1 MPSTTVKKHKQ
12 RSQRFALR
20 PLAVSLLG
28 ILTSASVWADGIVA
42 DPNAPRGQ
50 QPTVLQS
57 NNGLPVVN
65 IQTPTRAGV
74 SVNQYRQF
82 DVGEKGA
89 VLNNSHRNVQTQLG
103 GWIQGNPW
111 LARGEARVIVNQ
123 VNSADPSRLNG
134 YVEIGGR
141 RADLVIANSA
151 GINVNGGGFINAN
164 QVTLGVGNAA
174 IQDGQYAGIVGGS
187 GSLNIAA
194 GGLDASRSDYTNLI
208 ANAVNVN
215 GGIWANRLSV
225 QAGGSSADTA
235 AQPNTFAIDTG
246 ALGGMYAGTIHL
258 MVNGAEQNSIRNAGQ
273 IFARAGEVRLDAA
286 GNVVNSGSMVATG
299 EAGSANLSAVRIQSQ
314 HLDNSGSIAANQ
326 LALNQT
332 RITNS
337 GHLLSAG
344 EAQIQTGALHNSGQ
358 ISGARLAVDTPFLH
372 NSGTLQQTGLQGL
385 ALHSAQLTNSGK
397 IGYPEPE
404 SSDATG
410 NSGGQN
416 GNAQISPAPS
426 TAQGGG
432 SVATHATTPI
442 ALAEGKINVQRLDN
456 TGNIT
461 ANGGI
466 DLSNT
471 AQLSNQGQL
480 HLKQLTATGET
491 LNNAGGKISAQNAAV
506 SVAQFHNRQ
515 GQLAAEQIRVDSQ
528 RLDNTHGSLDAQALQ
543 LSAHTLDNSNGAI
556 RSDKNTQLALS
567 GSLKNQQGQISSAG
581 AVSIQGQATAS
592 PTLNNDQGSI
602 LAGEQ
607 LSIQAQSLTG
617 KGEIASGKDAEIAVR
632 NDFTTENNLTA
643 GRKLTLRTEGNLTNR
658 HQLHADEAV
667 VVAARQIDNQASGVI
682 QSGQSTQLSADNITN
697 RGLINS
703 NGLTHLSSLNTLTNT
718 GTGRIY
724 GDHVALSAQDVVNR
738 EETVNGETKAGVIA
752 ARQRLDIGAKTVT
765 NQEDALLFSDGG
777 LFVGRQLNERH
788 QAEGTAERVH
798 NGSATIESIGDM
810 VIDAKNLAN
819 RNNHFSI
826 RHVPINDPTA
836 DIQPFQVGAVE
847 KHHEIAAKGDP
858 QRLPFSRFK
867 VVGFS
872 RATKL
877 VDKAANEYSDADYEL
892 GRTPIPDSK
901 MDYSPNSKLWRYF
914 GIEPPKGEPKIPSV
928 EKAEKP
934 AALPEGTCDS
944 AHASYNAAAC
954 QSYQQAWQKYETD
967 KAEIEAY
974 TQWEE
979 QNAALFNALNDK
991 VAAYNSQFHREIKDY
1006 TDFVFE
1012 RRRYRD
1018 QIASSKP
1025 GNIRVG
1031 GNAQFTGAMTN
1042 DQSNILIGKQLFGGL
1057 ERIHNVS
1064 MPAFEYVKDNGTR
1077 QYTYT
1082 RWRGGFKRYHTREW
1096 GNKDPYNPPAERH
1109 QINLNVSDVQENVS
1123 VTPNKPT
1130 DLYGSGGGQVS
1141 PINVPNARSDQNQ
1154 NRIQLPNSSLYSTQ
1168 PNHPDYLIETDP
1180 AFTNYRRWL
1189 GSDYLLAAFDPV
1201 NKHKRLGDGY
1211 YEQKLVNEQIAR
1223 LTGYRRLDGYD
1234 NDEAQLKALMDA
1246 GITFARSQQ
1255 LVPGVALSAA
1265 QVAQLTSDIVW
1276 LENQTVTLKDGSQQT
1291 VLVPK
1296 VYVVARKGDLN
1307 STGSLISANV
1317 LQLNADEIR
1326 NGGTI
1331 AGRKV
1336 VDLRAQN
1343 IEHSGQIRGEKVWVE
1358 AQNQINLQGGDIAAG
1373 KLLSLTADQIN
1384 ASSTTAT
1391 SGDKQNGNTVV
1402 DRVARL
1408 SVGEDGSEGGILSIQ
1423 SKHDT
1428 HLNGAVVRNTSQG
1441 GKTQIVSEHGNVD
1454 LGTVAT
1460 ERHESYGRL
1469 SDKNHRHVH
1478 QTAEVG
1484 TDIQSQGDLLVKAGN
1499 DIKIRQGN
1507 LDSEKGL
1514 TALQAG
1520 HNIQISEGRSTL
1532 DFDESVYTQSKG
1544 VLSKRSSLDTYQRQ
1558 HDEAQGSSVT
1568 GKTVYMNGDNIRAVG
1583 SSIVS
1588 DELTVLDARKDI
1600 DVQAA
1605 TSRYHDIETSERKKS
1620 GFAVSVSHA
1629 KLNVGYN
1636 KSRSNVGHDADLQV
1650 AEAAQIGSLKGHT
1663 VLTAGN
1669 HVQVTGSNL
1678 LAGKDIDIQAKTV
1691 DIDAASLLQQ
1701 ENLTQSSKSSGFNV
1715 GINLKPGEVR
1725 QFSRYWDGI
1734 KATRKRQGTVRDK
1747 AHTWEKN
1754 HLAGALEPLTPS
1766 SGLSITR
1773 NTSSHSINETRTEAT
1788 GSKVQAGG
1796 VVRINAT
1803 DGDINIKGSN
1813 VFGKGGLQLQA
1824 ANGEI
1829 HNLAAQEKSD
1839 VESSGFNR
1847 TSGLMGGGSIASRFI
1862 GSKTETTHE
1871 HNRSIQEVASTIGDG
1886 SPLGSV
1892 FEAQGYTQIGS
1903 NLLSG
1908 GHVDIY
1914 AKNIQIKAGEA
1925 TQSNN
1930 RHYNFTQ
1937 KGITVGVNAP
1947 ITQAIDSAQSA
1958 VRSLEQAE
1966 QSGKQ
1971 RTQAMAVA
1979 NAGMQAYQAS
1989 QAINKIGS
1997 GSKGGGK
2004 GGSNGVSISVT
2015 YGEQRNQSHSEIQDQ
2030 QANAS
2035 RILAEGQV
2043 RLHATGS
2050 GKDSNIKIEG
2060 SDVLGKQGTFL
2071 FADNQIDLLAAEQHH
2086 SEHHRNK
2093 NEGWNAGVAVSA
2105 DKGASLGFTAG
2116 GNLGKGHADGEQT
2129 TYRHSHVGSAGSP
2142 TVIVSGGDTNIKG
2155 AQVTGKGIT
2164 VRAANLNIESLQDT
2178 ADYRSR
2184 QQNISAQVTVGY
2196 GASASGDY
2204 SQSKINAEH
2213 RSVSEQSGLFAGED
2227 GFDVQVGGHTQLTG
2241 GIITSAQSAEAQG
2254 KNRFQSGSISQT
2266 DLHNIS
2272 KYDGSSIGFG
2282 ASVALSGET
2291 LGQGAQNNSKLTT
2304 VADKNSQGF
2313 NGVGYG
2319 RDSDHQE
2326 STTKS
2331 GIGTRNIILT
2341 DEAGQI
2347 AKTGYGTDKA
2357 IQLAYTD
2364 IRTEDARTQSGSL
2377 KNRFDASEV
2386 QNELDLQRDVS
2397 QKFAPVAAQT
2407 VAWTADKL
2415 GNIQNYERVQ
2425 IAKANLQE
2433 QLKDAQN
2440 PEQIAQLQQQLA
2452 LADQYL
2458 SDHQTEYNTWK
2469 EGGLGRAALHAGVGA
2484 LLTGDAQG
2492 AVGAGTSSLAA
2503 PYLNQVGDKFG
2514 GAGKLLT
2521 DTLGGA
2527 AIGVLTGGSTGAA
2540 VAGANADW
2548 FNRQLHPDERN
2559 WIRSHAAEFAGLL
2572 GITPEE
2578 AEKRLSQQAARQTD
2592 LLWMLTLEKVIDE
2605 PAQQFLAQ
2613 AKNQSFVNENNK
2625 KQTFFTTQGKQFLR
2639 PEYFADKA
2647 DGDIGFYRKNLIS
2660 RNNSD
2665 VTTGA
2670 KQLARKFG
2678 QKVIEDAKSEYD
2690 KFNQGRMRYLKN
2702 AASASLNTAKSV
2714 GASAVKSTW
2723 NCVAN
2728 FNNCT
2733 KNAEKQVREHFVET
2747 GEALGTGAGSM
2758 AVNDLK
2764 SIYGQDVRGAQA
2776 GLWALNAVDGLA
2788 SATGAAK
2795 ALNLL
2800 KTGKLSATQLAAK
2813 IKKQA
2818 PIVPNGK
2825 AFDFT
2830 SGTLIPH
2837 QTVKLTQAQKLSNGT
2852 TLPAGT
2858 IARLTDKGVEATL
2871 PNGKNVS
2878 YAGVTE
2884 QRALPKPNSS
2894 APKIR
2899 PNGTVELFTD
2909 SKGVQIPGAVGVSP
2923 SDPMAVARDARF
2935 MPNIPTGSQAR
2946 VIANNPYIPKPE
2958 GKFTIMDYLPEA
2970 ARITKKG
2977 GEIVINGTSNN
2988 KYLRGIP
2995 NETELARMGLRL
3007 KYNGPLKE
3015 EFKRLEFHKST
3026 GANLDS
3032 KNLKTIVFEKVK

>member
-1 MPSTTVKKHKQ
+1 MPSTTIKKHKNHT
-12 RSQRFALR
+12 RRFVLR

-28 ILTSASVWADGIVA
+28 FLSSASVWSDGIVA

-74 SVNQYRQF
+74 SVNQYQQF
-82 DVGEKGA
+82 NVGENGT
-89 VLNNSHRNVQTQLG
+89 VLNNSRQNVQTQLG

-123 VNSADPSRLNG
+123 VNGSHPSQLNG
-134 YVEIGGR
+134 YLEIGGR
-141 RADLVIANSA
+141 RADLVIANPA

-164 QVTLGVGNAA
+164 QVTLGAGNAV
-174 IQDGQYAGIVGGS
+174 IQDGQYAGITAGS

-194 GGLDASRSDYTNLI
+194 GGLDTSRNDYTNLI

-235 AQPNTFAIDTG
+235 TQPNTFAIDTG

-258 MVNGAEQNSIRNAGQ
+258 MVNGAEQNGIRNAGQ
-273 IFARAGEVRLDAA
+273 IFARAGEVRIDAA

-299 EAGSANLSAVRIQSQ
+299 EATTSAVVRIQSQ
-314 HLDNSGSIAANQ
+314 GLDNSGSIAANQ

-337 GHLLSAG
+337 GLLSAG

-385 ALHSAQLTNSGK
+385 ALHSAQLNNSGK

-442 ALAEGKINVQRLDN
+442 ALAEGKINALRLDN

-491 LNNAGGKISAQNAAV
+491 LNNTGGKISAQNADIAV
-506 SVAQFHNRQ
+506 RQFNNQQ
-515 GQLAAEQIRVDSQ
+515 GQVAAEEMRVDSQ
-528 RLDNTHGSLDAQALQ
+528 RLDNTHGSLDARALQ

-592 PTLNNDQGSI
+592 PTLDNDQGSI

-617 KGEIASGKDAEIAVR
+617 KGEIASGKDADIALQD
-632 NDFTTENNLTA
+632 DFITENNFTA

-667 VVAARQIDNQASGVI
+667 VIAARQIDNQAGGVI
-682 QSGQSTQLSADNITN
+682 QSGQSTQLTADNITN

-703 NGLTHLSSLNTLTNT
+703 NGLTHVGSLNTLTNT

-724 GDHVALSAQDVVNR
+724 GDHVALSAQDVVNK

-777 LFVGRQLNERH
+777 LFIGRQLNERH
-788 QAEGTAERVH
+788 QAEGTADGVH

-810 VIDAKNLAN
+810 VIDSKNLAN

-836 DIQPFQVGAVE
+836 DIQSFQVGTVE

-867 VVGFS
+867 EVKFGRKGIKGKV
-872 RATKL
+872 TKL

-901 MDYSPNSKLWRYF
+901 MDYSPNSELWRYF
-914 GIEPPKGEPKIPSV
+914 GIEPPKGGPKIPSV

-974 TQWEE
+974 TQWED
-979 QNAALFNALNDK
+979 QNAALFNALNEK
-991 VAAYNSQFHREIKDY
+991 VAAYNNQFHREIKDY

-1031 GNAQFTGAMTN
+1031 GNAQFTGEITN
-1042 DQSNILIGKQLFGGL
+1042 DQSNIFIGKQLLGGL

-1082 RWRGGFKRYHTREW
+1082 RWRGSIRGHKRYW
-1096 GNKDPYNPPAERH
+1096 DDKAPYNPPAERH
-1109 QINLNVSDVQENVS
+1109 QINLNISDVQENIA
-1123 VTPNKPT
+1123 VTPNKPSE
-1130 DLYGSGGGQVS
+1130 LHGSVGGQVS
-1141 PINVPNARSDQNQ
+1141 PLNVPNARSDQNQ
-1154 NRIQLPNSSLYSTQ
+1154 NHIQLPINSLYSTQ
-1168 PNHPDYLIETDP
+1168 PNNPNYLIETDP
-1180 AFTNYRRWL
+1180 AFTNYRQWL
-1189 GSDYLLAAFDPV
+1189 GSDYLLNALGLR
-1201 NKHKRLGDGY
+1201 NMHKRLGDGY

-1234 NDEAQLKALMDA
+1234 NDEDQLKALMDA

-1276 LENQTVTLKDGSQQT
+1276 LENQTITLKDGSQQT

-1343 IEHSGQIRGEKVWVE
+1343 IEHSGQIRGEKVWLD

-1373 KLLSLTADQIN
+1373 KLLSLSADQIN
-1384 ASSTTAT
+1384 VSSTTAT

-1441 GKTQIVSEHGNVD
+1441 GQTQIISEHGNVD

-1460 ERHESYGRL
+1460 ERHESYGNL

-1484 TDIQSQGDLLVKAGN
+1484 TDIQSQGDLLIKAGN

-1520 HNIQISEGRSTL
+1520 HDIQISEGRSTL

-1544 VLSKRSSLDTYQRQ
+1544 FLSKRSQLDTYQRQ

-1568 GKTVYMNGDNIRAVG
+1568 GKLVYMDAGHDLNVVG
-1583 SSIVS
+1583 SDIVS
-1588 DELTVLDARKDI
+1588 EQKAQLHAGHNAQLTTAQSYYNDRESH
-1600 DVQAA
+1600 Q
-1605 TSRYHDIETSERKKS
+1605 TKK
-1620 GFAVSVSHA
+1620 
-1629 KLNVGYN
+1629 
-1636 KSRSNVGHDADLQV
+1636 
-1650 AEAAQIGSLKGHT
+1650 
-1663 VLTAGN
+1663 
-1669 HVQVTGSNL
+1669 
-1678 LAGKDIDIQAKTV
+1678 
-1691 DIDAASLLQQ
+1691 
-1701 ENLTQSSKSSGFNV
+1701 
-1715 GINLKPGEVR
+1715 
-1725 QFSRYWDGI
+1725 
-1734 KATRKRQGTVRDK
+1734 
-1747 AHTWEKN
+1747 
-1754 HLAGALEPLTPS
+1754 
-1766 SGLSITR
+1766 
-1773 NTSSHSINETRTEAT
+1773 
-1788 GSKVQAGG
+1788 
-1796 VVRINAT
+1796 
-1803 DGDINIKGSN
+1803 
-1813 VFGKGGLQLQA
+1813 
-1824 ANGEI
+1824 
-1829 HNLAAQEKSD
+1829 
-1839 VESSGFNR
+1839 
-1847 TSGLMGGGSIASRFI
+1847 SGLMGTGGIGFTV
-1862 GSKTETTHE
+1862 GSKQDQFTQT
-1871 HNRSIQEVASTIGDG
+1871 SQVVQQVGSTAGSLNGDALITAG
-1886 SPLGSV
+1886 NQYS
-1892 FEAQGYTQIGS
+1892 QIGS
-1903 NLLSG
+1903 TVSTPKGRITIDAAKINIA
-1908 GHVDIY
+1908 D
-1914 AKNIQIKAGEA
+1914 AKNIQIGESEYVH
-1925 TQSNN
+1925 Q
-1930 RHYNFTQ
+1930 Q
-1937 KGITVGVNAP
+1937 KGLTIALSTP
-1947 ITQAIDSAQSA
+1947 ITDLAQQAIDTAKNAKQVGQSKNA
-1958 VRSLEQAE
+1958 RVN
-1966 QSGKQ
+1966 
-1971 RTQAMAVA
+1971 AMAAA
-1979 NAGMQAYQAS
+1979 NTAMQAYQTG
-1989 QAINKIGS
+1989 QAINKIQS
-1997 GSKGGGK
+1997 GKTSAT
-2004 GGSNGVSISVT
+2004 SVGVSIT
-2015 YGEQRNQSHSEIQDQ
+2015 YGEQKNRQTSSSYHTES
-2030 QANAS
+2030 QASQLLSGAGPVV
-2035 RILAEGQV
+2035 LM
-2043 RLHATGS
+2043 ATGQ
-2050 GKDSNIKIEG
+2050 GKDSQINITG
-2060 SDVLGKQGTFL
+2060 SDVIGKGGTHL
-2071 FADNQIDLLAAEQHH
+2071 YADGGINIQAAKNTH
-2086 SEHHRNK
+2086 SEHSRNSNK
-2093 NEGWNAGVAVSA
+2093 GWNAGVSLNF
-2105 DKGASLGFTAG
+2105 GSGISLGITAG
-2116 GNLGKGHADGEQT
+2116 GNKGKGYTDAEQT
-2129 TYRHSHVGSAGSP
+2129 TYRHSHVGSKEGP
-2142 TVIVSGGDTNIKG
+2142 TVVMSGGDTNIKG
-2155 AQVTGKGIT
+2155 AQVTGKGIA

-2178 ADYRSR
+2178 ADYHSR
-2184 QQNISAQVTVGY
+2184 QQNIKGQVTVGY

-2204 SQSKINAEH
+2204 SKSKINAEH
-2213 RSVSEQSGLFAGED
+2213 RSVSEQSGLFAGDD

-2241 GIITSAQSAEAQG
+2241 GIITASQSAEEQG
-2254 KNRFQSGSISQT
+2254 KNRFQSGSISQI

-2282 ASVALSGET
+2282 TSVAVSGKT
-2291 LGQGAQNNSKLTT
+2291 LGQEQQAGKIQLSDVASQNAS
-2304 VADKNSQGF
+2304 GF
-2313 NGVGYG
+2313 SSGYG
-2319 RDSDHQE
+2319 HDSDHQE
-2326 STTKS
+2326 STTQS

-2341 DEAGQI
+2341 DEAGQL

-2364 IRTEDARTQSGSL
+2364 IRTEDASQQSGSL
-2377 KNRFDASEV
+2377 KNRFDADKV
-2386 QNELDLQRDVS
+2386 QNELDLQRTVS
-2397 QKFAPVAAQT
+2397 QEFSQT
-2407 VAWTADKL
+2407 SQQVNKVINQKIDAINSELEK
-2415 GNIQNYERVQ
+2415 GN
-2425 IAKANLQE
+2425 
-2433 QLKDAQN
+2433 
-2440 PEQIAQLQQQLA
+2440 
-2452 LADQYL
+2452 L
-2458 SDHQTEYNTWK
+2458 SDAEKNKLETQRDNWQYSKVLLNMVASGLSAPTDSAAGIAAATAAPAVSYEIGQYFK
-2469 EGGLGRAALHAGVGA
+2469 AQGQEGSLKHIVAHAVLGAAVSAAGDNNALVGA
-2484 LLTGDAQG
+2484 LS
-2492 AVGAGTSSLAA
+2492 AGGSEAAA
-2503 PYLNQVGDKFG
+2503 PLISQWLYQEADGS
-2514 GAGKLLT
+2514 KLT
-2521 DTLGGA
+2521 AEQKDTVNAITSALGA
-2527 AIGVLTGGSTGAA
+2527 ATGAA
-2540 VAGANADW
+2540 VGGTAADVAQGSLNAGNAVENNYLTKEDW
-2548 FNRQLHPDERN
+2548 KQYHSKIAACDRGNGNKLSCYKNAQRDLYEASRKNNIALNNACSENGDDSLCKRMVNDADYSRNILTPHQLQYYGVDIIYN
-2559 WIRSHAAEFAGLL
+2559 DNGKW
-2572 GITPEE
+2572 
-2578 AEKRLSQQAARQTD
+2578 
-2592 LLWMLTLEKVIDE
+2592 
-2605 PAQQFLAQ
+2605 
-2613 AKNQSFVNENNK
+2613 FVN
-2625 KQTFFTTQGKQFLR
+2625 
-2639 PEYFADKA
+2639 
-2647 DGDIGFYRKNLIS
+2647 S
-2660 RNNSD
+2660 
-2665 VTTGA
+2665 
-2670 KQLARKFG
+2670 
-2678 QKVIEDAKSEYD
+2678 
-2690 KFNQGRMRYLKN
+2690 
-2702 AASASLNTAKSV
+2702 
-2714 GASAVKSTW
+2714 
-2723 NCVAN
+2723 
-2728 FNNCT
+2728 
-2733 KNAEKQVREHFVET
+2733 
-2747 GEALGTGAGSM
+2747 
-2758 AVNDLK
+2758 
-2764 SIYGQDVRGAQA
+2764 
-2776 GLWALNAVDGLA
+2776 
-2788 SATGAAK
+2788 
-2795 ALNLL
+2795 
-2800 KTGKLSATQLAAK
+2800 KLSHNENE
-2813 IKKQA
+2813 IKNKFK
-2818 PIVPNGK
+2818 VPN
-2825 AFDFT
+2825 
-2830 SGTLIPH
+2830 
-2837 QTVKLTQAQKLSNGT
+2837 
-2852 TLPAGT
+2852 
-2858 IARLTDKGVEATL
+2858 
-2871 PNGKNVS
+2871 
-2878 YAGVTE
+2878 
-2884 QRALPKPNSS
+2884 
-2894 APKIR
+2894 
-2899 PNGTVELFTD
+2899 
-2909 SKGVQIPGAVGVSP
+2909 P
-2923 SDPMAVARDARF
+2923 SILQYYDVPW
-2935 MPNIPTGSQAR
+2935 
-2946 VIANNPYIPKPE
+2946 ANNPTIHYFVGNVSIPLHGMDYGGSIAINRVTRDVFIGVNASPHLKEDINNKEFIKGPPVANLMAGHITNLNSE
-2958 GKFTIMDYLPEA
+2958 EKAKLGETITDTIMGESTTASICINFTCSGISRTTAGKVSYEFGVG
-2970 ARITKKG
+2970 TGKKASPSVG
-2977 GEIVINGTSNN
+2977 KANMFKKIGRLGFSSQETNKNN
-2988 KYLRGIP
+2988 YYG
-2995 NETELARMGLRL
+2995 
-3007 KYNGPLKE
+3007 
-3015 EFKRLEFHKST
+3015 
-3026 GANLDS
+3026 
-3032 KNLKTIVFEKVK
+3032 FEKFIPSNIPSAGDMFNAIPSH

>member
-12 RSQRFALR
+12 RPQRFVLR

-141 RADLVIANSA
+141 RADLVIANPA

-194 GGLDASRSDYTNLI
+194 GGLDASRNDYTNLI

-246 ALGGMYAGTIHL
+246 ALGGMYAGNIHL

-286 GNVVNSGSMVATG
+286 GNVVNSGSIVATG
-299 EAGSANLSAVRIQSQ
+299 EAGSANPSAVRIQSQ

-385 ALHSAQLTNSGK
+385 ALHSAQLTNNGK

-404 SSDATG
+404 PSDPSHA
-410 NSGGQN
+410 GGSPDEQN
-416 GNAQISPAPS
+416 GNASTSPAPS
-426 TAQGGG
+426 TAQGTG
-432 SVATHATTPI
+432 SVASLSSTPI

-491 LNNAGGKISAQNAAV
+491 LNNAGGKISAQNADIAV
-506 SVAQFHNRQ
+506 RQFNNQQ
-515 GQLAAEQIRVDSQ
+515 GQVAAEQIRVDSQ

-667 VVAARQIDNQASGVI
+667 VVAARQIDNQAGGVI
-682 QSGQSTQLSADNITN
+682 QSGQSTQLTADNITN

-703 NGLTHLSSLNTLTNT
+703 NGLTHVGSLNTLTNT

-777 LFVGRQLNERH
+777 LFIGRQLNERH
-788 QAEGTAERVH
+788 QAEGTADGVH

-810 VIDAKNLAN
+810 VIDSKNLAN

-836 DIQPFQVGAVE
+836 DIQSFQVGTVE

-867 VVGFS
+867 EVKFGRKGTKGKV
-872 RATKL
+872 TKL

-901 MDYSPNSKLWRYF
+901 MDYSPNSELWRYF
-914 GIEPPKGEPKIPSV
+914 GIEPPKGGPKIPSV

-974 TQWEE
+974 TQWED

-1031 GNAQFTGAMTN
+1031 GNAQFTGEITN

-1082 RWRGGFKRYHTREW
+1082 RWRGWIRGHKRYW
-1096 GNKDPYNPPAERH
+1096 DDKAPYNPPAERH
-1109 QINLNVSDVQENVS
+1109 QINLNISDVQENIA
-1123 VTPNKPT
+1123 VTPNKPSE
-1130 DLYGSGGGQVS
+1130 LHGSVGGQVS
-1141 PINVPNARSDQNQ
+1141 PLNVPNARSDQNQ
-1154 NRIQLPNSSLYSTQ
+1154 NHIQLPINSLYSTQ
-1168 PNHPDYLIETDP
+1168 PNNPNYLIETDP

-1234 NDEAQLKALMDA
+1234 NDEDQLKALMDA

-1276 LENQTVTLKDGSQQT
+1276 LENQTITLQDGSQQT

-1343 IEHSGQIRGEKVWVE
+1343 IEHSGQIRGEKVWLE
-1358 AQNQINLQGGDIAAG
+1358 AKNQINLQGGDIAAG

-1402 DRVARL
+1402 DKVARL

-1423 SKHDT
+1423 SQHDT

-1441 GKTQIVSEHGNVD
+1441 GKTQIISEHGNVD

-1460 ERHESYGRL
+1460 ERHESYGSL
-1469 SDKNHRHVH
+1469 NDKNHRHVH

-1520 HNIQISEGRSTL
+1520 HDIQISEGRSTL

-1544 VLSKRSSLDTYQRQ
+1544 FLSKRSQLDTYQRQ

-1568 GKTVYMNGDNIRAVG
+1568 GKLVYMDAGHDLNVVG
-1583 SSIVS
+1583 SDIVS
-1588 DELTVLDARKDI
+1588 EQKAQLHAGHNAQLTTAQSYYNDRESH
-1600 DVQAA
+1600 Q
-1605 TSRYHDIETSERKKS
+1605 TKK
-1620 GFAVSVSHA
+1620 
-1629 KLNVGYN
+1629 
-1636 KSRSNVGHDADLQV
+1636 
-1650 AEAAQIGSLKGHT
+1650 
-1663 VLTAGN
+1663 
-1669 HVQVTGSNL
+1669 
-1678 LAGKDIDIQAKTV
+1678 
-1691 DIDAASLLQQ
+1691 
-1701 ENLTQSSKSSGFNV
+1701 
-1715 GINLKPGEVR
+1715 
-1725 QFSRYWDGI
+1725 
-1734 KATRKRQGTVRDK
+1734 
-1747 AHTWEKN
+1747 
-1754 HLAGALEPLTPS
+1754 
-1766 SGLSITR
+1766 
-1773 NTSSHSINETRTEAT
+1773 
-1788 GSKVQAGG
+1788 
-1796 VVRINAT
+1796 
-1803 DGDINIKGSN
+1803 
-1813 VFGKGGLQLQA
+1813 
-1824 ANGEI
+1824 
-1829 HNLAAQEKSD
+1829 
-1839 VESSGFNR
+1839 
-1847 TSGLMGGGSIASRFI
+1847 SGLMGTGGIGFTV
-1862 GSKTETTHE
+1862 GSKQDQFTQT
-1871 HNRSIQEVASTIGDG
+1871 SQVVQQVGSTAGSLNGDALITAG
-1886 SPLGSV
+1886 NQYS
-1892 FEAQGYTQIGS
+1892 QIGS
-1903 NLLSG
+1903 TVSTPKGRITIDAAKINIA
-1908 GHVDIY
+1908 D
-1914 AKNIQIKAGEA
+1914 AKNIQIGESEYVH
-1925 TQSNN
+1925 Q
-1930 RHYNFTQ
+1930 Q
-1937 KGITVGVNAP
+1937 KGLTIALSTP
-1947 ITQAIDSAQSA
+1947 ITDLAQQAIDTAKNAKQVGQSKNA
-1958 VRSLEQAE
+1958 RVN
-1966 QSGKQ
+1966 
-1971 RTQAMAVA
+1971 AMAAA
-1979 NAGMQAYQAS
+1979 NTAMQAYQTG
-1989 QAINKIGS
+1989 QAINKIQS
-1997 GSKGGGK
+1997 GKTSAT
-2004 GGSNGVSISVT
+2004 SVGVSIT
-2015 YGEQRNQSHSEIQDQ
+2015 YGEQKNRQTSSSYHTES
-2030 QANAS
+2030 QASQLLSGAGPVV
-2035 RILAEGQV
+2035 LM
-2043 RLHATGS
+2043 ATGQ
-2050 GKDSNIKIEG
+2050 GKDSQINITG
-2060 SDVLGKQGTFL
+2060 SDVIGKGGTHL
-2071 FADNQIDLLAAEQHH
+2071 YADGGINIQAAKNTH
-2086 SEHHRNK
+2086 SEHSRNSNK
-2093 NEGWNAGVAVSA
+2093 GWNAGVSLNF
-2105 DKGASLGFTAG
+2105 GSGISLGITAG
-2116 GNLGKGHADGEQT
+2116 GNKGKGYTDAEQT
-2129 TYRHSHVGSAGSP
+2129 TYRHSHVGSKEGP
-2142 TVIVSGGDTNIKG
+2142 TVVMSGGDTNIKG
-2155 AQVTGKGIT
+2155 AQVTGKGIA

-2178 ADYRSR
+2178 ADYHSR
-2184 QQNISAQVTVGY
+2184 QQNIKGQVTVGY
-2196 GASASGDY
+2196 GVSASGDY
-2204 SQSKINAEH
+2204 SKSKINAEH
-2213 RSVSEQSGLFAGED
+2213 RSVSEQSGLFAGDD

-2241 GIITSAQSAEAQG
+2241 GIITASQSAEEQG
-2254 KNRFQSGSISQT
+2254 KNRFQSGSISQI

-2282 ASVALSGET
+2282 TSVAVSGKT
-2291 LGQGAQNNSKLTT
+2291 LGQEQQAGKIQLSDVARQNAS
-2304 VADKNSQGF
+2304 GF
-2313 NGVGYG
+2313 SSGYG

-2326 STTKS
+2326 STTHS

-2341 DEAGQI
+2341 DEAGQL

-2364 IRTEDARTQSGSL
+2364 IRTEDAQAQSGSL
-2377 KNRFDASEV
+2377 KNRFDADKV
-2386 QNELDLQRDVS
+2386 QSELDLQRTVS
-2397 QKFAPVAAQT
+2397 QEFSQT
-2407 VAWTADKL
+2407 SQQVNKAINQKIDAINSELEK
-2415 GNIQNYERVQ
+2415 GN
-2425 IAKANLQE
+2425 
-2433 QLKDAQN
+2433 
-2440 PEQIAQLQQQLA
+2440 
-2452 LADQYL
+2452 L
-2458 SDHQTEYNTWK
+2458 SDAEKNKLETQRDNWQYSKVLLNMVAS
-2469 EGGLGRAALHAGVGA
+2469 GLSAPTQSGAGIAAATAAPAVSYEIGQYFKAQGQDGSLKHIVAHAILGAAVSAAGDNNVLAGA
-2484 LLTGDAQG
+2484 LS
-2492 AVGAGTSSLAA
+2492 AGGSEAAA
-2503 PYLNQVGDKFG
+2503 PLISQWLYQEADGS
-2514 GAGKLLT
+2514 KLT
-2521 DTLGGA
+2521 AEQKDTVNAITSALGA
-2527 AIGVLTGGSTGAA
+2527 ATGAA
-2540 VAGANADW
+2540 VGGTAADVAQGSLNAQNAVENNNGARARRNARNPLWTEAQAWQNQANADRILFLTNQIRRIEPKFTGIPSW
-2548 FNRQLHPDERN
+2548 KDPNRPFSNEDVREYEQYLNRIILRN
-2559 WIRSHAAEFAGLL
+2559 SNQPPFVQKFSPIL
-2572 GITPEE
+2572 G
-2578 AEKRLSQQAARQTD
+2578 R
-2592 LLWMLTLEKVIDE
+2592 
-2605 PAQQFLAQ
+2605 
-2613 AKNQSFVNENNK
+2613 
-2625 KQTFFTTQGKQFLR
+2625 
-2639 PEYFADKA
+2639 
-2647 DGDIGFYRKNLIS
+2647 
-2660 RNNSD
+2660 RNIN
-2665 VTTGA
+2665 T
-2670 KQLARKFG
+2670 
-2678 QKVIEDAKSEYD
+2678 
-2690 KFNQGRMRYLKN
+2690 
-2702 AASASLNTAKSV
+2702 SLN
-2714 GASAVKSTW
+2714 
-2723 NCVAN
+2723 
-2728 FNNCT
+2728 
-2733 KNAEKQVREHFVET
+2733 E
-2747 GEALGTGAGSM
+2747 
-2758 AVNDLK
+2758 
-2764 SIYGQDVRGAQA
+2764 
-2776 GLWALNAVDGLA
+2776 
-2788 SATGAAK
+2788 
-2795 ALNLL
+2795 
-2800 KTGKLSATQLAAK
+2800 
-2813 IKKQA
+2813 
-2818 PIVPNGK
+2818 
-2825 AFDFT
+2825 
-2830 SGTLIPH
+2830 
-2837 QTVKLTQAQKLSNGT
+2837 
-2852 TLPAGT
+2852 
-2858 IARLTDKGVEATL
+2858 
-2871 PNGKNVS
+2871 
-2878 YAGVTE
+2878 
-2884 QRALPKPNSS
+2884 
-2894 APKIR
+2894 
-2899 PNGTVELFTD
+2899 
-2909 SKGVQIPGAVGVSP
+2909 
-2923 SDPMAVARDARF
+2923 VARDINLNQLGNAFNSRPRVNGNLNASNINLQIGLRTVHPNRAASQNG
-2935 MPNIPTGSQAR
+2935 MPVYSNVSDGEIFGLYQQYTGSQPIFR
-2946 VIANNPYIPKPE
+2946 N
-2958 GKFTIMDYLPEA
+2958 
-2970 ARITKKG
+2970 
-2977 GEIVINGTSNN
+2977 
-2988 KYLRGIP
+2988 IP
-2995 NETELARMGLRL
+2995 NKGVLASTTIQSGSWRGTTVILRDFSTTQNQTRARWTIEFQNPPSSINRKRMELKFR
-3007 KYNGPLKE
+3007 
-3015 EFKRLEFHKST
+3015 
-3026 GANLDS
+3026 
-3032 KNLKTIVFEKVK
+3032 

>member
-1 MPSTTVKKHKQ
+1 MPSTTIKKHKNHT
-12 RSQRFALR
+12 RRFVLR

-28 ILTSASVWADGIVA
+28 FLSSASVWSDGIVA

-74 SVNQYRQF
+74 SVNQYQQF
-82 DVGEKGA
+82 NVGENGT
-89 VLNNSHRNVQTQLG
+89 VLNNSRQNVQTQLG

-123 VNSADPSRLNG
+123 VNGSHPSQLNG
-134 YVEIGGR
+134 YLEIGGR
-141 RADLVIANSA
+141 RADLVIANPA

-164 QVTLGVGNAA
+164 QVTLGAGNAV
-174 IQDGQYAGIVGGS
+174 IQDGQYAGITAGS

-194 GGLDASRSDYTNLI
+194 GGLDTSRNDYTNLI

-235 AQPNTFAIDTG
+235 TQPNTFAIDTG

-258 MVNGAEQNSIRNAGQ
+258 MVNGAEQNGIRNAGQ
-273 IFARAGEVRLDAA
+273 IFARAGEVRIDAA

-299 EAGSANLSAVRIQSQ
+299 EATTSAVVRIQSQ
-314 HLDNSGSIAANQ
+314 GLDNSGSIAANQ

-337 GHLLSAG
+337 GLLSAG

-385 ALHSAQLTNSGK
+385 ALHSAQLNNSGK

-442 ALAEGKINVQRLDN
+442 ALAEGKINALRLDN

-491 LNNAGGKISAQNAAV
+491 LNNTGGKISAQNADIAV
-506 SVAQFHNRQ
+506 RQFNNQQ
-515 GQLAAEQIRVDSQ
+515 GQVAAEEMRVDSQ
-528 RLDNTHGSLDAQALQ
+528 RLDNTHGSLDARALQ

-592 PTLNNDQGSI
+592 PTLDNDQGSI

-617 KGEIASGKDAEIAVR
+617 KGEIASGKDADIALQD
-632 NDFTTENNLTA
+632 DFITENNFTA

-667 VVAARQIDNQASGVI
+667 VVAARQIDNQAGGVI
-682 QSGQSTQLSADNITN
+682 QSGQSTQLTADNITN

-703 NGLTHLSSLNTLTNT
+703 NGLTHVGSLNTLTNT

-724 GDHVALSAQDVVNR
+724 GDHVALSAQDVVNK

-777 LFVGRQLNERH
+777 LFIGRQLNERH
-788 QAEGTAERVH
+788 QAEGTADGVH

-810 VIDAKNLAN
+810 VIDSKNLAN

-836 DIQPFQVGAVE
+836 DIQSFQVGTVE

-867 VVGFS
+867 EVKFGRKGIKGKV
-872 RATKL
+872 TKL

-901 MDYSPNSKLWRYF
+901 MDYSPNSELWRYF
-914 GIEPPKGEPKIPSV
+914 GIEPPKGGPKIPSV

-974 TQWEE
+974 TQWED
-979 QNAALFNALNDK
+979 QNAALFNALNEK
-991 VAAYNSQFHREIKDY
+991 VAAYNNQFHREIKDY

-1031 GNAQFTGAMTN
+1031 GNAQFTGEITN
-1042 DQSNILIGKQLFGGL
+1042 DQSNIFIGKQLLGGL

-1082 RWRGGFKRYHTREW
+1082 RWRGSIRGHKRYW
-1096 GNKDPYNPPAERH
+1096 DDKAPYNPPAERH
-1109 QINLNVSDVQENVS
+1109 QINLNISDVQENIA
-1123 VTPNKPT
+1123 VTPNKPSE
-1130 DLYGSGGGQVS
+1130 LHGSVGGQVS
-1141 PINVPNARSDQNQ
+1141 PLNVPNARSDQNQ
-1154 NRIQLPNSSLYSTQ
+1154 NHIQLPINSLYSTQ
-1168 PNHPDYLIETDP
+1168 PNNPNYLIETDP
-1180 AFTNYRRWL
+1180 AFTNYRQWL
-1189 GSDYLLAAFDPV
+1189 GSDYLLNALGLR
-1201 NKHKRLGDGY
+1201 NMHKRLGDGY

-1223 LTGYRRLDGYD
+1223 LTGYRRLDGYN

-1276 LENQTVTLKDGSQQT
+1276 LENQTITLKDGSQQT

-1343 IEHSGQIRGEKVWVE
+1343 IEHSGQIRGEKVWLD

-1373 KLLSLTADQIN
+1373 KLLSLSADQIN

-1402 DRVARL
+1402 DKVARL

-1441 GKTQIVSEHGNVD
+1441 GKTQIISEHGNVD

-1460 ERHESYGRL
+1460 ERHESYGSL
-1469 SDKNHRHVH
+1469 NDKNHRHVH

-1520 HNIQISEGRSTL
+1520 HDIQISEGRSTL

-1544 VLSKRSSLDTYQRQ
+1544 FLSKRSQLDTYQRQ

-1568 GKTVYMNGDNIRAVG
+1568 GKLVYMDAGHDLNVVG
-1583 SSIVS
+1583 SDIVS
-1588 DELTVLDARKDI
+1588 EQKAQLHAGHNAQLTTAQSYYNDRESH
-1600 DVQAA
+1600 Q
-1605 TSRYHDIETSERKKS
+1605 TKK
-1620 GFAVSVSHA
+1620 
-1629 KLNVGYN
+1629 
-1636 KSRSNVGHDADLQV
+1636 
-1650 AEAAQIGSLKGHT
+1650 
-1663 VLTAGN
+1663 
-1669 HVQVTGSNL
+1669 
-1678 LAGKDIDIQAKTV
+1678 
-1691 DIDAASLLQQ
+1691 
-1701 ENLTQSSKSSGFNV
+1701 
-1715 GINLKPGEVR
+1715 
-1725 QFSRYWDGI
+1725 
-1734 KATRKRQGTVRDK
+1734 
-1747 AHTWEKN
+1747 
-1754 HLAGALEPLTPS
+1754 
-1766 SGLSITR
+1766 
-1773 NTSSHSINETRTEAT
+1773 
-1788 GSKVQAGG
+1788 
-1796 VVRINAT
+1796 
-1803 DGDINIKGSN
+1803 
-1813 VFGKGGLQLQA
+1813 
-1824 ANGEI
+1824 
-1829 HNLAAQEKSD
+1829 
-1839 VESSGFNR
+1839 
-1847 TSGLMGGGSIASRFI
+1847 SGLMGTGGIGFTI
-1862 GSKTETTHE
+1862 GSKQDQFTQT
-1871 HNRSIQEVASTIGDG
+1871 SQVVQQVGSTAGSLNGDALITAG
-1886 SPLGSV
+1886 NQYS
-1892 FEAQGYTQIGS
+1892 QIGS
-1903 NLLSG
+1903 TVSTPKG
-1908 GHVDIY
+1908 RITVDAAKINITD
-1914 AKNIQIKAGEA
+1914 AKNIQIGESEYVH
-1925 TQSNN
+1925 Q
-1930 RHYNFTQ
+1930 Q
-1937 KGITVGVNAP
+1937 KGLTIALSTP
-1947 ITQAIDSAQSA
+1947 ITDLAQQAIDTAKNAKQVGQSKNA
-1958 VRSLEQAE
+1958 RVN
-1966 QSGKQ
+1966 
-1971 RTQAMAVA
+1971 AMAAA
-1979 NAGMQAYQAS
+1979 NTAMQAYQTG
-1989 QAINKIGS
+1989 QAINKIQS
-1997 GSKGGGK
+1997 GKTSAT
-2004 GGSNGVSISVT
+2004 SVGVSIT
-2015 YGEQRNQSHSEIQDQ
+2015 YGEQKNRQTSSSYHTES
-2030 QANAS
+2030 QASQLLSGAGPVV
-2035 RILAEGQV
+2035 LM
-2043 RLHATGS
+2043 ATGQ
-2050 GKDSNIKIEG
+2050 GKDSQINITG
-2060 SDVLGKQGTFL
+2060 SDVIGKGGTHL
-2071 FADNQIDLLAAEQHH
+2071 YADGGINIQAAKNTH
-2086 SEHHRNK
+2086 SEHSRNSNK
-2093 NEGWNAGVAVSA
+2093 GWNAGVSLNF
-2105 DKGASLGFTAG
+2105 GSGISLGITAG
-2116 GNLGKGHADGEQT
+2116 GNKGKGYTDAEQT
-2129 TYRHSHVGSAGSP
+2129 TYRHSHVGSKEGP
-2142 TVIVSGGDTNIKG
+2142 TVVMSGGDTNIKG

-2178 ADYRSR
+2178 ADYHSR
-2184 QQNISAQVTVGY
+2184 QQNIKGQVTVGY

-2204 SQSKINAEH
+2204 SKSKINAEH
-2213 RSVSEQSGLFAGED
+2213 RSVSEQSGLFAGDD

-2241 GIITSAQSAEAQG
+2241 GIITASQSAEEQG
-2254 KNRFQSGSISQT
+2254 KNRFQSGSISQI

-2282 ASVALSGET
+2282 TSVAVSGKT
-2291 LGQGAQNNSKLTT
+2291 LGQEQQAGKIQLSDVARQNAS
-2304 VADKNSQGF
+2304 GF
-2313 NGVGYG
+2313 SSGYG

-2341 DEAGQI
+2341 DEAGQL

-2357 IQLAYTD
+2357 AQLAYTD
-2364 IRTEDARTQSGSL
+2364 IRSEDASQQSGSL
-2377 KNRFDASEV
+2377 KNRFDADKV
-2386 QNELDLQRDVS
+2386 QSELDLQRNVS

-2527 AIGVLTGGSTGAA
+2527 AIGALTGGSTGAA

-2548 FNRQLHPDERN
+2548 FNRQLHPSEYKL
-2559 WIRSHAAEFAGLL
+2559 AEQYAD
-2572 GITPEE
+2572 IV
-2578 AEKRLSQQAARQTD
+2578 ASRL
-2592 LLWMLTLEKVIDE
+2592 K
-2605 PAQQFLAQ
+2605 
-2613 AKNQSFVNENNK
+2613 
-2625 KQTFFTTQGKQFLR
+2625 
-2639 PEYFADKA
+2639 
-2647 DGDIGFYRKNLIS
+2647 IS
-2660 RNNSD
+2660 R
-2665 VTTGA
+2665 
-2670 KQLARKFG
+2670 
-2678 QKVIEDAKSEYD
+2678 E
-2690 KFNQGRMRYLKN
+2690 
-2702 AASASLNTAKSV
+2702 
-2714 GASAVKSTW
+2714 
-2723 NCVAN
+2723 
-2728 FNNCT
+2728 
-2733 KNAEKQVREHFVET
+2733 
-2747 GEALGTGAGSM
+2747 EALGRIIRHMQRTVDYATAKADNFRTDDAIISILGANNLPKQDQHYTNPNYNKQYIQNYVRDFNLANQYNYFGKTPTQSRDYKVGVVTDIGKAALNSGIGIFESTANLATGEIDPNSWAYVHMGRIGYTHPEYGNALENTMTLGVAAVTAGRGVKSGNKATTEKTVQVTTPVTSNGTANIATYPKLKSDLVQQNWDNIAKQDSRLNS
-2758 AVNDLK
+2758 AVNDWK
-2764 SIYGQDVRGAQA
+2764 NMQPNRRGEIDFGIGSASHSEAESLGRIWVGDGARPVNSSSCVGCLISADGTRLYRPPTQKTNTPAHFNPTGTQA
-2776 GLWALNAVDGLA
+2776 NFVIRDAN
-2788 SATGAAK
+2788 
-2795 ALNLL
+2795 
-2800 KTGKLSATQLAAK
+2800 TGKTLTNGHLV
-2813 IKKQA
+2813 IK
-2818 PIVPNGK
+2818 
-2825 AFDFT
+2825 
-2830 SGTLIPH
+2830 
-2837 QTVKLTQAQKLSNGT
+2837 
-2852 TLPAGT
+2852 
-2858 IARLTDKGVEATL
+2858 
-2871 PNGKNVS
+2871 
-2878 YAGVTE
+2878 
-2884 QRALPKPNSS
+2884 
-2894 APKIR
+2894 
-2899 PNGTVELFTD
+2899 
-2909 SKGVQIPGAVGVSP
+2909 
-2923 SDPMAVARDARF
+2923 
-2935 MPNIPTGSQAR
+2935 
-2946 VIANNPYIPKPE
+2946 
-2958 GKFTIMDYLPEA
+2958 
-2970 ARITKKG
+2970 
-2977 GEIVINGTSNN
+2977 
-2988 KYLRGIP
+2988 
-2995 NETELARMGLRL
+2995 
-3007 KYNGPLKE
+3007 
-3015 EFKRLEFHKST
+3015 
-3026 GANLDS
+3026 
-3032 KNLKTIVFEKVK
+3032 

>member
-1 MPSTTVKKHKQ
+1 MSSTTVKKHKKHP
-12 RSQRFALR
+12 QRFILR

-28 ILTSASVWADGIVA
+28 FLASASVWSDGIVA

-141 RADLVIANSA
+141 RADLVIANPA

-164 QVTLGVGNAA
+164 QVTLGAGNAV
-174 IQDGQYAGIVGGS
+174 IQDGRYTGIAQGVGR
-187 GSLNIAA
+187 LNIAG
-194 GGLDASRSDYTNLI
+194 GGLDASRNDYTNLI

-246 ALGGMYAGTIHL
+246 ALGGMYAGIIHL

-273 IFARAGEVRLDAA
+273 IFARAGEVHLDAA
-286 GNVVNSGSMVATG
+286 GNVVNSGSIVATG
-299 EAGSANLSAVRIQSQ
+299 EAGSATPSAVRIQSQ

-344 EAQIQTGALHNSGQ
+344 EAQIQANTLHNSGQ

-385 ALHSAQLTNSGK
+385 ALHSAQLNNSGK

-480 HLKQLTATGET
+480 NLKQLTAMGET

-515 GQLAAEQIRVDSQ
+515 GQVAAEQMQVHSQ

-667 VVAARQIDNQASGVI
+667 VVAARQIDNQAGGVI
-682 QSGQSTQLSADNITN
+682 QSGHSTQLSADNITN

-724 GDHVALSAQDVVNR
+724 GDHVALSAQDVVNK
-738 EETVNGETKAGVIA
+738 EETANGETKAGVIA

-777 LFVGRQLNERH
+777 LFIGRQLNERH
-788 QAEGTAERVH
+788 QAEGTADGVH

-810 VIDAKNLAN
+810 VIDSKNLAN

-836 DIQPFQVGAVE
+836 DIQSFQVGTVE

-867 VVGFS
+867 EVKFGRKGTKGKV
-872 RATKL
+872 TKL

-901 MDYSPNSKLWRYF
+901 MDYSPNSELWRYF
-914 GIEPPKGEPKIPSV
+914 GIEPPKGGPKIPSV

-974 TQWEE
+974 TQWED
-979 QNAALFNALNDK
+979 QNAALFNALNEK
-991 VAAYNSQFHREIKDY
+991 VAAYNNQFHREIKDY

-1031 GNAQFTGAMTN
+1031 GNAQFTGEITN

-1082 RWRGGFKRYHTREW
+1082 RWRGWIRGHKRYW
-1096 GNKDPYNPPAERH
+1096 DDKAPYNPPAERH
-1109 QINLNVSDVQENVS
+1109 QINLNISDVQENVS

-1141 PINVPNARSDQNQ
+1141 PLNVPNARSDQNQ
-1154 NRIQLPNSSLYSTQ
+1154 NHIQLPINSLYSTQ
-1168 PNHPDYLIETDP
+1168 PNNPNYLIETDP

-1234 NDEAQLKALMDA
+1234 NDEDQLKALMDA

-1276 LENQTVTLKDGSQQT
+1276 LENQTITLKDGSQQT

-1317 LQLNADEIR
+1317 LQLNADDIR

-1343 IEHSGQIRGEKVWVE
+1343 IEHSGQIRGEKVWLE
-1358 AQNQINLQGGDIAAG
+1358 AKNQINLQGGDIAAG
-1373 KLLSLTADQIN
+1373 KLLSLSADQIN
-1384 ASSTTAT
+1384 VSSTTAT

-1423 SKHDT
+1423 SQHDT

-1441 GKTQIVSEHGNVD
+1441 GKTQIISEHGNVD

-1460 ERHESYGRL
+1460 ERHESYGSL
-1469 SDKNHRHVH
+1469 NDKNHRHVH

-1520 HNIQISEGRSTL
+1520 HDIQISEGRSTL

-1544 VLSKRSSLDTYQRQ
+1544 FLSKRSQLDTYQRQ

-1568 GKTVYMNGDNIRAVG
+1568 GKLVYMDAGHDLNVVG
-1583 SSIVS
+1583 SDIVS
-1588 DELTVLDARKDI
+1588 EQKAQLHAGHNTQLTTAQSYYNDRESH
-1600 DVQAA
+1600 Q
-1605 TSRYHDIETSERKKS
+1605 TKK
-1620 GFAVSVSHA
+1620 
-1629 KLNVGYN
+1629 
-1636 KSRSNVGHDADLQV
+1636 
-1650 AEAAQIGSLKGHT
+1650 
-1663 VLTAGN
+1663 
-1669 HVQVTGSNL
+1669 
-1678 LAGKDIDIQAKTV
+1678 
-1691 DIDAASLLQQ
+1691 
-1701 ENLTQSSKSSGFNV
+1701 
-1715 GINLKPGEVR
+1715 
-1725 QFSRYWDGI
+1725 
-1734 KATRKRQGTVRDK
+1734 
-1747 AHTWEKN
+1747 
-1754 HLAGALEPLTPS
+1754 
-1766 SGLSITR
+1766 
-1773 NTSSHSINETRTEAT
+1773 
-1788 GSKVQAGG
+1788 
-1796 VVRINAT
+1796 
-1803 DGDINIKGSN
+1803 
-1813 VFGKGGLQLQA
+1813 
-1824 ANGEI
+1824 
-1829 HNLAAQEKSD
+1829 
-1839 VESSGFNR
+1839 
-1847 TSGLMGGGSIASRFI
+1847 SGLMGTGGIGFTV
-1862 GSKTETTHE
+1862 GSKQDQFTQT
-1871 HNRSIQEVASTIGDG
+1871 SQVVQQVGSTAGSLNGDALITAG
-1886 SPLGSV
+1886 NQYS
-1892 FEAQGYTQIGS
+1892 QIGS
-1903 NLLSG
+1903 TVSTPKGRITIDAAKINIA
-1908 GHVDIY
+1908 D
-1914 AKNIQIKAGEA
+1914 AKNIQIGESEYVH
-1925 TQSNN
+1925 Q
-1930 RHYNFTQ
+1930 Q
-1937 KGITVGVNAP
+1937 KGLTIALSTP
-1947 ITQAIDSAQSA
+1947 ITDLAQQAIDTAKNAKQVGQSKNA
-1958 VRSLEQAE
+1958 RVN
-1966 QSGKQ
+1966 
-1971 RTQAMAVA
+1971 AMAAA
-1979 NAGMQAYQAS
+1979 NTAMQAYQTG
-1989 QAINKIGS
+1989 QAIGEIQS
-1997 GSKGGGK
+1997 GKTSPTTV
-2004 GGSNGVSISVT
+2004 GVSIT
-2015 YGEQRNQSHSEIQDQ
+2015 YGEQKNRQTSNSYHTES
-2030 QANAS
+2030 QASQLLSGAGPVV
-2035 RILAEGQV
+2035 LM
-2043 RLHATGS
+2043 ATGQ
-2050 GKDSNIKIEG
+2050 GKDSQINITG
-2060 SDVLGKQGTFL
+2060 SDVIGKGGTHL
-2071 FADNQIDLLAAEQHH
+2071 YADGGINIQAAKNTH
-2086 SEHHRNK
+2086 SEHSRNSNK
-2093 NEGWNAGVAVSA
+2093 GWNAGVSLNF
-2105 DKGASLGFTAG
+2105 GSGISLGITAG
-2116 GNLGKGHADGEQT
+2116 GNKGKGYTDAEQT
-2129 TYRHSHVGSAGSP
+2129 TYRHSHVGGAGSP

-2178 ADYRSR
+2178 ADYHSR
-2184 QQNISAQVTVGY
+2184 QQNIKGQVTVGY

-2204 SQSKINAEH
+2204 SKSKINAEH
-2213 RSVSEQSGLFAGED
+2213 RSVSEQSGLFAGDD

-2241 GIITSAQSAEAQG
+2241 GIITASQSAEEQG

-2282 ASVALSGET
+2282 
-2291 LGQGAQNNSKLTT
+2291 TT
-2304 VADKNSQGF
+2304 VAVSGKALGQEQQIGNVQLNDVARQKPSGF
-2313 NGVGYG
+2313 SSGYG

>member
-1 MPSTTVKKHKQ
+1 M
-12 RSQRFALR
+12 
-20 PLAVSLLG
+20 
-28 ILTSASVWADGIVA
+28 
-42 DPNAPRGQ
+42 
-50 QPTVLQS
+50 
-57 NNGLPVVN
+57 
-65 IQTPTRAGV
+65 
-74 SVNQYRQF
+74 
-82 DVGEKGA
+82 
-89 VLNNSHRNVQTQLG
+89 
-103 GWIQGNPW
+103 
-111 LARGEARVIVNQ
+111 
-123 VNSADPSRLNG
+123 
-134 YVEIGGR
+134 
-141 RADLVIANSA
+141 
-151 GINVNGGGFINAN
+151 
-164 QVTLGVGNAA
+164 
-174 IQDGQYAGIVGGS
+174 
-187 GSLNIAA
+187 
-194 GGLDASRSDYTNLI
+194 
-208 ANAVNVN
+208 
-215 GGIWANRLSV
+215 
-225 QAGGSSADTA
+225 
-235 AQPNTFAIDTG
+235 
-246 ALGGMYAGTIHL
+246 
-258 MVNGAEQNSIRNAGQ
+258 
-273 IFARAGEVRLDAA
+273 
-286 GNVVNSGSMVATG
+286 
-299 EAGSANLSAVRIQSQ
+299 
-314 HLDNSGSIAANQ
+314 
-326 LALNQT
+326 
-332 RITNS
+332 
-337 GHLLSAG
+337 
-344 EAQIQTGALHNSGQ
+344 
-358 ISGARLAVDTPFLH
+358 
-372 NSGTLQQTGLQGL
+372 
-385 ALHSAQLTNSGK
+385 
-397 IGYPEPE
+397 
-404 SSDATG
+404 
-410 NSGGQN
+410 
-416 GNAQISPAPS
+416 
-426 TAQGGG
+426 
-432 SVATHATTPI
+432 
-442 ALAEGKINVQRLDN
+442 
-456 TGNIT
+456 
-461 ANGGI
+461 
-466 DLSNT
+466 
-471 AQLSNQGQL
+471 
-480 HLKQLTATGET
+480 
-491 LNNAGGKISAQNAAV
+491 
-506 SVAQFHNRQ
+506 
-515 GQLAAEQIRVDSQ
+515 
-528 RLDNTHGSLDAQALQ
+528 
-543 LSAHTLDNSNGAI
+543 
-556 RSDKNTQLALS
+556 
-567 GSLKNQQGQISSAG
+567 
-581 AVSIQGQATAS
+581 
-592 PTLNNDQGSI
+592 
-602 LAGEQ
+602 
-607 LSIQAQSLTG
+607 
-617 KGEIASGKDAEIAVR
+617 
-632 NDFTTENNLTA
+632 
-643 GRKLTLRTEGNLTNR
+643 
-658 HQLHADEAV
+658 
-667 VVAARQIDNQASGVI
+667 
-682 QSGQSTQLSADNITN
+682 
-697 RGLINS
+697 
-703 NGLTHLSSLNTLTNT
+703 
-718 GTGRIY
+718 
-724 GDHVALSAQDVVNR
+724 
-738 EETVNGETKAGVIA
+738 
-752 ARQRLDIGAKTVT
+752 
-765 NQEDALLFSDGG
+765 
-777 LFVGRQLNERH
+777 NE
-788 QAEGTAERVH
+788 
-798 NGSATIESIGDM
+798 
-810 VIDAKNLAN
+810 
-819 RNNHFSI
+819 
-826 RHVPINDPTA
+826 
-836 DIQPFQVGAVE
+836 
-847 KHHEIAAKGDP
+847 
-858 QRLPFSRFK
+858 
-867 VVGFS
+867 
-872 RATKL
+872 
-877 VDKAANEYSDADYEL
+877 
-892 GRTPIPDSK
+892 
-901 MDYSPNSKLWRYF
+901 
-914 GIEPPKGEPKIPSV
+914 
-928 EKAEKP
+928 
-934 AALPEGTCDS
+934 
-944 AHASYNAAAC
+944 
-954 QSYQQAWQKYETD
+954 
-967 KAEIEAY
+967 
-974 TQWEE
+974 
-979 QNAALFNALNDK
+979 K
-991 VAAYNSQFHREIKDY
+991 VAAYNNQFHREIKDY

-1031 GNAQFTGAMTN
+1031 GNAQFTGEITN

-1082 RWRGGFKRYHTREW
+1082 RWRGWIRGHKRYW
-1096 GNKDPYNPPAERH
+1096 DDKAPYNPPAERH
-1109 QINLNVSDVQENVS
+1109 QINLNISDVQENVS

-1141 PINVPNARSDQNQ
+1141 PLNVPNARSDQNQ
-1154 NRIQLPNSSLYSTQ
+1154 NHIQLPINSLYSTQ
-1168 PNHPDYLIETDP
+1168 PNNPNYLIETDP

-1234 NDEAQLKALMDA
+1234 NDEDQLKALMDA

-1276 LENQTVTLKDGSQQT
+1276 LENQTITLKDGSQQT

-1317 LQLNADEIR
+1317 LQLNADDIR

-1343 IEHSGQIRGEKVWVE
+1343 IEHSGQIRGEKVWLE
-1358 AQNQINLQGGDIAAG
+1358 AKNQINLQGGDIAAG
-1373 KLLSLTADQIN
+1373 KLLSLSADQIN
-1384 ASSTTAT
+1384 VSSTTAT

-1423 SKHDT
+1423 SQHDT

-1441 GKTQIVSEHGNVD
+1441 GKTQIISEHGNVD

-1460 ERHESYGRL
+1460 ERHESYGSL
-1469 SDKNHRHVH
+1469 NDKNHRHVH

-1520 HNIQISEGRSTL
+1520 HDIQISEGRSTL

-1544 VLSKRSSLDTYQRQ
+1544 FLSKRSQLDTYQRQ

-1568 GKTVYMNGDNIRAVG
+1568 GKLVYMDAGHDLNVVG
-1583 SSIVS
+1583 SDIVS
-1588 DELTVLDARKDI
+1588 EQKAQLHAGHNTQLTTAQSYYNDRESH
-1600 DVQAA
+1600 Q
-1605 TSRYHDIETSERKKS
+1605 TKK
-1620 GFAVSVSHA
+1620 
-1629 KLNVGYN
+1629 
-1636 KSRSNVGHDADLQV
+1636 
-1650 AEAAQIGSLKGHT
+1650 
-1663 VLTAGN
+1663 
-1669 HVQVTGSNL
+1669 
-1678 LAGKDIDIQAKTV
+1678 
-1691 DIDAASLLQQ
+1691 
-1701 ENLTQSSKSSGFNV
+1701 
-1715 GINLKPGEVR
+1715 
-1725 QFSRYWDGI
+1725 
-1734 KATRKRQGTVRDK
+1734 
-1747 AHTWEKN
+1747 
-1754 HLAGALEPLTPS
+1754 
-1766 SGLSITR
+1766 
-1773 NTSSHSINETRTEAT
+1773 
-1788 GSKVQAGG
+1788 
-1796 VVRINAT
+1796 
-1803 DGDINIKGSN
+1803 
-1813 VFGKGGLQLQA
+1813 
-1824 ANGEI
+1824 
-1829 HNLAAQEKSD
+1829 
-1839 VESSGFNR
+1839 
-1847 TSGLMGGGSIASRFI
+1847 SGLMGTGGIGFTV
-1862 GSKTETTHE
+1862 GSKQDQFTQT
-1871 HNRSIQEVASTIGDG
+1871 SQVVQQVGSTAGSLNGDALITAG
-1886 SPLGSV
+1886 NQYS
-1892 FEAQGYTQIGS
+1892 QIGS
-1903 NLLSG
+1903 TVSTPKGRITIDAAKINIA
-1908 GHVDIY
+1908 D
-1914 AKNIQIKAGEA
+1914 AKNIQIGESEYVH
-1925 TQSNN
+1925 Q
-1930 RHYNFTQ
+1930 Q
-1937 KGITVGVNAP
+1937 KGLTIALSTP
-1947 ITQAIDSAQSA
+1947 ITDLAQQAIDTAKNAKQVGQSKNA
-1958 VRSLEQAE
+1958 RVN
-1966 QSGKQ
+1966 
-1971 RTQAMAVA
+1971 AMAAA
-1979 NAGMQAYQAS
+1979 NTAMQAYQTG
-1989 QAINKIGS
+1989 QAIGEIQS
-1997 GSKGGGK
+1997 GKTSPTTV
-2004 GGSNGVSISVT
+2004 GVSIT
-2015 YGEQRNQSHSEIQDQ
+2015 YGEQKNRQTSNSYHTES
-2030 QANAS
+2030 QASQLLSGAGPVV
-2035 RILAEGQV
+2035 LM
-2043 RLHATGS
+2043 ATGQ
-2050 GKDSNIKIEG
+2050 GKDSQINITG
-2060 SDVLGKQGTFL
+2060 SDVIGKGGTHL
-2071 FADNQIDLLAAEQHH
+2071 YADGGINIQAAKNTH
-2086 SEHHRNK
+2086 SEHSRNSNK
-2093 NEGWNAGVAVSA
+2093 GWNAGVSLNF
-2105 DKGASLGFTAG
+2105 GSGISLGITAG
-2116 GNLGKGHADGEQT
+2116 GNKGKGYTDAEQT
-2129 TYRHSHVGSAGSP
+2129 TYRHSHVGGAGSP

-2178 ADYRSR
+2178 ADYHSR
-2184 QQNISAQVTVGY
+2184 QQNIKGQVTVGY

-2204 SQSKINAEH
+2204 SKSKINAEH
-2213 RSVSEQSGLFAGED
+2213 RSVSEQSGLFAGDD

-2241 GIITSAQSAEAQG
+2241 GIITASQSAEEQG

-2282 ASVALSGET
+2282 
-2291 LGQGAQNNSKLTT
+2291 TT
-2304 VADKNSQGF
+2304 VAVSGKALGQEQQIGNVQLNDVARQKPSGF
-2313 NGVGYG
+2313 SSGYG

-2909 SKGVQIPGAVGVSP
+2909 SKGVQIHGAVGVSP
-2923 SDPMAVARDARF
+2923 SDPMAVARDARS

-2977 GEIVINGTSNN
+2977 GEIVINGTPNN

-2995 NETELARMGLRL
+2995 NEAELARMGLRL

-3015 EFKRLEFHKST
+3015 EFKRLKFHQSNGKDLRST
-3026 GANLDS
+3026 DY
-3032 KNLKTIVFEKVK
+3032 KTIVFEKVK

>member
-1 MPSTTVKKHKQ
+1 MSSTTVKKHKKHP
-12 RSQRFALR
+12 QRFILR

-28 ILTSASVWADGIVA
+28 FLASASVWSDGIVA

-141 RADLVIANSA
+141 RADLVIANPA

-164 QVTLGVGNAA
+164 QVTLGAGNAV
-174 IQDGQYAGIVGGS
+174 IQDGRYTGIAQGVGR
-187 GSLNIAA
+187 LNIAG
-194 GGLDASRSDYTNLI
+194 GGLDASRNDYTNLI

-246 ALGGMYAGTIHL
+246 ALGGMYAGIIHL

-273 IFARAGEVRLDAA
+273 IFARAGEVHLDAA
-286 GNVVNSGSMVATG
+286 GNVVNSGSIVATG
-299 EAGSANLSAVRIQSQ
+299 EAGSATPSAVRIQSQ

-344 EAQIQTGALHNSGQ
+344 EAQIQANTLHNSGQ

-385 ALHSAQLTNSGK
+385 ALHSAQLNNSGK

-480 HLKQLTATGET
+480 NLKQLTAMGET

-515 GQLAAEQIRVDSQ
+515 GQVAAEQMQVHSQ

-667 VVAARQIDNQASGVI
+667 VVAARQIDNQAGGVI
-682 QSGQSTQLSADNITN
+682 QSGHSTQLSADNITN

-724 GDHVALSAQDVVNR
+724 GDHVALSAQDVVNK
-738 EETVNGETKAGVIA
+738 EETANGETKAGVIA

-777 LFVGRQLNERH
+777 LFIGRQLNERH
-788 QAEGTAERVH
+788 QAEGTADGVH

-810 VIDAKNLAN
+810 VIDSKNLAN

-836 DIQPFQVGAVE
+836 DIQSFQVGTVE

-867 VVGFS
+867 EVKFGRKGTKGKV
-872 RATKL
+872 TKL

-901 MDYSPNSKLWRYF
+901 MDYSPNSELWRYF
-914 GIEPPKGEPKIPSV
+914 GIEPPKGGPKIPSV

-974 TQWEE
+974 TQWED
-979 QNAALFNALNDK
+979 QNAALFNALNEK
-991 VAAYNSQFHREIKDY
+991 VAAYNNQFHREIKDY

-1031 GNAQFTGAMTN
+1031 GNAQFTGEITN

-1082 RWRGGFKRYHTREW
+1082 RWRGWIRGHKRYW
-1096 GNKDPYNPPAERH
+1096 DDKAPYNPPAERH
-1109 QINLNVSDVQENVS
+1109 QINLNISDVQENVS

-1141 PINVPNARSDQNQ
+1141 PLNVPNARSDQNQ
-1154 NRIQLPNSSLYSTQ
+1154 NHIQLPINSLYSTQ
-1168 PNHPDYLIETDP
+1168 PNNPNYLIETDP

-1234 NDEAQLKALMDA
+1234 NDEDQLKALMDA

-1276 LENQTVTLKDGSQQT
+1276 LENQTITLKDGSQQT

-1317 LQLNADEIR
+1317 LQLNADDIR

-1343 IEHSGQIRGEKVWVE
+1343 IEHSGQIRGEKVWLE
-1358 AQNQINLQGGDIAAG
+1358 AKNQINLQGGDIAAG
-1373 KLLSLTADQIN
+1373 KLLSLSADQIN
-1384 ASSTTAT
+1384 VSSTTAT

-1423 SKHDT
+1423 SQHDT

-1441 GKTQIVSEHGNVD
+1441 GKTQIISEHGNVD

-1460 ERHESYGRL
+1460 ERHESYGSL
-1469 SDKNHRHVH
+1469 NDKNHRHVH

-1520 HNIQISEGRSTL
+1520 HDIQISEGRSTL

-1544 VLSKRSSLDTYQRQ
+1544 FLSKRSQLDTYQRQ

-1568 GKTVYMNGDNIRAVG
+1568 GKLVYMDAGHDLNVVG
-1583 SSIVS
+1583 SDIVS
-1588 DELTVLDARKDI
+1588 EQKAQLHAGHNTQLTTAQSYYNDRESH
-1600 DVQAA
+1600 Q
-1605 TSRYHDIETSERKKS
+1605 TKK
-1620 GFAVSVSHA
+1620 
-1629 KLNVGYN
+1629 
-1636 KSRSNVGHDADLQV
+1636 
-1650 AEAAQIGSLKGHT
+1650 
-1663 VLTAGN
+1663 
-1669 HVQVTGSNL
+1669 
-1678 LAGKDIDIQAKTV
+1678 
-1691 DIDAASLLQQ
+1691 
-1701 ENLTQSSKSSGFNV
+1701 
-1715 GINLKPGEVR
+1715 
-1725 QFSRYWDGI
+1725 
-1734 KATRKRQGTVRDK
+1734 
-1747 AHTWEKN
+1747 
-1754 HLAGALEPLTPS
+1754 
-1766 SGLSITR
+1766 
-1773 NTSSHSINETRTEAT
+1773 
-1788 GSKVQAGG
+1788 
-1796 VVRINAT
+1796 
-1803 DGDINIKGSN
+1803 
-1813 VFGKGGLQLQA
+1813 
-1824 ANGEI
+1824 
-1829 HNLAAQEKSD
+1829 
-1839 VESSGFNR
+1839 
-1847 TSGLMGGGSIASRFI
+1847 SGLMGTGGIGFTV
-1862 GSKTETTHE
+1862 GSKQDQFTQT
-1871 HNRSIQEVASTIGDG
+1871 SQVVQQVGSTAGSLNGDALITAG
-1886 SPLGSV
+1886 NQYS
-1892 FEAQGYTQIGS
+1892 QIGS
-1903 NLLSG
+1903 TVSTPKGRITIDAAKINIA
-1908 GHVDIY
+1908 D
-1914 AKNIQIKAGEA
+1914 AKNIQIGESEYVH
-1925 TQSNN
+1925 Q
-1930 RHYNFTQ
+1930 Q
-1937 KGITVGVNAP
+1937 KGLTIALSTP
-1947 ITQAIDSAQSA
+1947 ITDLAQQAIDTAKNAKQVGQSKNA
-1958 VRSLEQAE
+1958 RVN
-1966 QSGKQ
+1966 
-1971 RTQAMAVA
+1971 AMAAA
-1979 NAGMQAYQAS
+1979 NTAMQAYQTG
-1989 QAINKIGS
+1989 QAIGEIQS
-1997 GSKGGGK
+1997 GKTSPTTV
-2004 GGSNGVSISVT
+2004 GVSIT
-2015 YGEQRNQSHSEIQDQ
+2015 YGEQKNRQTSNSYHTES
-2030 QANAS
+2030 QASQLLSGAGPVV
-2035 RILAEGQV
+2035 LM
-2043 RLHATGS
+2043 ATGQ
-2050 GKDSNIKIEG
+2050 GKDSQINITG
-2060 SDVLGKQGTFL
+2060 SDVIGKGGTHL
-2071 FADNQIDLLAAEQHH
+2071 YADGGINIQAAKNTH
-2086 SEHHRNK
+2086 SEHSRNSNK
-2093 NEGWNAGVAVSA
+2093 GWNAGVSLNF
-2105 DKGASLGFTAG
+2105 GSGISLGITAG
-2116 GNLGKGHADGEQT
+2116 GNKGKGYTDAEQT
-2129 TYRHSHVGSAGSP
+2129 TYRHSHVGGAGSP

-2291 LGQGAQNNSKLTT
+2291 LGQGTQNNSKLTT

-2341 DEAGQI
+2341 DEAGQL

-2909 SKGVQIPGAVGVSP
+2909 SKGVQIHGAVGVSP
-2923 SDPMAVARDARF
+2923 SDPMAVARDARS

>member
-1 MPSTTVKKHKQ
+1 MSSTTAKKHKQ
-12 RSQRFALR
+12 RVPRFALH

-28 ILTSASVWADGIVA
+28 VLALATVRADGIVA
-42 DPNAPRGQ
+42 DQNAPRGQ

-82 DVGEKGA
+82 DVGENGTI
-89 VLNNSHRNVQTQLG
+89 LNNSRQNVQTQLG

-123 VNSADPSRLNG
+123 VNSADPSHLNG

-141 RADLVIANSA
+141 RADLVIANPA

-164 QVTLGVGNAA
+164 QVTLGAGNAV
-174 IQDGQYAGIVGGS
+174 IQDGQYAGIAGGS
-187 GSLNIAA
+187 GSLNIAG
-194 GGLDASRSDYTNLI
+194 GGLDASRNDYTNLI

-215 GGIWANRLSV
+215 GGIWANRLIV

-246 ALGGMYAGTIHL
+246 ALGGMYAGNIHL

-273 IFARAGEVRLDAA
+273 IFARAGDVRIDAA

-299 EAGSANLSAVRIQSQ
+299 AENSAVRIQSQ
-314 HLDNSGSIAANQ
+314 GLDNSGSIAANQ
-326 LALNQT
+326 LVLNPS
-332 RITNS
+332 RINNS

-344 EAQIQTGALHNSGQ
+344 EAQLQANAINNSGR
-358 ISGARLAVDTPFLH
+358 ISGGRLAMDTPFLQ

-385 ALHSAQLTNSGK
+385 SLHTAQLNNSGK

-404 SSDATG
+404 SAGSAHSAGSPDEE
-410 NSGGQN
+410 S
-416 GNAQISPAPS
+416 GNASSASPSPS
-426 TAQGGG
+426 TAQGAG
-432 SVATHATTPI
+432 SISSIPSTPI
-442 ALAEGKINVQRLDN
+442 ALAEGKINAQRLDN

-461 ANGGI
+461 VNGGI

-480 HLKQLTATGET
+480 NLKQLTVSGET
-491 LNNAGGKISAQNAAV
+491 LNNANGKISAQNADIAV
-506 SVAQFHNRQ
+506 RQFHNRQ
-515 GQLAAEQIRVDSQ
+515 GQLAAERMQVDSQ
-528 RLDNTHGSLDAQALQ
+528 RLDNTQGSLDARALQ
-543 LSAHTLDNSNGAI
+543 LSAHTLDNSHGAI
-556 RSDKNTQLALS
+556 RSDQNSQLALS

-581 AVSIQGQATAS
+581 AVSIQGQSNAS
-592 PTLNNDQGSI
+592 PMLNNDQGSI

-632 NDFTTENNLTA
+632 DDFTTENNLTA
-643 GRKLTLRTEGNLTNR
+643 GRKLTLRSEGKVTNR
-658 HQLHADEAV
+658 HQLHGNEAV
-667 VVAARQIDNQASGVI
+667 VIAARQIDNQADGVI
-682 QSGQSTQLSADNITN
+682 QSGQSTQLSADNISN
-697 RGLINS
+697 HGLINS
-703 NGLTHLSSLNTLTNT
+703 NGLTHIGSLKTLANT

-752 ARQRLDIGAKTVT
+752 ARARLDIGAKSIT

-777 LFVGRQLNERH
+777 LFIGRQLNEQH
-788 QAEGTAERVH
+788 QAEGTADGVH
-798 NGSATIESIGDM
+798 NGSATIESMGDM

-826 RHVPINDPTA
+826 LSVPINDPTA
-836 DIQPFQVGAVE
+836 DIQPFQVGSVE

-872 RATKL
+872 RANML
-877 VDKAANEYSDADYEL
+877 VDKAANEYSESDYEL

-901 MDYSPNSKLWRYF
+901 MDYSLNSELWRYF
-914 GIEPPKGEPKIPSV
+914 GVEPPKGEPKTPSV
-928 EKAEKP
+928 AQAIKP
-934 AALPEGTCDS
+934 ADLPEGTCDS
-944 AHASYNAAAC
+944 AHAAYNAAAC

-967 KAEIEAY
+967 KAEVEAY
-974 TQWEE
+974 NQWEE
-979 QNAALFNALNDK
+979 KNTALFNALNNK
-991 VAAYNSQFHREIKDY
+991 VAAYNNQFRREIKDY

-1012 RRRYRD
+1012 RRRYSD

-1025 GNIRVG
+1025 SNIRVG
-1031 GNAQFTGAMTN
+1031 GNAQFTGEITN

-1057 ERIHNVS
+1057 GRVHNVP

-1082 RWRGGFKRYHTREW
+1082 RWRGGFKRYHERVW
-1096 GNKDPYNPPAERH
+1096 GGKDPYNPPADRH

-1123 VTPNKPT
+1123 VLPNKPT

-1141 PINVPNARSDQNQ
+1141 PLNVPNARSDQNQ
-1154 NRIQLPNSSLYSTQ
+1154 NRIQLPINSLYTTQ
-1168 PNHPDYLIETDP
+1168 PNHPDYLVETDP
-1180 AFTNYRRWL
+1180 AFTNYRQWL
-1189 GSDYLLAAFDPV
+1189 GGDYLLAAFDPT

-1223 LTGYRRLDGYD
+1223 LTGYRRLDGYN

-1276 LENQTVTLKDGSQQT
+1276 LENQTITLKDGSQQT

-1343 IEHSGQIRGEKVWVE
+1343 IEHSGQIRGEKVWLD

-1373 KLLSLTADQIN
+1373 KLLSLSADQIN

-1402 DRVARL
+1402 DKVARL

-1441 GKTQIVSEHGNVD
+1441 GKTQIISENGNVD

-1460 ERHESYGRL
+1460 ERHESYGNL

-1478 QTAEVG
+1478 QTTEVG

-1568 GKTVYMNGDNIRAVG
+1568 GKLVYMDAGHDLNVVG
-1583 SSIVS
+1583 SDIVS
-1588 DELTVLDARKDI
+1588 EQKAQL
-1600 DVQAA
+1600 
-1605 TSRYHDIETSERKKS
+1605 
-1620 GFAVSVSHA
+1620 HA
-1629 KLNVGYN
+1629 
-1636 KSRSNVGHDADLQV
+1636 GHDAQLTT
-1650 AEAAQIGSLKGHT
+1650 AQSYY
-1663 VLTAGN
+1663 N
-1669 HVQVTGSNL
+1669 
-1678 LAGKDIDIQAKTV
+1678 DR
-1691 DIDAASLLQQ
+1691 
-1701 ENLTQSSKSSGFNV
+1701 E
-1715 GINLKPGEVR
+1715 
-1725 QFSRYWDGI
+1725 
-1734 KATRKRQGTVRDK
+1734 
-1747 AHTWEKN
+1747 
-1754 HLAGALEPLTPS
+1754 
-1766 SGLSITR
+1766 
-1773 NTSSHSINETRTEAT
+1773 SHQT
-1788 GSKVQAGG
+1788 K
-1796 VVRINAT
+1796 
-1803 DGDINIKGSN
+1803 K
-1813 VFGKGGLQLQA
+1813 
-1824 ANGEI
+1824 
-1829 HNLAAQEKSD
+1829 
-1839 VESSGFNR
+1839 
-1847 TSGLMGGGSIASRFI
+1847 SGLMGTGGIGFTV
-1862 GSKTETTHE
+1862 GSKQDQFTQT
-1871 HNRSIQEVASTIGDG
+1871 SQVVQQVGSTAGSLNGDALITAG
-1886 SPLGSV
+1886 NQYS
-1892 FEAQGYTQIGS
+1892 QIGS
-1903 NLLSG
+1903 TVSTPKGRITIDAAKINIT
-1908 GHVDIY
+1908 D
-1914 AKNIQIKAGEA
+1914 AKNIQIGESEYVH
-1925 TQSNN
+1925 Q
-1930 RHYNFTQ
+1930 Q
-1937 KGITVGVNAP
+1937 KGLTIALSTP
-1947 ITQAIDSAQSA
+1947 ITDLAQQAIDTAKNAKQVGQSKNA
-1958 VRSLEQAE
+1958 RVN
-1966 QSGKQ
+1966 
-1971 RTQAMAVA
+1971 AMAAA
-1979 NAGMQAYQAS
+1979 NTAMQAYQTG
-1989 QAINKIGS
+1989 QAINKIQS
-1997 GSKGGGK
+1997 GKTSAT
-2004 GGSNGVSISVT
+2004 SVGVSIT
-2015 YGEQRNQSHSEIQDQ
+2015 YGEQKNRQTSSSYHTES
-2030 QANAS
+2030 QASQLLSGAGPVV
-2035 RILAEGQV
+2035 LM
-2043 RLHATGS
+2043 ATGQ
-2050 GKDSNIKIEG
+2050 GKDSQINITG
-2060 SDVLGKQGTFL
+2060 SDVIGKGGTHL
-2071 FADNQIDLLAAEQHH
+2071 YADGGINIQAAKNTH
-2086 SEHHRNK
+2086 SEHSRNSNK
-2093 NEGWNAGVAVSA
+2093 GWNAGVSLNF
-2105 DKGASLGFTAG
+2105 GSGISLGITAG
-2116 GNLGKGHADGEQT
+2116 GNKGKGYTDAEQT
-2129 TYRHSHVGSAGSP
+2129 TYRHSHVGSKEGP
-2142 TVIVSGGDTNIKG
+2142 TVVMSGGDTNIKG

-2178 ADYRSR
+2178 ADYHSR
-2184 QQNISAQVTVGY
+2184 QQNIKGQVTVGY

-2204 SQSKINAEH
+2204 SKSKINAEH
-2213 RSVSEQSGLFAGED
+2213 RSVSEQSGLFAGDD

-2241 GIITSAQSAEAQG
+2241 GIITASQSAEEQG
-2254 KNRFQSGSISQT
+2254 KNRFQSGSISQI

-2282 ASVALSGET
+2282 TSVAVSGKS
-2291 LGQGAQNNSKLTT
+2291 LGQEQQAGKIQLSDVASQNAS
-2304 VADKNSQGF
+2304 GF
-2313 NGVGYG
+2313 SSGYG

-2341 DEAGQI
+2341 DEAGQL

-2364 IRTEDARTQSGSL
+2364 IRTEDASQQSGSL
-2377 KNRFDASEV
+2377 KNRFDADKV
-2386 QNELDLQRDVS
+2386 QNELDLQRNVS

-2527 AIGVLTGGSTGAA
+2527 AIGALTGGSTGAA

-2548 FNRQLHPDERN
+2548 FNRQLHPDETRKLN
-2559 WIRSHAAEFAGLL
+2559 ELSKGKSESEQYRLKAAACALVHCAEGIPTSDPYYQGLKELQEAGN
-2572 GITPEE
+2572 
-2578 AEKRLSQQAARQTD
+2578 AFHREKRMLRANGLSEPRPWFQYSTWDKVNDTRTSFDRAITKAQGATNIAAGSAVAAGSLVAVPAACVESVGFACPAAAAVGAYGFKAGYEQNQYGTQQLFGKYQS
-2592 LLWMLTLEKVIDE
+2592 EFGKKVITSLGDPIE
-2605 PAQQFLAQ
+2605 YESQLTSD
-2613 AKNQSFVNENNK
+2613 AKNLALWGLETLITRKLFGGAVKNQHANTQSKQAINHNKVNTPPAKQETGKNISEPSTPIH
-2625 KQTFFTTQGKQFLR
+2625 KQTLQ
-2639 PEYFADKA
+2639 
-2647 DGDIGFYRKNLIS
+2647 DIGKPTSDQIS
-2660 RNNSD
+2660 
-2665 VTTGA
+2665 
-2670 KQLARKFG
+2670 
-2678 QKVIEDAKSEYD
+2678 
-2690 KFNQGRMRYLKN
+2690 
-2702 AASASLNTAKSV
+2702 
-2714 GASAVKSTW
+2714 
-2723 NCVAN
+2723 
-2728 FNNCT
+2728 
-2733 KNAEKQVREHFVET
+2733 
-2747 GEALGTGAGSM
+2747 
-2758 AVNDLK
+2758 
-2764 SIYGQDVRGAQA
+2764 
-2776 GLWALNAVDGLA
+2776 
-2788 SATGAAK
+2788 
-2795 ALNLL
+2795 
-2800 KTGKLSATQLAAK
+2800 
-2813 IKKQA
+2813 
-2818 PIVPNGK
+2818 
-2825 AFDFT
+2825 
-2830 SGTLIPH
+2830 
-2837 QTVKLTQAQKLSNGT
+2837 
-2852 TLPAGT
+2852 
-2858 IARLTDKGVEATL
+2858 
-2871 PNGKNVS
+2871 
-2878 YAGVTE
+2878 
-2884 QRALPKPNSS
+2884 
-2894 APKIR
+2894 
-2899 PNGTVELFTD
+2899 
-2909 SKGVQIPGAVGVSP
+2909 
-2923 SDPMAVARDARF
+2923 
-2935 MPNIPTGSQAR
+2935 
-2946 VIANNPYIPKPE
+2946 
-2958 GKFTIMDYLPEA
+2958 EA
-2970 ARITKKG
+2970 ARRIAEHRKAKNLRG
-2977 GEIVINGTSNN
+2977 GNFGYLDGVINGKKVDDKIWRSTSVDRIRNEPQIFTATEVKGSNGRTWLRDVDSEYRMLNN
-2988 KYLRGIP
+2988 LAH
-2995 NETELARMGLRL
+2995 EL
-3007 KYNGPLKE
+3007 
-3015 EFKRLEFHKST
+3015 
-3026 GANLDS
+3026 GAKPGHVYPQVQGNL
-3032 KNLKTIVFEKVK
+3032 TIVSEHPYCSSCSNVIQQFQTMFPNIKLTLINGVK

>member
-1 MPSTTVKKHKQ
+1 MSSTTAKKHKQ
-12 RSQRFALR
+12 RAPRFALH

-28 ILTSASVWADGIVA
+28 VLALATVRADGIVA
-42 DPNAPRGQ
+42 DQNAPRGQ

-82 DVGEKGA
+82 DVGENGTI
-89 VLNNSHRNVQTQLG
+89 LNNSRQNVQTQLG

-123 VNSADPSRLNG
+123 VNSADPSHLNG

-141 RADLVIANSA
+141 RADLVIANPA

-164 QVTLGVGNAA
+164 QVTLGAGNAV
-174 IQDGQYAGIVGGS
+174 IQDGQYAGIAGGS
-187 GSLNIAA
+187 GSLNIAG
-194 GGLDASRSDYTNLI
+194 GGLDASRNDYTNLI

-215 GGIWANRLSV
+215 GGIWTNRLSV
-225 QAGGSSADTA
+225 QAGSSSADTA
-235 AQPNTFAIDTG
+235 AHPNTFAIDTG
-246 ALGGMYAGTIHL
+246 ALGGMYAGNIHL

-273 IFARAGEVRLDAA
+273 IFARAGDVRIDAA
-286 GNVVNSGSMVATG
+286 GNVVNSGSMVAATG
-299 EAGSANLSAVRIQSQ
+299 AENSAVRIQSQ
-314 HLDNSGSIAANQ
+314 GLDNSGSIAANQ
-326 LALNQT
+326 LVLNPT
-332 RITNS
+332 RINNS

-344 EAQIQTGALHNSGQ
+344 EAQLQANAINNSGR
-358 ISGARLAVDTPFLH
+358 ISGGRLVMDTPFLQ

-385 ALHSAQLTNSGK
+385 SLHLAQLNNSGK

-404 SSDATG
+404 SAGSAHSAG
-410 NSGGQN
+410 SPNEQS
-416 GNAQISPAPS
+416 GNASSTSPSPS

-432 SVATHATTPI
+432 SVASLSNTPI
-442 ALAEGKINVQRLDN
+442 ALAEGKINAQRLDN

-491 LNNAGGKISAQNAAV
+491 LNNAHGKISAQNADIAV
-506 SVAQFHNRQ
+506 RQFHNQQ
-515 GQLAAEQIRVDSQ
+515 GQVAAEQIRVDSQ
-528 RLDNTHGSLDAQALQ
+528 RLDNTQGSLNARALQ

-556 RSDKNTQLALS
+556 RSDQNSQLALS

-581 AVSIQGQATAS
+581 AVSIQGQATTS

-617 KGEIASGKDAEIAVR
+617 KGEIASGKDAEIAIR
-632 NDFTTENNLTA
+632 DDFTTENNLTA
-643 GRKLTLRTEGNLTNR
+643 ERKLTLRSEGNLTNR
-658 HQLHADEAV
+658 HQLHGNEAV
-667 VVAARQIDNQASGVI
+667 VIAARQIDNQAGGVI
-682 QSGQSTQLSADNITN
+682 QAGQSTQLTADNISN
-697 RGLINS
+697 HGLINS
-703 NGLTHLSSLNTLTNT
+703 NGLTHIGSLKTLANT

-752 ARQRLDIGAKTVT
+752 ARARLDIGAKSIT

-777 LFVGRQLNERH
+777 LFIGRQLNEQH
-788 QAEGTAERVH
+788 QAEGTADGVH
-798 NGSATIESIGDM
+798 NGSATIESMGDM

-826 RHVPINDPTA
+826 LSVPINDPTA
-836 DIQPFQVGAVE
+836 DIQPFQVGSVE

-872 RATKL
+872 RANML
-877 VDKAANEYSDADYEL
+877 VDKAANEYSESDYEL

-901 MDYSPNSKLWRYF
+901 MDYSLNSELWRYF
-914 GIEPPKGEPKIPSV
+914 GVEPPKGEPKTPSV
-928 EKAEKP
+928 AQAIKP
-934 AALPEGTCDS
+934 ADLPEGTCDS
-944 AHASYNAAAC
+944 AHAAYNAAAC

-967 KAEIEAY
+967 KAEVEAY
-974 TQWEE
+974 NQWEE
-979 QNAALFNALNDK
+979 KNTALFNALNNK
-991 VAAYNSQFHREIKDY
+991 VAAYNNQFRREIKDY

-1012 RRRYRD
+1012 RRRYSD

-1025 GNIRVG
+1025 SNIRVG
-1031 GNAQFTGAMTN
+1031 GNAQFTGEITN

-1057 ERIHNVS
+1057 GRVHNVP

-1082 RWRGGFKRYHTREW
+1082 RWRGGFKRYHERVW
-1096 GNKDPYNPPAERH
+1096 GGKDPYNPPADRH

-1123 VTPNKPT
+1123 VLPNKPT

-1141 PINVPNARSDQNQ
+1141 PLNVPNARSDQNQ
-1154 NRIQLPNSSLYSTQ
+1154 NRIQLPINSLYTTQ
-1168 PNHPDYLIETDP
+1168 PNHPDYLVETDP
-1180 AFTNYRRWL
+1180 AFTNYRQWL
-1189 GSDYLLAAFDPV
+1189 GGDYLLAAFDPT

-1223 LTGYRRLDGYD
+1223 LTGYRRLDGYN

-1255 LVPGVALSAA
+1255 LVPGVALSAT

-1317 LQLNADEIR
+1317 MQLNADEIR
-1326 NGGTI
+1326 NGATI

-1343 IEHSGQIRGEKVWVE
+1343 IEHSGQIRGEKVWLE
-1358 AQNQINLQGGDIAAG
+1358 AKNQINLQGGDISAD
-1373 KLLSLTADQIN
+1373 KLLSLSADQIN
-1384 ASSTTAT
+1384 VSSTTAT

-1402 DRVARL
+1402 DKVARL

-1428 HLNGAVVRNTSQG
+1428 QLNGAVVRNTSQG
-1441 GKTQIVSEHGNVD
+1441 GKTQIISEQGNVD

-1460 ERHESYGRL
+1460 ERHESYGSL
-1469 SDKNHRHVH
+1469 SDKKHRHVD

-1568 GKTVYMNGDNIRAVG
+1568 GKLVYMDAGHDLNVVG
-1583 SSIVS
+1583 SDIVS
-1588 DELTVLDARKDI
+1588 EQKAQLHAGHNAQLTTAQSYYNDRESH
-1600 DVQAA
+1600 Q
-1605 TSRYHDIETSERKKS
+1605 TKK
-1620 GFAVSVSHA
+1620 
-1629 KLNVGYN
+1629 
-1636 KSRSNVGHDADLQV
+1636 
-1650 AEAAQIGSLKGHT
+1650 
-1663 VLTAGN
+1663 
-1669 HVQVTGSNL
+1669 
-1678 LAGKDIDIQAKTV
+1678 
-1691 DIDAASLLQQ
+1691 
-1701 ENLTQSSKSSGFNV
+1701 
-1715 GINLKPGEVR
+1715 
-1725 QFSRYWDGI
+1725 
-1734 KATRKRQGTVRDK
+1734 
-1747 AHTWEKN
+1747 
-1754 HLAGALEPLTPS
+1754 
-1766 SGLSITR
+1766 
-1773 NTSSHSINETRTEAT
+1773 
-1788 GSKVQAGG
+1788 
-1796 VVRINAT
+1796 
-1803 DGDINIKGSN
+1803 
-1813 VFGKGGLQLQA
+1813 
-1824 ANGEI
+1824 
-1829 HNLAAQEKSD
+1829 
-1839 VESSGFNR
+1839 
-1847 TSGLMGGGSIASRFI
+1847 SGLMGTGGIGFTI
-1862 GSKTETTHE
+1862 GSKQDQFTQT
-1871 HNRSIQEVASTIGDG
+1871 SQVVQQVGSTAGSLNGDALITAG
-1886 SPLGSV
+1886 NQYS
-1892 FEAQGYTQIGS
+1892 QIGS
-1903 NLLSG
+1903 TVSTPKG
-1908 GHVDIY
+1908 RITVDAAKINIAD
-1914 AKNIQIKAGEA
+1914 AKNIQIGESEY
-1925 TQSNN
+1925 THQ
-1930 RHYNFTQ
+1930 Q
-1937 KGITVGVNAP
+1937 KGLTIALSTPITNLAQQAIDTAKNAKQVGQSKNARVNAMAAANTAMQAFQTGQAASKIQSGETNPTTVGV
-1947 ITQAIDSAQSA
+1947 
-1958 VRSLEQAE
+1958 
-1966 QSGKQ
+1966 
-1971 RTQAMAVA
+1971 
-1979 NAGMQAYQAS
+1979 
-1989 QAINKIGS
+1989 
-1997 GSKGGGK
+1997 
-2004 GGSNGVSISVT
+2004 SIT
-2015 YGEQRNQSHSEIQDQ
+2015 YGEQKNRQTRNSYHTES
-2030 QANAS
+2030 QAS
-2035 RILAEGQV
+2035 QILSGAGPAV
-2043 RLHATGS
+2043 LSATGQ
-2050 GKDSNIKIEG
+2050 GKDSQINITG
-2060 SDVLGKQGTFL
+2060 SDVIGKGGTAL
-2071 FADNQIDLLAAEQHH
+2071 YADGAINAQAAQNTH
-2086 SEHHRNK
+2086 SEHSRNTSK
-2093 NEGWNAGVAVSA
+2093 GWNAGVSVNFNGGSP
-2105 DKGASLGFTAG
+2105 SFGFTAG
-2116 GNLGKGHADGEQT
+2116 GNIGKGYTDGEQT
-2129 TYRHSHVGSAGSP
+2129 TYRHSHIGSKEGP
-2142 TVIVSGGDTNIKG
+2142 TVVMSGGDTNIKG
-2155 AQVTGKGIT
+2155 AQVTGKGLT
-2164 VRAANLNIESLQDT
+2164 VRATNLNIESLQDT
-2178 ADYRSR
+2178 ADYHSR
-2184 QQNISAQVTVGY
+2184 QQNIKGQVTVGY

-2272 KYDGSSIGFG
+2272 RYDGSSIGLG
-2282 ASVALSGET
+2282 TSVAVSGKT
-2291 LGQGAQNNSKLTT
+2291 LGQGEQNTGRLTH

-2326 STTKS
+2326 STTQS

-2341 DEAGQI
+2341 DENGQL
-2347 AKTGYGTDKA
+2347 AQTGYGTDKA
-2357 IQLAYTD
+2357 AQLAYTD
-2364 IRTEDARTQSGSL
+2364 IRIEDASQHSGSL
-2377 KNRFDASEV
+2377 KNRFDATEV
-2386 QNELDLQRDVS
+2386 QGELDLQRDVTR
-2397 QKFAPVAAQT
+2397 QFAPVAAQT

-2425 IAKANLQE
+2425 ITKANLQE

-2452 LADQYL
+2452 IADQYL

-2514 GAGKLLT
+2514 DAGKLLT

-2527 AIGVLTGGSTGAA
+2527 AIGALTGGSTGAA

-2592 LLWMLTLEKVIDE
+2592 LLWMLTLEKVIDV

-2639 PEYFADKA
+2639 PEYFAHEA
-2647 DGDIGFYRKNLIS
+2647 NGDIGFYRKNLIS

-2665 VTTGA
+2665 ITTGA

-2690 KFNQGRMRYLKN
+2690 KFNQGRMRYLEN
-2702 AASASLNTAKSV
+2702 AASAAKSV

-2733 KNAEKQVREHFVET
+2733 KNAEKHVREHFVET

-2776 GLWALNAVDGLA
+2776 GLWALHAADGLA

-2795 ALNLL
+2795 TLNLL
-2800 KTGKLSATQLAAK
+2800 RKGSIHALDAHFSGPPSGSKQAMRGSIGFVEREAKKPHDIPKPSNIPKKHLEPGTPEHKQARWKEYQENPNNKNKWDYERWSKVYDANITKAKHANSRRDAYHKEIGWGKTEQTVQVRVNGTLYTRRHDIADIPNKKAVEHKTGKQY
-2813 IKKQA
+2813 
-2818 PIVPNGK
+2818 
-2825 AFDFT
+2825 
-2830 SGTLIPH
+2830 
-2837 QTVKLTQAQKLSNGT
+2837 LTE
-2852 TLPAGT
+2852 
-2858 IARLTDKGVEATL
+2858 D
-2871 PNGKNVS
+2871 
-2878 YAGVTE
+2878 
-2884 QRALPKPNSS
+2884 
-2894 APKIR
+2894 IR
-2899 PNGTVELFTD
+2899 W
-2909 SKGVQIPGAVGVSP
+2909 
-2923 SDPMAVARDARF
+2923 
-2935 MPNIPTGSQAR
+2935 
-2946 VIANNPYIPKPE
+2946 
-2958 GKFTIMDYLPEA
+2958 
-2970 ARITKKG
+2970 
-2977 GEIVINGTSNN
+2977 
-2988 KYLRGIP
+2988 
-2995 NETELARMGLRL
+2995 ELARDRQLVKDGWKIEWAFEGTASKPLL
-3007 KYNGPLKE
+3007 NALKE
-3015 EFKRLEFHKST
+3015 AGIS
-3026 GANLDS
+3026 
-3032 KNLKTIVFEKVK
+3032 VKFINNK

>member
-1 MPSTTVKKHKQ
+1 MSSTTVKKHKKHP
-12 RSQRFALR
+12 QRFILR

-28 ILTSASVWADGIVA
+28 FLASASVWSDGIVA

-141 RADLVIANSA
+141 RADLVIANPA

-164 QVTLGVGNAA
+164 QVTLGAGNAV
-174 IQDGQYAGIVGGS
+174 IQDGQYAGITAGS
-187 GSLNIAA
+187 GSLNIAG
-194 GGLDASRSDYTNLI
+194 GGLDASHSDYTNLI

-225 QAGGSSADTA
+225 QAGGSSADTP

-258 MVNGAEQNSIRNAGQ
+258 MVNGAEQNGIRNAGQ
-273 IFARAGEVRLDAA
+273 IFARAGEVRIDAA

-299 EAGSANLSAVRIQSQ
+299 EATTPAVVRIQSQ
-314 HLDNSGSIAANQ
+314 GLDNSGSIAANQ

-491 LNNAGGKISAQNAAV
+491 LNNAHGKISAQNADIAV
-506 SVAQFHNRQ
+506 RQFNNQQ

-658 HQLHADEAV
+658 HQFHADEAV
-667 VVAARQIDNQASGVI
+667 VVAARQIDNQAGGVI
-682 QSGQSTQLSADNITN
+682 QSGQSTQLTTDNITN

-703 NGLTHLSSLNTLTNT
+703 NGLTHVGSLNTLTNT

-724 GDHVALSAQDVVNR
+724 GDHVALSAQDVVNK

-777 LFVGRQLNERH
+777 LFIGRQLNERH
-788 QAEGTAERVH
+788 QAEGTADGVH

-810 VIDAKNLAN
+810 VIDSKNLAN

-836 DIQPFQVGAVE
+836 DIQSFQVGTVE

-867 VVGFS
+867 EVKFGRKGIKGKV
-872 RATKL
+872 TKL

-901 MDYSPNSKLWRYF
+901 MDYSPNSELWRYF
-914 GIEPPKGEPKIPSV
+914 GIEPPKGGPKIPSV

-974 TQWEE
+974 TQWED
-979 QNAALFNALNDK
+979 QNAALFNALNEK
-991 VAAYNSQFHREIKDY
+991 VAAYNNQFHREIKDY

-1031 GNAQFTGAMTN
+1031 GNAQFTGEITN
-1042 DQSNILIGKQLFGGL
+1042 DQSNIFIGKQLFGGL

-1082 RWRGGFKRYHTREW
+1082 RWRGSIRGHKRYW
-1096 GNKDPYNPPAERH
+1096 DDKAPYNPPAERH
-1109 QINLNVSDVQENVS
+1109 QINLNISDVQENIA
-1123 VTPNKPT
+1123 VTPNKPSE
-1130 DLYGSGGGQVS
+1130 LHGLVGGQVS
-1141 PINVPNARSDQNQ
+1141 PLNVPNARSDQNQ
-1154 NRIQLPNSSLYSTQ
+1154 NHIQLPINSLYSTQ
-1168 PNHPDYLIETDP
+1168 PNNPNYLIETDP

-1234 NDEAQLKALMDA
+1234 NDEDQLKALMDA

-1276 LENQTVTLKDGSQQT
+1276 LENQTITLKDGSQQT

-1343 IEHSGQIRGEKVWVE
+1343 IEHSGQIRGEKVWLD

-1373 KLLSLTADQIN
+1373 KLLSLSADQIN
-1384 ASSTTAT
+1384 VSSTTAT

-1441 GKTQIVSEHGNVD
+1441 GKTQIISEHGNVD
-1454 LGTVAT
+1454 LGTVMT
-1460 ERHESYGRL
+1460 EHHESYGNL

-1484 TDIQSQGDLLVKAGN
+1484 TDIQSRGDLLVKAGN

-1520 HNIQISEGRSTL
+1520 HDIQISEGRSTL

-1544 VLSKRSSLDTYQRQ
+1544 FLSKRSNLDTYQRQ

-1568 GKTVYMNGDNIRAVG
+1568 GKTVYMSGDNIRAVG

-1620 GFAVSVSHA
+1620 GFAASVSHA

-1636 KSRSNVGHDADLQV
+1636 KSRNHVGHDADLQV

-1701 ENLTQSSKSSGFNV
+1701 ENLTQSSKSSSFNV

-2043 RLHATGS
+2043 RLHATGA

-2241 GIITSAQSAEAQG
+2241 GIITSVQSAEAQG
-2254 KNRFQSGSISQT
+2254 KNRFQSGTISQT

-2326 STTKS
+2326 STTQS

-2341 DEAGQI
+2341 DETGQL

-2357 IQLAYTD
+2357 VQLAYTD
-2364 IRTEDARTQSGSL
+2364 IRSEDASQQSGSL
-2377 KNRFDASEV
+2377 KNRFDADKV
-2386 QNELDLQRDVS
+2386 QSELDLQRNVS
-2397 QKFAPVAAQT
+2397 QQFSQTVGTAQGMLNEKIDALKQQQEAGEITKADYAQKLKQLQHSQVFLNMVAAALSAPT
-2407 VAWTADKL
+2407 DSAAGIAAATAAPAISYGIGQEFKKHNKEGSATHIASHMAL
-2415 GNIQNYERVQ
+2415 GAVVSALGGN
-2425 IAKANLQE
+2425 
-2433 QLKDAQN
+2433 DAVSG
-2440 PEQIAQLQQQLA
+2440 A
-2452 LADQYL
+2452 LAAGGAEALVPLFSKAMYGTTDPEKLTAEDKQNL
-2458 SDHQTEYNTWK
+2458 SNMAR
-2469 EGGLGRAALHAGVGA
+2469 LFGA
-2484 LLTGDAQG
+2484 
-2492 AVGAGTSSLAA
+2492 AVGAATSNGAANGYANVAQGSLNAGNAVENNENMITAFGIHPNGAA
-2503 PYLNQVGDKFG
+2503 TLNSMAGAAQNTLKQTGDVKAALEEAKKVAVCQGCHNPGNDYILMWLGASREAALTVATGGLSHVAKVRYAVKFLPFAKKAFQSERVMNFVING
-2514 GAGKLLT
+2514 GANASISAAFNKE
-2521 DTLGGA
+2521 DRTLRNIVLNTITGGVAGEVGA
-2527 AIGVLTGGSTGAA
+2527 AASKAVTLRGGSTAA
-2540 VAGANADW
+2540 ANMADAMGQGFGYGYGSIVKDAGNGSD
-2548 FNRQLHPDERN
+2548 F
-2559 WIRSHAAEFAGLL
+2559 
-2572 GITPEE
+2572 
-2578 AEKRLSQQAARQTD
+2578 SQKMQ
-2592 LLWMLTLEKVIDE
+2592 
-2605 PAQQFLAQ
+2605 
-2613 AKNQSFVNENNK
+2613 
-2625 KQTFFTTQGKQFLR
+2625 
-2639 PEYFADKA
+2639 
-2647 DGDIGFYRKNLIS
+2647 
-2660 RNNSD
+2660 
-2665 VTTGA
+2665 
-2670 KQLARKFG
+2670 
-2678 QKVIEDAKSEYD
+2678 
-2690 KFNQGRMRYLKN
+2690 
-2702 AASASLNTAKSV
+2702 
-2714 GASAVKSTW
+2714 
-2723 NCVAN
+2723 
-2728 FNNCT
+2728 
-2733 KNAEKQVREHFVET
+2733 
-2747 GEALGTGAGSM
+2747 
-2758 AVNDLK
+2758 
-2764 SIYGQDVRGAQA
+2764 
-2776 GLWALNAVDGLA
+2776 NAVD
-2788 SATGAAK
+2788 ATVAG
-2795 ALNLL
+2795 
-2800 KTGKLSATQLAAK
+2800 TFGG
-2813 IKKQA
+2813 
-2818 PIVPNGK
+2818 VVGK
-2825 AFDFT
+2825 A
-2830 SGTLIPH
+2830 
-2837 QTVKLTQAQKLSNGT
+2837 ANNAT
-2852 TLPAGT
+2852 T
-2858 IARLTDKGVEATL
+2858 R
-2871 PNGKNVS
+2871 
-2878 YAGVTE
+2878 
-2884 QRALPKPNSS
+2884 
-2894 APKIR
+2894 IR
-2899 PNGTVELFTD
+2899 PNSPNMLKTTVEAASGSTASGLWGGV
-2909 SKGVQIPGAVGVSP
+2909 KGYLN
-2923 SDPMAVARDARF
+2923 DML
-2935 MPNIPTGSQAR
+2935 
-2946 VIANNPYIPKPE
+2946 NNLNNNHKNFKH
-2958 GKFTIMDYLPEA
+2958 GD
-2970 ARITKKG
+2970 KK
-2977 GEIVINGTSNN
+2977 
-2988 KYLRGIP
+2988 
-2995 NETELARMGLRL
+2995 
-3007 KYNGPLKE
+3007 
-3015 EFKRLEFHKST
+3015 
-3026 GANLDS
+3026 
-3032 KNLKTIVFEKVK
+3032 

>member
-1 MPSTTVKKHKQ
+1 MSSTTVKKHKKHP
-12 RSQRFALR
+12 QRFILR

-28 ILTSASVWADGIVA
+28 FLASASVWSDGIVA

-141 RADLVIANSA
+141 RADLVIANPA

-194 GGLDASRSDYTNLI
+194 GGLDASRNDYTNLI

-246 ALGGMYAGTIHL
+246 ALGGMYAGNIHL

-286 GNVVNSGSMVATG
+286 GNVVNSGSIVATG
-299 EAGSANLSAVRIQSQ
+299 EAGSANPSAVRIQSQ

-643 GRKLTLRTEGNLTNR
+643 GRKLTLSTEGNLTNR

-1234 NDEAQLKALMDA
+1234 NDEDQLKALMDA

-1276 LENQTVTLKDGSQQT
+1276 LENQTITLQDGSQQT

-1343 IEHSGQIRGEKVWVE
+1343 IEHSGQIRGEKVWLD

-1373 KLLSLTADQIN
+1373 KLLSLSADQIN
-1384 ASSTTAT
+1384 VSSTTAT

-1402 DRVARL
+1402 DKVARL

-1441 GKTQIVSEHGNVD
+1441 GQTQIISEHGNVD

-1460 ERHESYGRL
+1460 ERHESYGDL

-1520 HNIQISEGRSTL
+1520 HDIQISEGRSTL

-1544 VLSKRSSLDTYQRQ
+1544 FLSKRSQLDTYQRQ

-1568 GKTVYMNGDNIRAVG
+1568 GKLVYMDAGHDLNVVG
-1583 SSIVS
+1583 SDIVS
-1588 DELTVLDARKDI
+1588 EQKAQLHAGHNAQLTTAQSYYNDRESH
-1600 DVQAA
+1600 Q
-1605 TSRYHDIETSERKKS
+1605 TKK
-1620 GFAVSVSHA
+1620 
-1629 KLNVGYN
+1629 
-1636 KSRSNVGHDADLQV
+1636 
-1650 AEAAQIGSLKGHT
+1650 
-1663 VLTAGN
+1663 
-1669 HVQVTGSNL
+1669 
-1678 LAGKDIDIQAKTV
+1678 
-1691 DIDAASLLQQ
+1691 
-1701 ENLTQSSKSSGFNV
+1701 
-1715 GINLKPGEVR
+1715 
-1725 QFSRYWDGI
+1725 
-1734 KATRKRQGTVRDK
+1734 
-1747 AHTWEKN
+1747 
-1754 HLAGALEPLTPS
+1754 
-1766 SGLSITR
+1766 
-1773 NTSSHSINETRTEAT
+1773 
-1788 GSKVQAGG
+1788 
-1796 VVRINAT
+1796 
-1803 DGDINIKGSN
+1803 
-1813 VFGKGGLQLQA
+1813 
-1824 ANGEI
+1824 
-1829 HNLAAQEKSD
+1829 
-1839 VESSGFNR
+1839 
-1847 TSGLMGGGSIASRFI
+1847 SGLMGTGGIGFTV
-1862 GSKTETTHE
+1862 GSKQDQFTQT
-1871 HNRSIQEVASTIGDG
+1871 SQVVQQVGSTAGSLNGDALITAG
-1886 SPLGSV
+1886 NQYS
-1892 FEAQGYTQIGS
+1892 QIGS
-1903 NLLSG
+1903 TVSTPKGRITIDAAKINIA
-1908 GHVDIY
+1908 D
-1914 AKNIQIKAGEA
+1914 AKNIQIGESEYVH
-1925 TQSNN
+1925 Q
-1930 RHYNFTQ
+1930 Q
-1937 KGITVGVNAP
+1937 KGLTIALSTP
-1947 ITQAIDSAQSA
+1947 ITNLAQQAIDTAKNAKQVGQSKNA
-1958 VRSLEQAE
+1958 RVN
-1966 QSGKQ
+1966 
-1971 RTQAMAVA
+1971 AMAAA
-1979 NAGMQAYQAS
+1979 NTAMQAYQTG
-1989 QAINKIGS
+1989 QAINKIQS
-1997 GSKGGGK
+1997 GETSAT
-2004 GGSNGVSISVT
+2004 SVGVSIT
-2015 YGEQRNQSHSEIQDQ
+2015 YGEQKNRQTSSSYHTES
-2030 QANAS
+2030 QASQLLSGAGPVV
-2035 RILAEGQV
+2035 LM
-2043 RLHATGS
+2043 ATGQ
-2050 GKDSNIKIEG
+2050 GKDSQINITG
-2060 SDVLGKQGTFL
+2060 SDVIGKGGTHL
-2071 FADNQIDLLAAEQHH
+2071 YADGGINIQAAKNTH
-2086 SEHHRNK
+2086 SEHSRNSNK
-2093 NEGWNAGVAVSA
+2093 GWNAGVSLNF
-2105 DKGASLGFTAG
+2105 GSGISLGITAG
-2116 GNLGKGHADGEQT
+2116 GNKGKGYTDAEQT
-2129 TYRHSHVGSAGSP
+2129 TYRHSHVGSKDGP
-2142 TVIVSGGDTNIKG
+2142 TVVMSGGDTNIKG

-2178 ADYRSR
+2178 ADYHSR
-2184 QQNISAQVTVGY
+2184 QQNIKGQVTVGY

-2204 SQSKINAEH
+2204 SKSKINGEH
-2213 RSVSEQSGLFAGED
+2213 RSVSEQSGLFAGDD

-2241 GIITSAQSAEAQG
+2241 GIITASQSAEEQG
-2254 KNRFQSGSISQT
+2254 KNRFQSGSISQI

-2282 ASVALSGET
+2282 TSVAVSGKS
-2291 LGQGAQNNSKLTT
+2291 LGQEQQAGKIQLSDVARQNPS
-2304 VADKNSQGF
+2304 GF
-2313 NGVGYG
+2313 SSGYG
-2319 RDSDHQE
+2319 HDSDHQE

-2341 DEAGQI
+2341 DEAGQL

-2364 IRTEDARTQSGSL
+2364 IRTEDASQQSGSL
-2377 KNRFDASEV
+2377 KNRFDAAAV
-2386 QNELDLQRDVS
+2386 QSELDLQRTVS
-2397 QKFAPVAAQT
+2397 QEFSQT
-2407 VAWTADKL
+2407 SQQVNKAINQKIDAINSELEK
-2415 GNIQNYERVQ
+2415 GN
-2425 IAKANLQE
+2425 
-2433 QLKDAQN
+2433 
-2440 PEQIAQLQQQLA
+2440 
-2452 LADQYL
+2452 L
-2458 SDHQTEYNTWK
+2458 SDAEKTKLETQRDNWQYSKVLLNMVAS
-2469 EGGLGRAALHAGVGA
+2469 GLSAPTQSGVGIA
-2484 LLTGDAQG
+2484 AATAAPAVSYEIGQYFKAQG
-2492 AVGAGTSSLAA
+2492 QEGSLKHIVAHAILGAAVSAAGDNNVLAGALSAGGSEAAA
-2503 PYLNQVGDKFG
+2503 PLISQWLYQEADGS
-2514 GAGKLLT
+2514 KLT
-2521 DTLGGA
+2521 AEQKDTVNAITSALGA
-2527 AIGVLTGGSTGAA
+2527 ATGAA
-2540 VAGANADW
+2540 VGGTAADVAQGSLNAQNAVENNNGARARRNARNPLWTEAQAWQNQANADRILFLTNQIRRIEPKFTGIPSW
-2548 FNRQLHPDERN
+2548 KDPNRPFSNEDVREYEQYLNRIILRN
-2559 WIRSHAAEFAGLL
+2559 SNQPPFVQKFSPIL
-2572 GITPEE
+2572 G
-2578 AEKRLSQQAARQTD
+2578 R
-2592 LLWMLTLEKVIDE
+2592 
-2605 PAQQFLAQ
+2605 
-2613 AKNQSFVNENNK
+2613 
-2625 KQTFFTTQGKQFLR
+2625 
-2639 PEYFADKA
+2639 
-2647 DGDIGFYRKNLIS
+2647 
-2660 RNNSD
+2660 RNIN
-2665 VTTGA
+2665 T
-2670 KQLARKFG
+2670 
-2678 QKVIEDAKSEYD
+2678 
-2690 KFNQGRMRYLKN
+2690 
-2702 AASASLNTAKSV
+2702 SLN
-2714 GASAVKSTW
+2714 
-2723 NCVAN
+2723 
-2728 FNNCT
+2728 
-2733 KNAEKQVREHFVET
+2733 E
-2747 GEALGTGAGSM
+2747 
-2758 AVNDLK
+2758 
-2764 SIYGQDVRGAQA
+2764 
-2776 GLWALNAVDGLA
+2776 
-2788 SATGAAK
+2788 
-2795 ALNLL
+2795 
-2800 KTGKLSATQLAAK
+2800 
-2813 IKKQA
+2813 
-2818 PIVPNGK
+2818 
-2825 AFDFT
+2825 
-2830 SGTLIPH
+2830 
-2837 QTVKLTQAQKLSNGT
+2837 
-2852 TLPAGT
+2852 
-2858 IARLTDKGVEATL
+2858 
-2871 PNGKNVS
+2871 
-2878 YAGVTE
+2878 
-2884 QRALPKPNSS
+2884 
-2894 APKIR
+2894 
-2899 PNGTVELFTD
+2899 
-2909 SKGVQIPGAVGVSP
+2909 
-2923 SDPMAVARDARF
+2923 VARDINLNQLGNAFNSRPRVNGNLNASNINLQIGLRTVHPNRAASQNG
-2935 MPNIPTGSQAR
+2935 MPVYSNVSDGEIFGLYQQYTGSQPIFR
-2946 VIANNPYIPKPE
+2946 N
-2958 GKFTIMDYLPEA
+2958 
-2970 ARITKKG
+2970 
-2977 GEIVINGTSNN
+2977 
-2988 KYLRGIP
+2988 IP
-2995 NETELARMGLRL
+2995 NKGVLASTTIQSGSWRGTTVILRDFSTTQNQTRARWTIEFQNPPSSINRKRMELKFR
-3007 KYNGPLKE
+3007 
-3015 EFKRLEFHKST
+3015 
-3026 GANLDS
+3026 
-3032 KNLKTIVFEKVK
+3032 

>member
-1 MPSTTVKKHKQ
+1 MSSTTVKKHKKHP
-12 RSQRFALR
+12 QRFILR

-28 ILTSASVWADGIVA
+28 FLASASVWSDGIVA

-141 RADLVIANSA
+141 RADLVIANPA

-164 QVTLGVGNAA
+164 QVTLGAGNAV
-174 IQDGQYAGIVGGS
+174 IQDGRYTGIAQGVGR
-187 GSLNIAA
+187 LNIAG
-194 GGLDASRSDYTNLI
+194 GGLDASRNDYTNLI

-246 ALGGMYAGTIHL
+246 ALGGMYAGIIHL

-273 IFARAGEVRLDAA
+273 IFARAGEVHLDAA
-286 GNVVNSGSMVATG
+286 GNVVNSGSIVATG
-299 EAGSANLSAVRIQSQ
+299 EAGSATPSAVRIQSQ

-344 EAQIQTGALHNSGQ
+344 EAQIQANTLHNSGQ

-385 ALHSAQLTNSGK
+385 ALHSAQLNNSGK

-480 HLKQLTATGET
+480 NLKQLTAMGET

-515 GQLAAEQIRVDSQ
+515 GQVAAEQMQVHSQ

-667 VVAARQIDNQASGVI
+667 VVAARQIDNQAGGVI
-682 QSGQSTQLSADNITN
+682 QSGHSTQLSADNITN

-724 GDHVALSAQDVVNR
+724 GDHVALSAQDVVNK
-738 EETVNGETKAGVIA
+738 EETANGETKAGVIA

-777 LFVGRQLNERH
+777 LFIGRQLNERH
-788 QAEGTAERVH
+788 QAEGTADGVH

-810 VIDAKNLAN
+810 VIDSKNLAN

-836 DIQPFQVGAVE
+836 DIQSFQVGTVE

-867 VVGFS
+867 EVKFGRKGTKGKV
-872 RATKL
+872 TKL

-901 MDYSPNSKLWRYF
+901 MDYSPNSELWRYF
-914 GIEPPKGEPKIPSV
+914 GIEPPKGGPKIPSV

-974 TQWEE
+974 TQWED
-979 QNAALFNALNDK
+979 QNAALFNALNEK
-991 VAAYNSQFHREIKDY
+991 VAAYNNQFHREIKDY

-1031 GNAQFTGAMTN
+1031 GNAQFTGEITN

-1082 RWRGGFKRYHTREW
+1082 RWRGWIRGHKRYW
-1096 GNKDPYNPPAERH
+1096 DDKAPYNPPAERH
-1109 QINLNVSDVQENVS
+1109 QINLNISDVQENVS

-1141 PINVPNARSDQNQ
+1141 PLNVPNARSDQNQ
-1154 NRIQLPNSSLYSTQ
+1154 NHIQLPINSLYSTQ
-1168 PNHPDYLIETDP
+1168 PNNPNYLIETDP

-1234 NDEAQLKALMDA
+1234 NDEDQLKALMDA

-1276 LENQTVTLKDGSQQT
+1276 LENQTITLKDGSQQT

-1317 LQLNADEIR
+1317 LQLNADDIR

-1343 IEHSGQIRGEKVWVE
+1343 IEHSGQIRGEKVWLE
-1358 AQNQINLQGGDIAAG
+1358 AKNQINLQGGDIAAG
-1373 KLLSLTADQIN
+1373 KLLSLSADQIN
-1384 ASSTTAT
+1384 VSSTTAT

-1423 SKHDT
+1423 SQHDT

-1441 GKTQIVSEHGNVD
+1441 GKTQIISEHGNVD

-1460 ERHESYGRL
+1460 ERHESYGSL
-1469 SDKNHRHVH
+1469 NDKNHRHVH

-1520 HNIQISEGRSTL
+1520 HDIQISEGRSTL

-1544 VLSKRSSLDTYQRQ
+1544 FLSKRSQLDTYQRQ

-1568 GKTVYMNGDNIRAVG
+1568 GKLVYMDAGHDLNVVG
-1583 SSIVS
+1583 SDIVS
-1588 DELTVLDARKDI
+1588 EQKAQLHAGHNTQLTTAQSYYNDRESH
-1600 DVQAA
+1600 Q
-1605 TSRYHDIETSERKKS
+1605 TKK
-1620 GFAVSVSHA
+1620 
-1629 KLNVGYN
+1629 
-1636 KSRSNVGHDADLQV
+1636 
-1650 AEAAQIGSLKGHT
+1650 
-1663 VLTAGN
+1663 
-1669 HVQVTGSNL
+1669 
-1678 LAGKDIDIQAKTV
+1678 
-1691 DIDAASLLQQ
+1691 
-1701 ENLTQSSKSSGFNV
+1701 
-1715 GINLKPGEVR
+1715 
-1725 QFSRYWDGI
+1725 
-1734 KATRKRQGTVRDK
+1734 
-1747 AHTWEKN
+1747 
-1754 HLAGALEPLTPS
+1754 
-1766 SGLSITR
+1766 
-1773 NTSSHSINETRTEAT
+1773 
-1788 GSKVQAGG
+1788 
-1796 VVRINAT
+1796 
-1803 DGDINIKGSN
+1803 
-1813 VFGKGGLQLQA
+1813 
-1824 ANGEI
+1824 
-1829 HNLAAQEKSD
+1829 
-1839 VESSGFNR
+1839 
-1847 TSGLMGGGSIASRFI
+1847 SGLMGTGGIGFTV
-1862 GSKTETTHE
+1862 GSKQDQFTQT
-1871 HNRSIQEVASTIGDG
+1871 SQVVQQVGSTAGSLNGDALITAG
-1886 SPLGSV
+1886 NQYS
-1892 FEAQGYTQIGS
+1892 QIGS
-1903 NLLSG
+1903 TVSTPKGRITIDAAKINIA
-1908 GHVDIY
+1908 D
-1914 AKNIQIKAGEA
+1914 AKNIQIGESEYVH
-1925 TQSNN
+1925 Q
-1930 RHYNFTQ
+1930 Q
-1937 KGITVGVNAP
+1937 KGLTIALSTP
-1947 ITQAIDSAQSA
+1947 ITDLAQQAIDTAKNAKQVGQSKNA
-1958 VRSLEQAE
+1958 RVN
-1966 QSGKQ
+1966 
-1971 RTQAMAVA
+1971 AMAAA
-1979 NAGMQAYQAS
+1979 NTAMQAYQTG
-1989 QAINKIGS
+1989 QAIGEIQS
-1997 GSKGGGK
+1997 GKTSPTTV
-2004 GGSNGVSISVT
+2004 GVSIT
-2015 YGEQRNQSHSEIQDQ
+2015 YGEQKNRQTSNSYHTES
-2030 QANAS
+2030 QASQLLSGAGPVV
-2035 RILAEGQV
+2035 LM
-2043 RLHATGS
+2043 ATGQ
-2050 GKDSNIKIEG
+2050 GKDSQINITG
-2060 SDVLGKQGTFL
+2060 SDVIGKGGTHL
-2071 FADNQIDLLAAEQHH
+2071 YADGGINIQAAKNTH
-2086 SEHHRNK
+2086 SEHSRNSNK
-2093 NEGWNAGVAVSA
+2093 GWNAGVSLNF
-2105 DKGASLGFTAG
+2105 GSGISLGITAG
-2116 GNLGKGHADGEQT
+2116 GNKGKGYTDAEQT
-2129 TYRHSHVGSAGSP
+2129 TYRHSHVGGAGSP

-2178 ADYRSR
+2178 ADYHSR
-2184 QQNISAQVTVGY
+2184 QQNIKGQVTVGY

-2204 SQSKINAEH
+2204 SKSKINAEH
-2213 RSVSEQSGLFAGED
+2213 RSVSEQSGLFAGDD

-2241 GIITSAQSAEAQG
+2241 GIITASQSAEEQG

-2282 ASVALSGET
+2282 
-2291 LGQGAQNNSKLTT
+2291 TT
-2304 VADKNSQGF
+2304 VAVSGKALGQEQQIGNVQLNDVARQKPSGF
-2313 NGVGYG
+2313 SSGYG

-2909 SKGVQIPGAVGVSP
+2909 SKGVQIHGAVGVSP
-2923 SDPMAVARDARF
+2923 SDPMAVARDARS

-2977 GEIVINGTSNN
+2977 GEIVINGTPNN

-2995 NETELARMGLRL
+2995 NEAELARMGLRL

-3015 EFKRLEFHKST
+3015 EFKRLKFHQSNGKDLRST
-3026 GANLDS
+3026 DY
-3032 KNLKTIVFEKVK
+3032 KTIVFEKVK

>member
-1 MPSTTVKKHKQ
+1 MSSTTVKKHKKHP
-12 RSQRFALR
+12 QRFILR

-28 ILTSASVWADGIVA
+28 FLASASVWSDGIVA

-141 RADLVIANSA
+141 RADLVIANPA

-164 QVTLGVGNAA
+164 QVTLGAGNAV
-174 IQDGQYAGIVGGS
+174 IQDGRYTGIAQGVGR
-187 GSLNIAA
+187 LNIAG
-194 GGLDASRSDYTNLI
+194 GGLDASRNDYTNLI

-246 ALGGMYAGTIHL
+246 ALGGMYAGIIHL

-273 IFARAGEVRLDAA
+273 IFARAGEVHLDAA
-286 GNVVNSGSMVATG
+286 GNVVNSGSIVATG
-299 EAGSANLSAVRIQSQ
+299 EAGSATPSAVRIQSQ

-344 EAQIQTGALHNSGQ
+344 EAQIQANTLHNSGQ

-385 ALHSAQLTNSGK
+385 ALHSAQLNNSGK

-480 HLKQLTATGET
+480 NLKQLTAMGET

-515 GQLAAEQIRVDSQ
+515 GQVAAEQMQVHSQ

-667 VVAARQIDNQASGVI
+667 VVAARQIDNQAGGVI
-682 QSGQSTQLSADNITN
+682 QSGHSTQLSADNITN

-724 GDHVALSAQDVVNR
+724 GDHVALSAQDVVNK
-738 EETVNGETKAGVIA
+738 EETANGETKAGVIA

-777 LFVGRQLNERH
+777 LFIGRQLNERH
-788 QAEGTAERVH
+788 QAEGTADGVH

-810 VIDAKNLAN
+810 VIDSKNLAN

-836 DIQPFQVGAVE
+836 DIQSFQVGTVE

-867 VVGFS
+867 EVKFGRKGTKGKV
-872 RATKL
+872 TKL

-901 MDYSPNSKLWRYF
+901 MDYSPNSELWRYF
-914 GIEPPKGEPKIPSV
+914 GIEPPKGGPKIPSV

-974 TQWEE
+974 TQWED
-979 QNAALFNALNDK
+979 QNAALFNALNEK
-991 VAAYNSQFHREIKDY
+991 VAAYNNQFHREIKDY

-1031 GNAQFTGAMTN
+1031 GNAQFTGEITN

-1082 RWRGGFKRYHTREW
+1082 RWRGWIRGHKRYW
-1096 GNKDPYNPPAERH
+1096 DDKAPYNPPAERH
-1109 QINLNVSDVQENVS
+1109 QINLNISDVQENVS

-1141 PINVPNARSDQNQ
+1141 PLNVPNARSDQNQ
-1154 NRIQLPNSSLYSTQ
+1154 NHIQLPINSLYSTQ
-1168 PNHPDYLIETDP
+1168 PNNPNYLIETDP

-1234 NDEAQLKALMDA
+1234 NDEDQLKALMDA

-1276 LENQTVTLKDGSQQT
+1276 LENQTITLKDGSQQT

-1317 LQLNADEIR
+1317 LQLNADDIR

-1343 IEHSGQIRGEKVWVE
+1343 IEHSGQIRGEKVWLE
-1358 AQNQINLQGGDIAAG
+1358 AKNQINLQGGDIAAG
-1373 KLLSLTADQIN
+1373 KLLSLSADQIN
-1384 ASSTTAT
+1384 VSSTTAT

-1423 SKHDT
+1423 SQHDT

-1441 GKTQIVSEHGNVD
+1441 GKTQIISEHGNVD

-1460 ERHESYGRL
+1460 ERHESYGSL
-1469 SDKNHRHVH
+1469 NDKNHRHVH

-1520 HNIQISEGRSTL
+1520 HDIQISEGRSTL

-1544 VLSKRSSLDTYQRQ
+1544 FLSKRSQLDTYQRQ

-1568 GKTVYMNGDNIRAVG
+1568 GKLVYMDAGHDLNVVG
-1583 SSIVS
+1583 SDIVS
-1588 DELTVLDARKDI
+1588 EQKAQLHAGHNTQLTTAQSYYNDRESH
-1600 DVQAA
+1600 Q
-1605 TSRYHDIETSERKKS
+1605 TKK
-1620 GFAVSVSHA
+1620 
-1629 KLNVGYN
+1629 
-1636 KSRSNVGHDADLQV
+1636 
-1650 AEAAQIGSLKGHT
+1650 
-1663 VLTAGN
+1663 
-1669 HVQVTGSNL
+1669 
-1678 LAGKDIDIQAKTV
+1678 
-1691 DIDAASLLQQ
+1691 
-1701 ENLTQSSKSSGFNV
+1701 
-1715 GINLKPGEVR
+1715 
-1725 QFSRYWDGI
+1725 
-1734 KATRKRQGTVRDK
+1734 
-1747 AHTWEKN
+1747 
-1754 HLAGALEPLTPS
+1754 
-1766 SGLSITR
+1766 
-1773 NTSSHSINETRTEAT
+1773 
-1788 GSKVQAGG
+1788 
-1796 VVRINAT
+1796 
-1803 DGDINIKGSN
+1803 
-1813 VFGKGGLQLQA
+1813 
-1824 ANGEI
+1824 
-1829 HNLAAQEKSD
+1829 
-1839 VESSGFNR
+1839 
-1847 TSGLMGGGSIASRFI
+1847 SGLMGTGGIGFTV
-1862 GSKTETTHE
+1862 GSKQDQFTQT
-1871 HNRSIQEVASTIGDG
+1871 SQVVQQVGSTAGSLNGDALITAG
-1886 SPLGSV
+1886 NQYS
-1892 FEAQGYTQIGS
+1892 QIGS
-1903 NLLSG
+1903 TVSTPKGRITIDAAKINIA
-1908 GHVDIY
+1908 D
-1914 AKNIQIKAGEA
+1914 AKNIQIGESEYVH
-1925 TQSNN
+1925 Q
-1930 RHYNFTQ
+1930 Q
-1937 KGITVGVNAP
+1937 KGLTIALSTP
-1947 ITQAIDSAQSA
+1947 ITDLAQQAIDTAKNAKQVGQSKNA
-1958 VRSLEQAE
+1958 RVN
-1966 QSGKQ
+1966 
-1971 RTQAMAVA
+1971 AMAAA
-1979 NAGMQAYQAS
+1979 NTAMQAYQTG
-1989 QAINKIGS
+1989 QAIGEIQS
-1997 GSKGGGK
+1997 GKTSPTTV
-2004 GGSNGVSISVT
+2004 GVSIT
-2015 YGEQRNQSHSEIQDQ
+2015 YGEQKNRQTSNSYHTES
-2030 QANAS
+2030 QASQLLSGAGPVV
-2035 RILAEGQV
+2035 LM
-2043 RLHATGS
+2043 ATGQ
-2050 GKDSNIKIEG
+2050 GKDSQINITG
-2060 SDVLGKQGTFL
+2060 SDVIGKGGTHL
-2071 FADNQIDLLAAEQHH
+2071 YADGGINIQAAKNTH
-2086 SEHHRNK
+2086 SEHSRNSNK
-2093 NEGWNAGVAVSA
+2093 GWNAGVSLNF
-2105 DKGASLGFTAG
+2105 GSGISLGITAG
-2116 GNLGKGHADGEQT
+2116 GNKGKGYTDAEQT
-2129 TYRHSHVGSAGSP
+2129 TYRHSHVGGAGSP

-2178 ADYRSR
+2178 ADYHSR
-2184 QQNISAQVTVGY
+2184 QQNIKGQVTVGY

-2204 SQSKINAEH
+2204 SKSKINAEH
-2213 RSVSEQSGLFAGED
+2213 RSVSEQSGLFAGDD

-2241 GIITSAQSAEAQG
+2241 GIITASQSAEEQG

-2282 ASVALSGET
+2282 
-2291 LGQGAQNNSKLTT
+2291 TT
-2304 VADKNSQGF
+2304 VAVSGKALGQEQQIGNVQLNDVARQKPSGF
-2313 NGVGYG
+2313 SSGYG

-2909 SKGVQIPGAVGVSP
+2909 SKGVQIHGAVGVSP

-2977 GEIVINGTSNN
+2977 GEIVINGTPNN

-2995 NETELARMGLRL
+2995 NEAELARMGLRL
-3007 KYNGPLKE
+3007 KYNGPLKK
-3015 EFKRLEFHKST
+3015 EFKQLKFHDSN
-3026 GANLDS
+3026 GANIRSQDF
-3032 KNLKTIVFEKVK
+3032 KTIVFEKVK

>member
-1 MPSTTVKKHKQ
+1 MSSTTVKKHKKHP
-12 RSQRFALR
+12 QRFILR

-28 ILTSASVWADGIVA
+28 FLASASVWSDGIVA

-141 RADLVIANSA
+141 RADLVIANPA

-164 QVTLGVGNAA
+164 QVTLGAGNAV
-174 IQDGQYAGIVGGS
+174 IQDGRYTGIAQGVGR
-187 GSLNIAA
+187 LNIAG
-194 GGLDASRSDYTNLI
+194 GGLDASRNDYTNLI

-246 ALGGMYAGTIHL
+246 ALGGMYAGIIHL

-273 IFARAGEVRLDAA
+273 IFARAGEVHLDAA
-286 GNVVNSGSMVATG
+286 GNVVNSGSIVATG
-299 EAGSANLSAVRIQSQ
+299 EAGSATPSAVRIQSQ

-344 EAQIQTGALHNSGQ
+344 EAQIQANTLHNSGQ

-385 ALHSAQLTNSGK
+385 ALHSAQLNNSGK

-480 HLKQLTATGET
+480 NLKQLTAMGET

-515 GQLAAEQIRVDSQ
+515 GQVAAEQMQVHSQ

-667 VVAARQIDNQASGVI
+667 VVAARQIDNQAGGVI
-682 QSGQSTQLSADNITN
+682 QSGHSTQLSADNITN

-724 GDHVALSAQDVVNR
+724 GDHVALSAQDVVNK
-738 EETVNGETKAGVIA
+738 EETANGETKAGVIA

-777 LFVGRQLNERH
+777 LFIGRQLNERH
-788 QAEGTAERVH
+788 QAEGTADGVH

-810 VIDAKNLAN
+810 VIDSKNLAN

-836 DIQPFQVGAVE
+836 DIQSFQVGTVE

-867 VVGFS
+867 EVKFGRKGTKGKV
-872 RATKL
+872 TKL

-901 MDYSPNSKLWRYF
+901 MDYSPNSELWRYF
-914 GIEPPKGEPKIPSV
+914 GIEPPKGGPKIPSV

-974 TQWEE
+974 TQWED
-979 QNAALFNALNDK
+979 QNAALFNALNEK
-991 VAAYNSQFHREIKDY
+991 VAAYNNQFHREIKDY

-1031 GNAQFTGAMTN
+1031 GNAQFTGEITN

-1082 RWRGGFKRYHTREW
+1082 RWRGWIRGHKRYW
-1096 GNKDPYNPPAERH
+1096 DDKAPYNPPAERH
-1109 QINLNVSDVQENVS
+1109 QINLNISDVQENVS

-1141 PINVPNARSDQNQ
+1141 PLNVPNARSDQNQ
-1154 NRIQLPNSSLYSTQ
+1154 NHIQLPINSLYSTQ
-1168 PNHPDYLIETDP
+1168 PNNPNYLIETDP

-1234 NDEAQLKALMDA
+1234 NDEDQLKALMDA

-1276 LENQTVTLKDGSQQT
+1276 LENQTITLKDGSQQT

-1317 LQLNADEIR
+1317 LQLNADDIR

-1343 IEHSGQIRGEKVWVE
+1343 IEHSGQIRGEKVWLE
-1358 AQNQINLQGGDIAAG
+1358 AKNQINLQGGDIAAG
-1373 KLLSLTADQIN
+1373 KLLSLSADQIN
-1384 ASSTTAT
+1384 VSSTTAT

-1423 SKHDT
+1423 SQHDT

-1441 GKTQIVSEHGNVD
+1441 GKTQIISEHGNVD

-1460 ERHESYGRL
+1460 ERHESYGSL
-1469 SDKNHRHVH
+1469 NDKNHRHVH

-1520 HNIQISEGRSTL
+1520 HDIQISEGRSTL

-1544 VLSKRSSLDTYQRQ
+1544 FLSKRSQLDTYQRQ

-1568 GKTVYMNGDNIRAVG
+1568 GKLVYMDAGHDLNVVG
-1583 SSIVS
+1583 SDIVS
-1588 DELTVLDARKDI
+1588 EQKAQLHAGHNTQLTTAQSYYNDRESH
-1600 DVQAA
+1600 Q
-1605 TSRYHDIETSERKKS
+1605 TKK
-1620 GFAVSVSHA
+1620 
-1629 KLNVGYN
+1629 
-1636 KSRSNVGHDADLQV
+1636 
-1650 AEAAQIGSLKGHT
+1650 
-1663 VLTAGN
+1663 
-1669 HVQVTGSNL
+1669 
-1678 LAGKDIDIQAKTV
+1678 
-1691 DIDAASLLQQ
+1691 
-1701 ENLTQSSKSSGFNV
+1701 
-1715 GINLKPGEVR
+1715 
-1725 QFSRYWDGI
+1725 
-1734 KATRKRQGTVRDK
+1734 
-1747 AHTWEKN
+1747 
-1754 HLAGALEPLTPS
+1754 
-1766 SGLSITR
+1766 
-1773 NTSSHSINETRTEAT
+1773 
-1788 GSKVQAGG
+1788 
-1796 VVRINAT
+1796 
-1803 DGDINIKGSN
+1803 
-1813 VFGKGGLQLQA
+1813 
-1824 ANGEI
+1824 
-1829 HNLAAQEKSD
+1829 
-1839 VESSGFNR
+1839 
-1847 TSGLMGGGSIASRFI
+1847 SGLMGTGGIGFTV
-1862 GSKTETTHE
+1862 GSKQDQFTQT
-1871 HNRSIQEVASTIGDG
+1871 SQVVQQVGSTAGSLNGDALITAG
-1886 SPLGSV
+1886 NQYS
-1892 FEAQGYTQIGS
+1892 QIGS
-1903 NLLSG
+1903 TVSTPKGRITIDAAKINIA
-1908 GHVDIY
+1908 D
-1914 AKNIQIKAGEA
+1914 AKNIQIGESEYVH
-1925 TQSNN
+1925 Q
-1930 RHYNFTQ
+1930 Q
-1937 KGITVGVNAP
+1937 KGLTIALSTP
-1947 ITQAIDSAQSA
+1947 ITDLAQQAIDTAKNAKQVGQSKNA
-1958 VRSLEQAE
+1958 RVN
-1966 QSGKQ
+1966 
-1971 RTQAMAVA
+1971 AMAAA
-1979 NAGMQAYQAS
+1979 NTAMQAYQTG
-1989 QAINKIGS
+1989 QAIGEIQS
-1997 GSKGGGK
+1997 GKTSPTTV
-2004 GGSNGVSISVT
+2004 GVSIT
-2015 YGEQRNQSHSEIQDQ
+2015 YGEQKNRQTSNSYHTES
-2030 QANAS
+2030 QASQLLSGAGPVV
-2035 RILAEGQV
+2035 LM
-2043 RLHATGS
+2043 ATGQ
-2050 GKDSNIKIEG
+2050 GKDSQINITG
-2060 SDVLGKQGTFL
+2060 SDVIGKGGTHL
-2071 FADNQIDLLAAEQHH
+2071 YADGGINIQAAKNTH
-2086 SEHHRNK
+2086 SEHSRNSNK
-2093 NEGWNAGVAVSA
+2093 GWNAGVSLNF
-2105 DKGASLGFTAG
+2105 GSGISLGITAG
-2116 GNLGKGHADGEQT
+2116 GNKGKGYTDAEQT
-2129 TYRHSHVGSAGSP
+2129 TYRHSHVGGAGSP

-2178 ADYRSR
+2178 ADYHSR
-2184 QQNISAQVTVGY
+2184 QQNIKGQVTVGY

-2204 SQSKINAEH
+2204 SKSKINAEH
-2213 RSVSEQSGLFAGED
+2213 RSVSEQSGLFAGDD

-2241 GIITSAQSAEAQG
+2241 GIITASQSAEEQG

-2282 ASVALSGET
+2282 
-2291 LGQGAQNNSKLTT
+2291 TT
-2304 VADKNSQGF
+2304 VAVSGKALGQEQQIGNVQLNDVARQKPSGF
-2313 NGVGYG
+2313 SSGYG

-2977 GEIVINGTSNN
+2977 GEIVINGTPNN

-2995 NETELARMGLRL
+2995 NEAELARMGLRL

-3015 EFKRLEFHKST
+3015 EFKQLKFHQSDGT
-3026 GANLDS
+3026 DLRS
-3032 KNLKTIVFEKVK
+3032 SIYKTIVFEKVK

>member
-1 MPSTTVKKHKQ
+1 MPSTTIKKHKNHT
-12 RSQRFALR
+12 QRFVLR

-28 ILTSASVWADGIVA
+28 FLASASVWSDGIVA

-74 SVNQYRQF
+74 SVNQYQQF
-82 DVGEKGA
+82 NVGENGT
-89 VLNNSHRNVQTQLG
+89 VLNNSRQNVQTQLS

-141 RADLVIANSA
+141 RADLVIANPA

-164 QVTLGVGNAA
+164 QVTLGAGNAV
-174 IQDGQYAGIVGGS
+174 IQDGQYAGITAGS

-194 GGLDASRSDYTNLI
+194 GGLDTSHSDYTNLI

-235 AQPNTFAIDTG
+235 TQPNTFAIDTG

-286 GNVVNSGSMVATG
+286 GNVVNSGSIVATG
-299 EAGSANLSAVRIQSQ
+299 EATTPAVVRIQSQ
-314 HLDNSGSIAANQ
+314 GLDNSGSIAANQ

-456 TGNIT
+456 TGNII

-480 HLKQLTATGET
+480 NLKQLTAMGET

-515 GQLAAEQIRVDSQ
+515 GQVAAEQMQVHSQ

-556 RSDKNTQLALS
+556 RSDKNSQLTLS

-581 AVSIQGQATAS
+581 AVSIQGHATAS

-617 KGEIASGKDAEIAVR
+617 KGEIASGKDTDIALQD
-632 NDFTTENNLTA
+632 DFITENNFTA

-667 VVAARQIDNQASGVI
+667 VVAARQIDNQAGGVI
-682 QSGQSTQLSADNITN
+682 QSGQSTQLTADNITN

-703 NGLTHLSSLNTLTNT
+703 NGLTHVGSLNTLTNT

-724 GDHVALSAQDVVNR
+724 GDHVALSAQDVVNK

-777 LFVGRQLNERH
+777 LFIGRQLNERH
-788 QAEGTAERVH
+788 QAEGTADGVH

-810 VIDAKNLAN
+810 VIDSKNLAN

-836 DIQPFQVGAVE
+836 DIQSFQVGTVE

-867 VVGFS
+867 EVKFGRKGIKGKV
-872 RATKL
+872 TKL

-901 MDYSPNSKLWRYF
+901 MDYSPNSELWRYF
-914 GIEPPKGEPKIPSV
+914 GIEPPKGGPKIPSV

-974 TQWEE
+974 TQWED
-979 QNAALFNALNDK
+979 QNAALFNALNEK
-991 VAAYNSQFHREIKDY
+991 VAAYNNQFHREIKDY

-1031 GNAQFTGAMTN
+1031 GNAQFTGEITN

-1082 RWRGGFKRYHTREW
+1082 RWRGRIRGHKRYW
-1096 GNKDPYNPPAERH
+1096 DDKAPYNPPAERH
-1109 QINLNVSDVQENVS
+1109 QINLNISDVQENVS

-1141 PINVPNARSDQNQ
+1141 PLNVPNARSDQNQ
-1154 NRIQLPNSSLYSTQ
+1154 NNIQLPINSLYSTQ
-1168 PNHPDYLIETDP
+1168 PNNPNYLIETDP

-1234 NDEAQLKALMDA
+1234 NDEDQLKALMDA

-1343 IEHSGQIRGEKVWVE
+1343 IEHGGQIRGEKVWLD

-1373 KLLSLTADQIN
+1373 KLLSLSADQIN
-1384 ASSTTAT
+1384 VSSTTAT

-1402 DRVARL
+1402 DKVARL

-1441 GKTQIVSEHGNVD
+1441 GQTQIISEHGNVD

-1460 ERHESYGRL
+1460 ERHESYGDL
-1469 SDKNHRHVH
+1469 SDKKHRHVH

-1520 HNIQISEGRSTL
+1520 HDIQISEGRSTL

-1544 VLSKRSSLDTYQRQ
+1544 FLSKRSQLDTYQRQ

-1568 GKTVYMNGDNIRAVG
+1568 GKLVYMDAGHDLNVVG
-1583 SSIVS
+1583 SDIVS
-1588 DELTVLDARKDI
+1588 EQKAQLHAGHNAQLTTAQSYYNDRESH
-1600 DVQAA
+1600 Q
-1605 TSRYHDIETSERKKS
+1605 TKK
-1620 GFAVSVSHA
+1620 
-1629 KLNVGYN
+1629 
-1636 KSRSNVGHDADLQV
+1636 
-1650 AEAAQIGSLKGHT
+1650 
-1663 VLTAGN
+1663 
-1669 HVQVTGSNL
+1669 
-1678 LAGKDIDIQAKTV
+1678 
-1691 DIDAASLLQQ
+1691 
-1701 ENLTQSSKSSGFNV
+1701 
-1715 GINLKPGEVR
+1715 
-1725 QFSRYWDGI
+1725 
-1734 KATRKRQGTVRDK
+1734 
-1747 AHTWEKN
+1747 
-1754 HLAGALEPLTPS
+1754 
-1766 SGLSITR
+1766 
-1773 NTSSHSINETRTEAT
+1773 
-1788 GSKVQAGG
+1788 
-1796 VVRINAT
+1796 
-1803 DGDINIKGSN
+1803 
-1813 VFGKGGLQLQA
+1813 
-1824 ANGEI
+1824 
-1829 HNLAAQEKSD
+1829 
-1839 VESSGFNR
+1839 
-1847 TSGLMGGGSIASRFI
+1847 SGLMGTGGIGFTI
-1862 GSKTETTHE
+1862 GSKQDQFTQT
-1871 HNRSIQEVASTIGDG
+1871 SQVVQQVGSTAGSLNGDALITAG
-1886 SPLGSV
+1886 NQYS
-1892 FEAQGYTQIGS
+1892 QIGS
-1903 NLLSG
+1903 TVSTPKGRITIDAAKINIA
-1908 GHVDIY
+1908 D
-1914 AKNIQIKAGEA
+1914 AKNIQIGESEYVH
-1925 TQSNN
+1925 Q
-1930 RHYNFTQ
+1930 Q
-1937 KGITVGVNAP
+1937 KGLTIALSTP
-1947 ITQAIDSAQSA
+1947 ITDLAQQAIDTAKNAKQVGQSKNA
-1958 VRSLEQAE
+1958 RVN
-1966 QSGKQ
+1966 
-1971 RTQAMAVA
+1971 AMAAA
-1979 NAGMQAYQAS
+1979 NTAMQAYQTG
-1989 QAINKIGS
+1989 QAINKIQS
-1997 GSKGGGK
+1997 GKTSAT
-2004 GGSNGVSISVT
+2004 SVGVSIT
-2015 YGEQRNQSHSEIQDQ
+2015 YGEQKNRQTSNSYHTES
-2030 QANAS
+2030 QASQLLSGAGPVV
-2035 RILAEGQV
+2035 LM
-2043 RLHATGS
+2043 ATGQ
-2050 GKDSNIKIEG
+2050 GKDSQINITG
-2060 SDVLGKQGTFL
+2060 SDVIGKGGTHL
-2071 FADNQIDLLAAEQHH
+2071 YADGGINIQAAKNTH
-2086 SEHHRNK
+2086 SEHSRNSNK
-2093 NEGWNAGVAVSA
+2093 GWNAGVSLNF
-2105 DKGASLGFTAG
+2105 GSGISLGITAG
-2116 GNLGKGHADGEQT
+2116 GNKGKGYTDGEQT
-2129 TYRHSHVGSAGSP
+2129 TYRHSHVGSKEGP
-2142 TVIVSGGDTNIKG
+2142 TVVMSGGDTNIKG
-2155 AQVTGKGIT
+2155 AQVTGKGIA

-2178 ADYRSR
+2178 ADYHSR
-2184 QQNISAQVTVGY
+2184 QQNIKGQVTVGY

-2204 SQSKINAEH
+2204 SKSKINAEH
-2213 RSVSEQSGLFAGED
+2213 RSVSEQSGLFAGDD

-2241 GIITSAQSAEAQG
+2241 GIITASQSAEEQG
-2254 KNRFQSGSISQT
+2254 KNRFQSGSISQI

-2282 ASVALSGET
+2282 TSVAVSGKT
-2291 LGQGAQNNSKLTT
+2291 LGQEQQAGKIQLSDVASQNAS
-2304 VADKNSQGF
+2304 GF
-2313 NGVGYG
+2313 SSGYG
-2319 RDSDHQE
+2319 HDSDHQE

-2341 DEAGQI
+2341 DEAGQL

-2364 IRTEDARTQSGSL
+2364 IRTEDAGQQSGSL
-2377 KNRFDASEV
+2377 KNRFDADKV
-2386 QNELDLQRDVS
+2386 QSELDLQRNVS
-2397 QKFAPVAAQT
+2397 QQFSQTVGTAQGMLNEKIDALKQQHQAGDITEADYAQKLKQLQHSQVFLNMVAAALSAPTDSAAGIAAATAAPAISYGIGQEFKKHNKEGSPT
-2407 VAWTADKL
+2407 HIASHMALGAVVSALGGNDAVSGALAAGGAEALVPLFSKAMYGTTDPEKLTAEDKQNLSNMARLFGAAVGATTSNGSANGYADVAQGGMNAGNAVENNQLLVYTAYPTLNNNEKRIF
-2415 GNIQNYERVQ
+2415 NILKDNGAQPAERFISQEHACKDDACRERVRRSYQ
-2425 IAKANLQE
+2425 KATDDFANLVYRLVDNGKLSYEDTIVLVDNLAHKFLVAADELDGRHRNHTSMQE
-2433 QLKDAQN
+2433 VNNWTPLGVTYSLDKA
-2440 PEQIAQLQQQLA
+2440 LA
-2452 LADQYL
+2452 LARYKYL
-2458 SDHQTEYNTWK
+2458 TEVKGLSGSELERQLLKDDFTQSISLSPTLFTGFSKYY
-2469 EGGLGRAALHAGVGA
+2469 GGVAKNGRAQNLNVSNR
-2484 LLTGDAQG
+2484 TQG
-2492 AVGAGTSSLAA
+2492 REKINTPTA
-2503 PYLNQVGDKFG
+2503 P
-2514 GAGKLLT
+2514 
-2521 DTLGGA
+2521 
-2527 AIGVLTGGSTGAA
+2527 S
-2540 VAGANADW
+2540 ANA
-2548 FNRQLHPDERN
+2548 
-2559 WIRSHAAEFAGLL
+2559 AK
-2572 GITPEE
+2572 TT
-2578 AEKRLSQQAARQTD
+2578 QQAV
-2592 LLWMLTLEKVIDE
+2592 K
-2605 PAQQFLAQ
+2605 
-2613 AKNQSFVNENNK
+2613 
-2625 KQTFFTTQGKQFLR
+2625 
-2639 PEYFADKA
+2639 KA
-2647 DGDIGFYRKNLIS
+2647 DGVIPPTSYTGPRGGIAKGTGVYDINTRSEIYQRPSGQYFIEYNGKQQRVNSPFPHGNTKNNAPTEIYRKVDKNGNFLKNGIS
-2660 RNNSD
+2660 RN
-2665 VTTGA
+2665 A
-2670 KQLARKFG
+2670 KTRYTEDELAGGRTI
-2678 QKVIEDAKSEYD
+2678 VIGTRPRD
-2690 KFNQGRMRYLKN
+2690 R
-2702 AASASLNTAKSV
+2702 
-2714 GASAVKSTW
+2714 
-2723 NCVAN
+2723 
-2728 FNNCT
+2728 
-2733 KNAEKQVREHFVET
+2733 AEKIERFLTERNPGPENK
-2747 GEALGTGAGSM
+2747 EPWAGKRK
-2758 AVNDLK
+2758 V
-2764 SIYGQDVRGAQA
+2764 GH
-2776 GLWALNAVDGLA
+2776 
-2788 SATGAAK
+2788 
-2795 ALNLL
+2795 
-2800 KTGKLSATQLAAK
+2800 
-2813 IKKQA
+2813 
-2818 PIVPNGK
+2818 PNY
-2825 AFDFT
+2825 D
-2830 SGTLIPH
+2830 
-2837 QTVKLTQAQKLSNGT
+2837 
-2852 TLPAGT
+2852 
-2858 IARLTDKGVEATL
+2858 
-2871 PNGKNVS
+2871 PN
-2878 YAGVTE
+2878 
-2884 QRALPKPNSS
+2884 
-2894 APKIR
+2894 
-2899 PNGTVELFTD
+2899 
-2909 SKGVQIPGAVGVSP
+2909 
-2923 SDPMAVARDARF
+2923 
-2935 MPNIPTGSQAR
+2935 
-2946 VIANNPYIPKPE
+2946 YIPKH
-2958 GKFTIMDYLPEA
+2958 M
-2970 ARITKKG
+2970 RNKKG
-2977 GEIVINGTSNN
+2977 
-2988 KYLRGIP
+2988 K
-2995 NETELARMGLRL
+2995 
-3007 KYNGPLKE
+3007 
-3015 EFKRLEFHKST
+3015 
-3026 GANLDS
+3026 
-3032 KNLKTIVFEKVK
+3032 

>member
-491 LNNAGGKISAQNAAV
+491 LNNAGGKISAQNADIAV
-506 SVAQFHNRQ
+506 RQFNNQQ
-515 GQLAAEQIRVDSQ
+515 GQLAAEQMRVDSQ
-528 RLDNTHGSLDAQALQ
+528 RLDNTHGSLDARALQ

-643 GRKLTLRTEGNLTNR
+643 GRKLTLSTEGNLTNR

-724 GDHVALSAQDVVNR
+724 GDHVALSAQDVVNK
-738 EETVNGETKAGVIA
+738 EETANGETKAGVIA
-752 ARQRLDIGAKTVT
+752 ARERLDIGAKTIQNLGSGFNRIENGQAVQGT
-765 NQEDALLFSDGG
+765 SSLISSEGTLHIGG
-777 LFVGRQLNERH
+777 QLNEQH
-788 QAEGTAERVH
+788 QAVGTADNLTNISARIESTGYAHIGSKTLSNQNSYFSTETYLAEQTPQVRDYARSGENTYYQAGKDGEFDNSRGKKDQDTANFVLKDGTAIEGRTWHVRDYHKNIYRERVT
-798 NGSATIESIGDM
+798 SS
-810 VIDAKNLAN
+810 
-819 RNNHFSI
+819 
-826 RHVPINDPTA
+826 
-836 DIQPFQVGAVE
+836 QPG
-847 KHHEIAAKGDP
+847 
-858 QRLPFSRFK
+858 
-867 VVGFS
+867 
-872 RATKL
+872 
-877 VDKAANEYSDADYEL
+877 
-892 GRTPIPDSK
+892 
-901 MDYSPNSKLWRYF
+901 
-914 GIEPPKGEPKIPSV
+914 
-928 EKAEKP
+928 
-934 AALPEGTCDS
+934 
-944 AHASYNAAAC
+944 
-954 QSYQQAWQKYETD
+954 
-967 KAEIEAY
+967 
-974 TQWEE
+974 
-979 QNAALFNALNDK
+979 
-991 VAAYNSQFHREIKDY
+991 
-1006 TDFVFE
+1006 
-1012 RRRYRD
+1012 
-1018 QIASSKP
+1018 QIL
-1025 GNIRVG
+1025 VG
-1031 GNAQFTGAMTN
+1031 GNLSLDGNELNNDKSEILVGGAISYSGQANKINNSEVLGHETTQTVGQQWN
-1042 DQSNILIGKQLFGGL
+1042 SVPKKKWYSGKRRLR
-1057 ERIHNVS
+1057 RIEVDYRDYNQ
-1064 MPAFEYVKDNGTR
+1064 TR
-1077 QYTYT
+1077 SSTY
-1082 RWRGGFKRYHTREW
+1082 
-1096 GNKDPYNPPAERH
+1096 
-1109 QINLNVSDVQENVS
+1109 NLNISRADEHVSHLPAQLDNPENV
-1123 VTPNKPT
+1123 TGLAAPT
-1130 DLYGSGGGQVS
+1130 IHGAQ
-1141 PINVPNARSDQNQ
+1141 RNQ
-1154 NRIQLPNSSLYSTQ
+1154 LSTVVLPNSSLYSTQ
-1168 PNHPDYLIETDP
+1168 PNNPNYLIETDP
-1180 AFTNYRRWL
+1180 AFTNYRQWL
-1189 GSDYLLAAFDPV
+1189 GSDYLLAALDPT

-1234 NDEAQLKALMDA
+1234 NDEDQLKALMDA

-1276 LENQTVTLKDGSQQT
+1276 LENQTITLKDGSQQT

-1343 IEHSGQIRGEKVWVE
+1343 IEHSGQIRGEKVWLD

-1373 KLLSLTADQIN
+1373 KLLSLSADQIN

-1520 HNIQISEGRSTL
+1520 HDIQISEGRSTL

-1544 VLSKRSSLDTYQRQ
+1544 FLSKRSQLDTYQRQ

-1620 GFAVSVSHA
+1620 GFAASVSHA

-1847 TSGLMGGGSIASRFI
+1847 TSGLMSGGSIASRFI

-1871 HNRSIQEVASTIGDG
+1871 NNSSIQEVASTIGDG

-1925 TQSNN
+1925 TQRNDH
-1930 RHYNFTQ
+1930 HYTFTQ

-1947 ITQAIDSAQSA
+1947 IVQAIDSAQSA

-1989 QAINKIGS
+1989 QAINKMGS
-1997 GSKGGGK
+1997 GSKGGSK

-2043 RLHATGS
+2043 RLHATGA

-2116 GNLGKGHADGEQT
+2116 GNLGKGYADAEQT

-2241 GIITSAQSAEAQG
+2241 GIITSVQSAEAQG
-2254 KNRFQSGSISQT
+2254 KNRFQSGTISQT

-2326 STTKS
+2326 STTHS

-2341 DEAGQI
+2341 NETGQL

-2364 IRTEDARTQSGSL
+2364 IRTEDASQHSGSL
-2377 KNRFDASEV
+2377 KNRFDADKV
-2386 QNELDLQRDVS
+2386 QSELDLQREVS
-2397 QKFAPVAAQT
+2397 QQFSHNADIVRAEFNKDLDALNEKIKTEKDPEKQKEYEQQRDKLQQRQVFFNMVVAALSAPT
-2407 VAWTADKL
+2407 DSAAGIAAATAAPAISYGIGQEFKNNKL
-2415 GNIQNYERVQ
+2415 KNEKDGGNRPTEGSATH
-2425 IAKANLQE
+2425 IASHMALGAVVSALGGN
-2433 QLKDAQN
+2433 DAVSG
-2440 PEQIAQLQQQLA
+2440 A
-2452 LADQYL
+2452 LAAGGAEALVPLFSKAMYGTTDPEKLTAEDKQNL
-2458 SDHQTEYNTWK
+2458 SNMAR
-2469 EGGLGRAALHAGVGA
+2469 LFGA
-2484 LLTGDAQG
+2484 
-2492 AVGAGTSSLAA
+2492 AVGATTGNGTANGYANVAQGGMNAGNAVENNGLTNKYGEAKLNPEGKALNAKLVQAGVKSADFYHDLMIKCGNNNECINQVETAQNKAELESGKVVLDLYHNGKLSTHELDTYLGKYSDTMMRGAA
-2503 PYLNQVGDKFG
+2503 EGEGKNRNNPDAYFMNAANWTPVGVQSNPYLNQLIQEYHLDKLRKN
-2514 GAGKLLT
+2514 GASEKEIRNHVEQYQAISRYVSSEFNSAVAIKDIMTLKAAQLTPHLVIKLLT
-2521 DTLGGA
+2521 RGKSK
-2527 AIGVLTGGSTGAA
+2527 GVAPNTNITNVKPSKQSSTNNKNSG
-2540 VAGANADW
+2540 VAKDG
-2548 FNRQLHPDERN
+2548 
-2559 WIRSHAAEFAGLL
+2559 
-2572 GITPEE
+2572 
-2578 AEKRLSQQAARQTD
+2578 
-2592 LLWMLTLEKVIDE
+2592 
-2605 PAQQFLAQ
+2605 
-2613 AKNQSFVNENNK
+2613 QSFGNLGNPNPNNLGATK
-2625 KQTFFTTQGKQFLR
+2625 VTSSNAPSANNQLTSKSGTT
-2639 PEYFADKA
+2639 
-2647 DGDIGFYRKNLIS
+2647 
-2660 RNNSD
+2660 
-2665 VTTGA
+2665 
-2670 KQLARKFG
+2670 
-2678 QKVIEDAKSEYD
+2678 
-2690 KFNQGRMRYLKN
+2690 
-2702 AASASLNTAKSV
+2702 
-2714 GASAVKSTW
+2714 TW
-2723 NCVAN
+2723 
-2728 FNNCT
+2728 T
-2733 KNAEKQVREHFVET
+2733 
-2747 GEALGTGAGSM
+2747 AGSGHVK
-2758 AVNDLK
+2758 ATNNATESSQSQATRVQPKRPTPRESEIHVGKTLPPNAHAQVSYLNGKEVPYGTKGSVRPDWY
-2764 SIYGQDVRGAQA
+2764 IYGQRVSVEVKNYNIKNNASNLVNNVVTQAKYRAQHLPKGTTQTIVIDVRGQ
-2776 GLWALNAVDGLA
+2776 NVDV
-2788 SATGAAK
+2788 AK
-2795 ALNLL
+2795 RNH
-2800 KTGKLSATQLAAK
+2800 
-2813 IKKQA
+2813 IKKE
-2818 PIVPNGK
+2818 ISSK
-2825 AFDFT
+2825 
-2830 SGTLIPH
+2830 SGGI
-2837 QTVKLTQAQKLSNGT
+2837 
-2852 TLPAGT
+2852 
-2858 IARLTDKGVEATL
+2858 IEY
-2871 PNGKNVS
+2871 KN
-2878 YAGVTE
+2878 
-2884 QRALPKPNSS
+2884 
-2894 APKIR
+2894 IR
-2899 PNGTVELFTD
+2899 FID
-2909 SKGVQIPGAVGVSP
+2909 
-2923 SDPMAVARDARF
+2923 
-2935 MPNIPTGSQAR
+2935 
-2946 VIANNPYIPKPE
+2946 
-2958 GKFTIMDYLPEA
+2958 
-2970 ARITKKG
+2970 
-2977 GEIVINGTSNN
+2977 
-2988 KYLRGIP
+2988 
-2995 NETELARMGLRL
+2995 
-3007 KYNGPLKE
+3007 
-3015 EFKRLEFHKST
+3015 
-3026 GANLDS
+3026 
-3032 KNLKTIVFEKVK
+3032 

>member
-1 MPSTTVKKHKQ
+1 MSSTTVKKHKKHP
-12 RSQRFALR
+12 QRFILR

-28 ILTSASVWADGIVA
+28 FLASASVWSDGIVA
-42 DPNAPRGQ
+42 DPNALRGQ

-141 RADLVIANSA
+141 RADLVIANPA

-164 QVTLGVGNAA
+164 QVTLGTGNAV
-174 IQDGQYAGIVGGS
+174 IQDGQYAGITAGS

-194 GGLDASRSDYTNLI
+194 GGLDTSRNDYTNLI

-299 EAGSANLSAVRIQSQ
+299 EATTPAVVRIQSQ
-314 HLDNSGSIAANQ
+314 GLDNSGSIAANQ

-344 EAQIQTGALHNSGQ
+344 EAQIQANTLHNSGQ

-416 GNAQISPAPS
+416 GNVQTSPAPS

-506 SVAQFHNRQ
+506 SVAQFHNQQ

-528 RLDNTHGSLDAQALQ
+528 RLDNTYGSLDAQALQ

-556 RSDKNTQLALS
+556 RSDKNSQFTLS

-581 AVSIQGQATAS
+581 SVSIQGQATAS

-617 KGEIASGKDAEIAVR
+617 KGEIASGKDADIALQD
-632 NDFTTENNLTA
+632 DFTTENNLTA

-658 HQLHADEAV
+658 HQLQGDEAV
-667 VVAARQIDNQASGVI
+667 IITARQIDNQAGGVI
-682 QSGQSTQLSADNITN
+682 QAGQSTQLSADNITN

-703 NGLTHLSSLNTLTNT
+703 NGLTHVGSLNTLTNT

-724 GDHVALSAQDVVNR
+724 GDHVAFSAQDVVNK
-738 EETVNGETKAGVIA
+738 EETANGETKAGVIA
-752 ARQRLDIGAKTVT
+752 ARQRLDIGAKTIQNLGSGFNRIENGQAVQGT
-765 NQEDALLFSDGG
+765 SSLIGSEGTLHIGG
-777 LFVGRQLNERH
+777 QLNEQQ
-788 QAEGTAERVH
+788 QAVGTADNLTNISARIESAGHAHIGSKTLSNQNSYFSTETYLAEQTPQVRDYARSGENTYYQAGKDGEFDDSRGKKDQDTANFVLKDGTAIEGRTWHVRDYHKNIYRERV
-798 NGSATIESIGDM
+798 T
-810 VIDAKNLAN
+810 
-819 RNNHFSI
+819 
-826 RHVPINDPTA
+826 
-836 DIQPFQVGAVE
+836 
-847 KHHEIAAKGDP
+847 
-858 QRLPFSRFK
+858 FSRP
-867 VVGFS
+867 G
-872 RATKL
+872 
-877 VDKAANEYSDADYEL
+877 
-892 GRTPIPDSK
+892 
-901 MDYSPNSKLWRYF
+901 
-914 GIEPPKGEPKIPSV
+914 
-928 EKAEKP
+928 
-934 AALPEGTCDS
+934 
-944 AHASYNAAAC
+944 
-954 QSYQQAWQKYETD
+954 
-967 KAEIEAY
+967 
-974 TQWEE
+974 
-979 QNAALFNALNDK
+979 
-991 VAAYNSQFHREIKDY
+991 
-1006 TDFVFE
+1006 
-1012 RRRYRD
+1012 
-1018 QIASSKP
+1018 QIL
-1025 GNIRVG
+1025 VG
-1031 GNAQFTGAMTN
+1031 GNLSLDGNELNNDKSEILVGGAISYSGQANKINNSEVLGHETTQTVGQQWN
-1042 DQSNILIGKQLFGGL
+1042 SVPKKKWYSGKRRLRRIEVDYRDYNQTQS
-1057 ERIHNVS
+1057 
-1064 MPAFEYVKDNGTR
+1064 A
-1077 QYTYT
+1077 TY
-1082 RWRGGFKRYHTREW
+1082 
-1096 GNKDPYNPPAERH
+1096 
-1109 QINLNVSDVQENVS
+1109 NLNVARVEEHVSHLPAQLDNPENV
-1123 VTPNKPT
+1123 TGLAAPT
-1130 DLYGSGGGQVS
+1130 IHGAQ
-1141 PINVPNARSDQNQ
+1141 RNQ
-1154 NRIQLPNSSLYSTQ
+1154 QSTVVLPNSSLYSTQ
-1168 PNHPDYLIETDP
+1168 PNNPNYLIETDP

-1189 GSDYLLAAFDPV
+1189 GSDYLLAAFDPA

-1234 NDEAQLKALMDA
+1234 NDEDQLKALMDA

-1343 IEHSGQIRGEKVWVE
+1343 IEHSGQIRGEKVWLD

-1373 KLLSLTADQIN
+1373 KLLSLSADQIN
-1384 ASSTTAT
+1384 VSSTTAT
-1391 SGDKQNGNTVV
+1391 SGDKRNGNTVV

-1428 HLNGAVVRNTSQG
+1428 QLNGAVVRNTSQG
-1441 GKTQIVSEHGNVD
+1441 GKTQIISEHGNVD

-1460 ERHESYGRL
+1460 ERHESYGNL

-1568 GKTVYMNGDNIRAVG
+1568 GKTVYLSGDNIRAVG

-1620 GFAVSVSHA
+1620 GFAASISHGS
-1629 KLNVGYN
+1629 LNVGYN
-1636 KSRSNVGHDADLQV
+1636 KSRNHVGHDADLQV

-1663 VLTAGN
+1663 VFTAGN

-1678 LAGKDIDIQAKTV
+1678 LAGKDIDIQAKSV
-1691 DIDAASLLQQ
+1691 DIDAASLLQK

-1796 VVRINAT
+1796 VVRIHAT

-1813 VFGKGGLQLQA
+1813 VFGKGGLQLHA
-1824 ANGEI
+1824 DNGEI
-1829 HNLAAQEKSD
+1829 HNLAVQETSN
-1839 VESSGFNR
+1839 VESSSFNK
-1847 TSGLMGGGSIASRFI
+1847 TSGIMNGGGIAKIFI
-1862 GSKTETTHE
+1862 GNKTETSQD
-1871 HNRSIQEVASTIGDG
+1871 HNSSIQEVASTIGDG
-1886 SPLGSV
+1886 SPAGSV
-1892 FEAQGYTQIGS
+1892 FTANGYTQIGS

-1925 TQSNN
+1925 TQRNDH
-1930 RHYNFTQ
+1930 HYTFTQ

-1989 QAINKIGS
+1989 QAISKMGS
-1997 GSKGGGK
+1997 GSKGGG
-2004 GGSNGVSISVT
+2004 NGVSISVT

-2043 RLHATGS
+2043 RLHATGA

-2291 LGQGAQNNSKLTT
+2291 LGQGTQNNSKLTT

-2319 RDSDHQE
+2319 HDSDHQE
-2326 STTKS
+2326 STTQS

-2341 DEAGQI
+2341 DEAGQL

-2364 IRTEDARTQSGSL
+2364 IRTEDAGKQSGSL
-2377 KNRFDASEV
+2377 KNRFDADKV

-2415 GNIQNYERVQ
+2415 GNIRNYERVQ

-2440 PEQIAQLQQQLA
+2440 PEQIAQLQQQIA

-2469 EGGLGRAALHAGVGA
+2469 EGGIGRAALHAGVGA

-2527 AIGVLTGGSTGAA
+2527 AIGALTGGSTGAA

-2548 FNRQLHPDERN
+2548 FNRQLHPDEVK
-2559 WIRSHAAEFAGLL
+2559 WLHS
-2572 GITPEE
+2572 
-2578 AEKRLSQQAARQTD
+2578 KD
-2592 LLWMLTLEKVIDE
+2592 TL
-2605 PAQQFLAQ
+2605 
-2613 AKNQSFVNENNK
+2613 
-2625 KQTFFTTQGKQFLR
+2625 
-2639 PEYFADKA
+2639 
-2647 DGDIGFYRKNLIS
+2647 
-2660 RNNSD
+2660 
-2665 VTTGA
+2665 
-2670 KQLARKFG
+2670 
-2678 QKVIEDAKSEYD
+2678 QKYI
-2690 KFNQGRMRYLKN
+2690 NYLKN
-2702 AASASLNTAKSV
+2702 KGLNLTPREAQIQLDRAAAAMVDSEWAILHGRNELAEQFLSQNTSRFHYV
-2714 GASAVKSTW
+2714 DNFGASHQFFTATNREYLDSDRNLKALFSAYTDKNEINKFLHSVYIENRNASTD
-2723 NCVAN
+2723 
-2728 FNNCT
+2728 F
-2733 KNAEKQVREHFVET
+2733 KKGMEQGYKD
-2747 GEALGTGAGSM
+2747 SS
-2758 AVNDLK
+2758 NDAHNDPKIIGKGIISLPR
-2764 SIYGQDVRGAQA
+2764 YVYD
-2776 GLWALNAVDGLA
+2776 
-2788 SATGAAK
+2788 SATSDEVGPLDDK
-2795 ALNLL
+2795 QIEEYHRKLL
-2800 KTGKLSATQLAAK
+2800 QLQGRDFEAGRIYEYNHATQQRLMLYQLPIIELAGRIPVKLVNKYKLYRAGKLSATQLAAE

-2818 PIVPNGK
+2818 RIVPNGK

-2830 SGTLIPH
+2830 SGTLIPN
-2837 QTVKLTQAQKLSNGT
+2837 QTVKLTQAQNLSNGT

-2909 SKGVQIPGAVGVSP
+2909 SKGVQIHGAVGVSP
-2923 SDPMAVARDARF
+2923 SDPMAVARDARS

-2970 ARITKKG
+2970 ARITKTG

-2995 NETELARMGLRL
+2995 NEAELARMGLRL

-3015 EFKRLEFHKST
+3015 EFKRLKFHQSNGKDLRST
-3026 GANLDS
+3026 DY
-3032 KNLKTIVFEKVK
+3032 KTIVFEKVK

>member
-1 MPSTTVKKHKQ
+1 MSSTTVKKHKKHP
-12 RSQRFALR
+12 QRFILR

-28 ILTSASVWADGIVA
+28 FLASASVWSDGIVA

-141 RADLVIANSA
+141 RADLVIANPA

-164 QVTLGVGNAA
+164 QVTLGAGNAV
-174 IQDGQYAGIVGGS
+174 IQDGRYTGIAQGVGR
-187 GSLNIAA
+187 LNIAG
-194 GGLDASRSDYTNLI
+194 GGLDASRNDYTNLI

-246 ALGGMYAGTIHL
+246 ALGGMYAGIIHL

-273 IFARAGEVRLDAA
+273 IFARAGEVHLDAA
-286 GNVVNSGSMVATG
+286 GNVVNSGSIVATG
-299 EAGSANLSAVRIQSQ
+299 EAGSATPSAVRIQSQ

-344 EAQIQTGALHNSGQ
+344 EAQIQANTLHNSGQ

-385 ALHSAQLTNSGK
+385 ALHSAQLNNSGK

-480 HLKQLTATGET
+480 NLKQLTAMGET

-515 GQLAAEQIRVDSQ
+515 GQVAAEQMQVHSQ

-667 VVAARQIDNQASGVI
+667 VVAARQIDNQAGGVI
-682 QSGQSTQLSADNITN
+682 QSGHSTQLSADNITN

-724 GDHVALSAQDVVNR
+724 GDHVALSAQDVVNK
-738 EETVNGETKAGVIA
+738 EETANGETKAGVIA

-777 LFVGRQLNERH
+777 LFIGRQLNERH
-788 QAEGTAERVH
+788 QAEGTADGVH

-810 VIDAKNLAN
+810 VIDSKNLAN

-836 DIQPFQVGAVE
+836 DIQSFQVGTVE

-867 VVGFS
+867 EVKFGRKGTKGKV
-872 RATKL
+872 TKL

-901 MDYSPNSKLWRYF
+901 MDYSPNSELWRYF
-914 GIEPPKGEPKIPSV
+914 GIEPPKGGPKIPSV

-974 TQWEE
+974 TQWED
-979 QNAALFNALNDK
+979 QNAALFNALNEK
-991 VAAYNSQFHREIKDY
+991 VAAYNNQFHREIKDY

-1031 GNAQFTGAMTN
+1031 GNAQFTGEITN

-1082 RWRGGFKRYHTREW
+1082 RWRGWIRGHKRYW
-1096 GNKDPYNPPAERH
+1096 DDKAPYNPPAERH
-1109 QINLNVSDVQENVS
+1109 QINLNISDVQENVS

-1141 PINVPNARSDQNQ
+1141 PLNVPNARSDQNQ
-1154 NRIQLPNSSLYSTQ
+1154 NHIQLPINSLYSTQ
-1168 PNHPDYLIETDP
+1168 PNNPNYLIETDP

-1234 NDEAQLKALMDA
+1234 NDEDQLKALMDA

-1276 LENQTVTLKDGSQQT
+1276 LENQTITLKDGSQQT

-1317 LQLNADEIR
+1317 LQLNADDIR

-1343 IEHSGQIRGEKVWVE
+1343 IEHSGQIRGEKVWLE
-1358 AQNQINLQGGDIAAG
+1358 AKNQINLQGGDIAAG
-1373 KLLSLTADQIN
+1373 KLLSLSADQIN
-1384 ASSTTAT
+1384 VSSTTAT

-1423 SKHDT
+1423 SQHDT

-1441 GKTQIVSEHGNVD
+1441 GKTQIISEHGNVD

-1460 ERHESYGRL
+1460 ERHESYGSL
-1469 SDKNHRHVH
+1469 NDKNHRHVH

-1520 HNIQISEGRSTL
+1520 HDIQISEGRSTL

-1544 VLSKRSSLDTYQRQ
+1544 FLSKRSQLDTYQRQ

-1568 GKTVYMNGDNIRAVG
+1568 GKLVYMDAGHDLNVVG
-1583 SSIVS
+1583 SDIVS
-1588 DELTVLDARKDI
+1588 EQKAQLHAGHNTQLTTAQSYYNDRESH
-1600 DVQAA
+1600 Q
-1605 TSRYHDIETSERKKS
+1605 TKK
-1620 GFAVSVSHA
+1620 
-1629 KLNVGYN
+1629 
-1636 KSRSNVGHDADLQV
+1636 
-1650 AEAAQIGSLKGHT
+1650 
-1663 VLTAGN
+1663 
-1669 HVQVTGSNL
+1669 
-1678 LAGKDIDIQAKTV
+1678 
-1691 DIDAASLLQQ
+1691 
-1701 ENLTQSSKSSGFNV
+1701 
-1715 GINLKPGEVR
+1715 
-1725 QFSRYWDGI
+1725 
-1734 KATRKRQGTVRDK
+1734 
-1747 AHTWEKN
+1747 
-1754 HLAGALEPLTPS
+1754 
-1766 SGLSITR
+1766 
-1773 NTSSHSINETRTEAT
+1773 
-1788 GSKVQAGG
+1788 
-1796 VVRINAT
+1796 
-1803 DGDINIKGSN
+1803 
-1813 VFGKGGLQLQA
+1813 
-1824 ANGEI
+1824 
-1829 HNLAAQEKSD
+1829 
-1839 VESSGFNR
+1839 
-1847 TSGLMGGGSIASRFI
+1847 SGLMGTGGIGFTV
-1862 GSKTETTHE
+1862 GSKQDQFTQT
-1871 HNRSIQEVASTIGDG
+1871 SQVVQQVGSTAGSLNGDALITAG
-1886 SPLGSV
+1886 NQYS
-1892 FEAQGYTQIGS
+1892 QIGS
-1903 NLLSG
+1903 TVSTPKGRITIDAAKINIA
-1908 GHVDIY
+1908 D
-1914 AKNIQIKAGEA
+1914 AKNIQIGESEYVH
-1925 TQSNN
+1925 Q
-1930 RHYNFTQ
+1930 Q
-1937 KGITVGVNAP
+1937 KGLTIALSTP
-1947 ITQAIDSAQSA
+1947 ITDLAQQAIDTAKNAKQVGQSKNA
-1958 VRSLEQAE
+1958 RVN
-1966 QSGKQ
+1966 
-1971 RTQAMAVA
+1971 AMAAA
-1979 NAGMQAYQAS
+1979 NTAMQAYQTG
-1989 QAINKIGS
+1989 QAIGEIQS
-1997 GSKGGGK
+1997 GKTSPTTV
-2004 GGSNGVSISVT
+2004 GVSIT
-2015 YGEQRNQSHSEIQDQ
+2015 YGEQKNRQTSNSYHTES
-2030 QANAS
+2030 QASQLLSGAGPVV
-2035 RILAEGQV
+2035 LM
-2043 RLHATGS
+2043 ATGQ
-2050 GKDSNIKIEG
+2050 GKDSQINITG
-2060 SDVLGKQGTFL
+2060 SDVIGKGGTHL
-2071 FADNQIDLLAAEQHH
+2071 YADGGINIQAAKNTH
-2086 SEHHRNK
+2086 SEHSRNSNK
-2093 NEGWNAGVAVSA
+2093 GWNAGVSLNF
-2105 DKGASLGFTAG
+2105 GSGISLGITAG
-2116 GNLGKGHADGEQT
+2116 GNKGKGYTDAEQT
-2129 TYRHSHVGSAGSP
+2129 TYRHSHVGGAGSP

-2178 ADYRSR
+2178 ADYHSR
-2184 QQNISAQVTVGY
+2184 QQNIKGQVTVGY

-2204 SQSKINAEH
+2204 SKSKINAEH
-2213 RSVSEQSGLFAGED
+2213 RSVSEQSGLFAGDD

-2241 GIITSAQSAEAQG
+2241 GIITASQSAEEQG

-2282 ASVALSGET
+2282 
-2291 LGQGAQNNSKLTT
+2291 TT
-2304 VADKNSQGF
+2304 VAVSGKALGQEQQIGNVQLNDVARQKPSGF
-2313 NGVGYG
+2313 SSGYG

-2923 SDPMAVARDARF
+2923 SDPMAVARDARS

-2977 GEIVINGTSNN
+2977 GEIVINGTPNN

-2995 NETELARMGLRL
+2995 NEAELARMGLRL

-3015 EFKRLEFHKST
+3015 EFKQLKFHQSDGT
-3026 GANLDS
+3026 DLRS
-3032 KNLKTIVFEKVK
+3032 SIYKTIVFEKVK

>member
-1 MPSTTVKKHKQ
+1 MSSTTAKKHKQ
-12 RSQRFALR
+12 RAPRFALH

-28 ILTSASVWADGIVA
+28 VLALATVRADGIVA
-42 DPNAPRGQ
+42 DQNAPRGQ

-82 DVGEKGA
+82 DVGENGTI
-89 VLNNSHRNVQTQLG
+89 LNNSRQNVQTQLG

-123 VNSADPSRLNG
+123 VNSADPSHLNG

-141 RADLVIANSA
+141 RADLVIANPA

-164 QVTLGVGNAA
+164 QVTLGAGNAV
-174 IQDGQYAGIVGGS
+174 IQDGQYAGIAGGS
-187 GSLNIAA
+187 GSLNIAG
-194 GGLDASRSDYTNLI
+194 GGLDASRNDYTNLI

-215 GGIWANRLSV
+215 GGIWTNRLSV
-225 QAGGSSADTA
+225 QAGSSSADTA
-235 AQPNTFAIDTG
+235 AHPNTFAIDTG
-246 ALGGMYAGTIHL
+246 ALGGMYAGNIHL

-273 IFARAGEVRLDAA
+273 IFARAGDVRIDAA
-286 GNVVNSGSMVATG
+286 GNVVNSGSMVATTG
-299 EAGSANLSAVRIQSQ
+299 AENSAVRIQSQ
-314 HLDNSGSIAANQ
+314 GLDNSGSIAANQ
-326 LALNQT
+326 LVLNPT
-332 RITNS
+332 RINNS

-344 EAQIQTGALHNSGQ
+344 EAQLQANAINNSGR
-358 ISGARLAVDTPFLH
+358 ISGGRLVMDTPFLQ

-385 ALHSAQLTNSGK
+385 SLHLAQLNNSGK

-404 SSDATG
+404 SAGSAHSAG
-410 NSGGQN
+410 SPNEQS
-416 GNAQISPAPS
+416 GNASSTSPSPS

-432 SVATHATTPI
+432 SVASLSNTPI
-442 ALAEGKINVQRLDN
+442 ALAEGKINAQRLDN

-491 LNNAGGKISAQNAAV
+491 LNNAHGKISAQNADIAV
-506 SVAQFHNRQ
+506 RQFHNQQ
-515 GQLAAEQIRVDSQ
+515 GQVAAEQIRVDSQ
-528 RLDNTHGSLDAQALQ
+528 RLDNTQGSLDARALQ

-556 RSDKNTQLALS
+556 RSDQNSQLALS

-581 AVSIQGQATAS
+581 AVSIQGQATTS

-617 KGEIASGKDAEIAVR
+617 KGEIASGKDAEIAIR
-632 NDFTTENNLTA
+632 DDFTTENNLTA
-643 GRKLTLRTEGNLTNR
+643 ERKLTLRSEGNLTNR
-658 HQLHADEAV
+658 HQLHGNEAV
-667 VVAARQIDNQASGVI
+667 VIASRQIDNQAGGVI
-682 QSGQSTQLSADNITN
+682 QAGQSTQLTADNISN
-697 RGLINS
+697 HGLINS
-703 NGLTHLSSLNTLTNT
+703 NGLTHIGSLKTLANT

-752 ARQRLDIGAKTVT
+752 ARARLDIGAKSIT

-777 LFVGRQLNERH
+777 LFIGRQLNEQH
-788 QAEGTAERVH
+788 QAEGTADGVH
-798 NGSATIESIGDM
+798 NGSATIESMGDM

-826 RHVPINDPTA
+826 LSVPINDPTA
-836 DIQPFQVGAVE
+836 DIQPFQVGSVE

-872 RATKL
+872 RANML
-877 VDKAANEYSDADYEL
+877 VDKAANEYSESDYEL

-901 MDYSPNSKLWRYF
+901 MDYSLNSELWRYF
-914 GIEPPKGEPKIPSV
+914 GVEPPKGEPKTPSV
-928 EKAEKP
+928 AQAIKP
-934 AALPEGTCDS
+934 ADLPEGTCDS
-944 AHASYNAAAC
+944 AHAAYNAAAC

-967 KAEIEAY
+967 KAEVEAY
-974 TQWEE
+974 NQWEE
-979 QNAALFNALNDK
+979 KNTALFNALNNK
-991 VAAYNSQFHREIKDY
+991 VAAYNNQFRREIKDY

-1012 RRRYRD
+1012 RRRYSD

-1025 GNIRVG
+1025 SNIRVG
-1031 GNAQFTGAMTN
+1031 GNAQFTGEITN

-1057 ERIHNVS
+1057 GRVHNVP

-1082 RWRGGFKRYHTREW
+1082 RWRGGFKRYHERVW
-1096 GNKDPYNPPAERH
+1096 GGKDPYNPPADRH

-1123 VTPNKPT
+1123 VLPNKPT

-1141 PINVPNARSDQNQ
+1141 PLNVPNARSDQNQ
-1154 NRIQLPNSSLYSTQ
+1154 NRIQLPINSLYTTQ
-1168 PNHPDYLIETDP
+1168 PNHPDYLVETDP
-1180 AFTNYRRWL
+1180 AFTNYRQWL
-1189 GSDYLLAAFDPV
+1189 GGDYLLAAFDPT

-1223 LTGYRRLDGYD
+1223 LTGYRRLDGYN

-1255 LVPGVALSAA
+1255 LVPGVALSAT

-1317 LQLNADEIR
+1317 MQLNADEIR
-1326 NGGTI
+1326 NGATI

-1343 IEHSGQIRGEKVWVE
+1343 IEHSGQIRGEKVWLE
-1358 AQNQINLQGGDIAAG
+1358 AKNQINLQGGDISAD
-1373 KLLSLTADQIN
+1373 KLLSLSADQIN
-1384 ASSTTAT
+1384 VSSTTAT

-1402 DRVARL
+1402 DKVARL

-1428 HLNGAVVRNTSQG
+1428 QLNGAVVRNTSQG
-1441 GKTQIVSEHGNVD
+1441 GKTQIISEQGNVD

-1460 ERHESYGRL
+1460 ERHESYGSL
-1469 SDKNHRHVH
+1469 SDKKHRHVD

-1568 GKTVYMNGDNIRAVG
+1568 GKLVYMDAGHDLNVVG
-1583 SSIVS
+1583 SDIVS
-1588 DELTVLDARKDI
+1588 EQKAQLHAGHNAQLTTAQSYYNDRESH
-1600 DVQAA
+1600 Q
-1605 TSRYHDIETSERKKS
+1605 TKK
-1620 GFAVSVSHA
+1620 
-1629 KLNVGYN
+1629 
-1636 KSRSNVGHDADLQV
+1636 
-1650 AEAAQIGSLKGHT
+1650 
-1663 VLTAGN
+1663 
-1669 HVQVTGSNL
+1669 
-1678 LAGKDIDIQAKTV
+1678 
-1691 DIDAASLLQQ
+1691 
-1701 ENLTQSSKSSGFNV
+1701 
-1715 GINLKPGEVR
+1715 
-1725 QFSRYWDGI
+1725 
-1734 KATRKRQGTVRDK
+1734 
-1747 AHTWEKN
+1747 
-1754 HLAGALEPLTPS
+1754 
-1766 SGLSITR
+1766 
-1773 NTSSHSINETRTEAT
+1773 
-1788 GSKVQAGG
+1788 
-1796 VVRINAT
+1796 
-1803 DGDINIKGSN
+1803 
-1813 VFGKGGLQLQA
+1813 
-1824 ANGEI
+1824 
-1829 HNLAAQEKSD
+1829 
-1839 VESSGFNR
+1839 
-1847 TSGLMGGGSIASRFI
+1847 SGLMGTGGIGFTI
-1862 GSKTETTHE
+1862 GSKQDQFTQT
-1871 HNRSIQEVASTIGDG
+1871 SQVVQQVGSTAGSLNGDALITAG
-1886 SPLGSV
+1886 NQYS
-1892 FEAQGYTQIGS
+1892 QIGS
-1903 NLLSG
+1903 TVSTPKG
-1908 GHVDIY
+1908 RITVDAAKINIAD
-1914 AKNIQIKAGEA
+1914 AKNIQIGESEY
-1925 TQSNN
+1925 THQ
-1930 RHYNFTQ
+1930 Q
-1937 KGITVGVNAP
+1937 KGLTIALSTPITNLAQQAIDTAKNAKQVGQSKNARVNAMAAANTAMQAFQTGQAASKIQSGETNPTTVGV
-1947 ITQAIDSAQSA
+1947 
-1958 VRSLEQAE
+1958 
-1966 QSGKQ
+1966 
-1971 RTQAMAVA
+1971 
-1979 NAGMQAYQAS
+1979 
-1989 QAINKIGS
+1989 
-1997 GSKGGGK
+1997 
-2004 GGSNGVSISVT
+2004 SIT
-2015 YGEQRNQSHSEIQDQ
+2015 YGEQKNRQTRNSYHTES
-2030 QANAS
+2030 QAS
-2035 RILAEGQV
+2035 QILSGAGPAV
-2043 RLHATGS
+2043 LSATGQ
-2050 GKDSNIKIEG
+2050 GKDSQINITG
-2060 SDVLGKQGTFL
+2060 SDVIGKGGTAL
-2071 FADNQIDLLAAEQHH
+2071 YADGAINAQAAQNTH
-2086 SEHHRNK
+2086 SEHSRNTSK
-2093 NEGWNAGVAVSA
+2093 GWNAGVSVNFNGGSP
-2105 DKGASLGFTAG
+2105 SFGFTAG
-2116 GNLGKGHADGEQT
+2116 GNIGKGYTDGEQT
-2129 TYRHSHVGSAGSP
+2129 TYRHSHIGSKEGP
-2142 TVIVSGGDTNIKG
+2142 TVVMSGGDTNIKG
-2155 AQVTGKGIT
+2155 AQVTGKGLT
-2164 VRAANLNIESLQDT
+2164 VRATNLNIESLQDT
-2178 ADYRSR
+2178 ADYHSR
-2184 QQNISAQVTVGY
+2184 QQNIKGQVTVGY

-2272 KYDGSSIGFG
+2272 RYDGSSIGLG
-2282 ASVALSGET
+2282 TSVAVSGKT
-2291 LGQGAQNNSKLTT
+2291 LGQGEQNTGRLTH

-2326 STTKS
+2326 STTQS

-2341 DEAGQI
+2341 DENGQL
-2347 AKTGYGTDKA
+2347 AQTGYGTDKA
-2357 IQLAYTD
+2357 AQLAYTD
-2364 IRTEDARTQSGSL
+2364 IRIEDASQHSGSL
-2377 KNRFDASEV
+2377 KNRFDATEV
-2386 QNELDLQRDVS
+2386 QGELDLQRDVTR
-2397 QKFAPVAAQT
+2397 QFAPVAAQT

-2425 IAKANLQE
+2425 ITKANLQE

-2452 LADQYL
+2452 IADQYL

-2514 GAGKLLT
+2514 DAGKLLT

-2527 AIGVLTGGSTGAA
+2527 AIGALTGGSTGAA

-2592 LLWMLTLEKVIDE
+2592 LLWMLTLEKVIDV

-2639 PEYFADKA
+2639 PEYFAHEA
-2647 DGDIGFYRKNLIS
+2647 NGDIGFYRKNLIS

-2665 VTTGA
+2665 ITTGA

-2690 KFNQGRMRYLKN
+2690 KFNQGRMRYLEN
-2702 AASASLNTAKSV
+2702 AASAAKSV

-2733 KNAEKQVREHFVET
+2733 KNAEKHVREHFVET

-2776 GLWALNAVDGLA
+2776 GLWALHAADGLA

-2795 ALNLL
+2795 TLNLL
-2800 KTGKLSATQLAAK
+2800 RKGSIHALDAHFSGPPSGSKQAMRGSIGFVEREAKKPHDIPKPSNIPKKHLEPGTPEHKQARWKEYQENPNNKNKWDYERWSKVYDANITKAKHANSRRDAYHKEIGWGKTEQTVQVRVNGTLYTRRHDIADIPNKKAVEHKTGKQY
-2813 IKKQA
+2813 
-2818 PIVPNGK
+2818 
-2825 AFDFT
+2825 
-2830 SGTLIPH
+2830 
-2837 QTVKLTQAQKLSNGT
+2837 LTE
-2852 TLPAGT
+2852 
-2858 IARLTDKGVEATL
+2858 D
-2871 PNGKNVS
+2871 
-2878 YAGVTE
+2878 
-2884 QRALPKPNSS
+2884 
-2894 APKIR
+2894 IR
-2899 PNGTVELFTD
+2899 W
-2909 SKGVQIPGAVGVSP
+2909 
-2923 SDPMAVARDARF
+2923 
-2935 MPNIPTGSQAR
+2935 
-2946 VIANNPYIPKPE
+2946 
-2958 GKFTIMDYLPEA
+2958 
-2970 ARITKKG
+2970 
-2977 GEIVINGTSNN
+2977 
-2988 KYLRGIP
+2988 
-2995 NETELARMGLRL
+2995 ELARDRQLVKDGWKIEWAFEGTASKPLL
-3007 KYNGPLKE
+3007 NALKE
-3015 EFKRLEFHKST
+3015 AGIS
-3026 GANLDS
+3026 
-3032 KNLKTIVFEKVK
+3032 VKFINNK

>member
-1 MPSTTVKKHKQ
+1 MSSTTVKKHKKHP
-12 RSQRFALR
+12 QRFILR

-28 ILTSASVWADGIVA
+28 FLASASVWSDGIVA

-141 RADLVIANSA
+141 RADLVIANPA

-164 QVTLGVGNAA
+164 QVTLGAGNAV
-174 IQDGQYAGIVGGS
+174 IQDGRYTGIAQGV
-187 GSLNIAA
+187 GSLNIAG
-194 GGLDASRSDYTNLI
+194 GGLDASRNDYTNLI

-225 QAGGSSADTA
+225 QAGGTSADTA

-286 GNVVNSGSMVATG
+286 GNVVNSGSIVATG
-299 EAGSANLSAVRIQSQ
+299 EAGSATPSAVRIQSQ

-344 EAQIQTGALHNSGQ
+344 EAQIQANTLHNSGQ

-385 ALHSAQLTNSGK
+385 ALHSAQLNNSGK

-480 HLKQLTATGET
+480 NLKQLTAMGET

-515 GQLAAEQIRVDSQ
+515 GQVAAEQMQVHSQ

-1423 SKHDT
+1423 SQHDT

-1441 GKTQIVSEHGNVD
+1441 GKTQIISEHGNVD

-1460 ERHESYGRL
+1460 ERHESYGSL
-1469 SDKNHRHVH
+1469 NDKNHRHVH

-1520 HNIQISEGRSTL
+1520 HDIQISEGRSTL

-1544 VLSKRSSLDTYQRQ
+1544 FLSKRSQLDTYQRQ

-1568 GKTVYMNGDNIRAVG
+1568 GKLVYMDAGHDLNVVG
-1583 SSIVS
+1583 SDIVS
-1588 DELTVLDARKDI
+1588 EQKAQLHAGHNTQLTTAQSYYNDRESH
-1600 DVQAA
+1600 Q
-1605 TSRYHDIETSERKKS
+1605 TKK
-1620 GFAVSVSHA
+1620 
-1629 KLNVGYN
+1629 
-1636 KSRSNVGHDADLQV
+1636 
-1650 AEAAQIGSLKGHT
+1650 
-1663 VLTAGN
+1663 
-1669 HVQVTGSNL
+1669 
-1678 LAGKDIDIQAKTV
+1678 
-1691 DIDAASLLQQ
+1691 
-1701 ENLTQSSKSSGFNV
+1701 
-1715 GINLKPGEVR
+1715 
-1725 QFSRYWDGI
+1725 
-1734 KATRKRQGTVRDK
+1734 
-1747 AHTWEKN
+1747 
-1754 HLAGALEPLTPS
+1754 
-1766 SGLSITR
+1766 
-1773 NTSSHSINETRTEAT
+1773 
-1788 GSKVQAGG
+1788 
-1796 VVRINAT
+1796 
-1803 DGDINIKGSN
+1803 
-1813 VFGKGGLQLQA
+1813 
-1824 ANGEI
+1824 
-1829 HNLAAQEKSD
+1829 
-1839 VESSGFNR
+1839 
-1847 TSGLMGGGSIASRFI
+1847 SGLMGTGGIGFTV
-1862 GSKTETTHE
+1862 GSKQDQFTQT
-1871 HNRSIQEVASTIGDG
+1871 SQVVQQVGSTAGSLNGDALITAG
-1886 SPLGSV
+1886 NQYS
-1892 FEAQGYTQIGS
+1892 QIGS
-1903 NLLSG
+1903 TVSTPKGRITIDAAKINIA
-1908 GHVDIY
+1908 D
-1914 AKNIQIKAGEA
+1914 AKNIQIGESEYVH
-1925 TQSNN
+1925 Q
-1930 RHYNFTQ
+1930 Q
-1937 KGITVGVNAP
+1937 KGLTIALSTP
-1947 ITQAIDSAQSA
+1947 ITDLAQQAIDTAKNAKQVGQSKNA
-1958 VRSLEQAE
+1958 RVN
-1966 QSGKQ
+1966 
-1971 RTQAMAVA
+1971 AMAAA
-1979 NAGMQAYQAS
+1979 NTAMQAYQTG
-1989 QAINKIGS
+1989 QAIGEIQS
-1997 GSKGGGK
+1997 GKTSPTTV
-2004 GGSNGVSISVT
+2004 GVSIT
-2015 YGEQRNQSHSEIQDQ
+2015 YGEQKNRQTSNSYHTES
-2030 QANAS
+2030 QASQLLSGAGPVV
-2035 RILAEGQV
+2035 LM
-2043 RLHATGS
+2043 ATGQ
-2050 GKDSNIKIEG
+2050 GKDSQINITG
-2060 SDVLGKQGTFL
+2060 SDVIGKGGTHL
-2071 FADNQIDLLAAEQHH
+2071 YADGGINIQAAKNTH
-2086 SEHHRNK
+2086 SEHSRNSNK
-2093 NEGWNAGVAVSA
+2093 GWNAGVSLNF
-2105 DKGASLGFTAG
+2105 GSGISLGITAG
-2116 GNLGKGHADGEQT
+2116 GNKGKGYTDAEQT
-2129 TYRHSHVGSAGSP
+2129 TYRHSHVGGAGSP

-2178 ADYRSR
+2178 ADYHSR
-2184 QQNISAQVTVGY
+2184 QQNIKGQVTVGY

-2204 SQSKINAEH
+2204 SKSKINAEH
-2213 RSVSEQSGLFAGED
+2213 RSVSEQSGLFAGDD

-2241 GIITSAQSAEAQG
+2241 GIITASQSAEEQG

-2282 ASVALSGET
+2282 
-2291 LGQGAQNNSKLTT
+2291 TT
-2304 VADKNSQGF
+2304 VAVSGKALGQEQQIGNVQLNDVARQKPSGF
-2313 NGVGYG
+2313 SSGYG

>member
-12 RSQRFALR
+12 RPQRFVLR

-50 QPTVLQS
+50 QPIVLQS

-141 RADLVIANSA
+141 RADLVIANPA

-174 IQDGQYAGIVGGS
+174 MQDGQYVGIVGGS

-194 GGLDASRSDYTNLI
+194 GGLDASRNDYTNLI

-225 QAGGSSADTA
+225 QAGSSSADTA
-235 AQPNTFAIDTG
+235 TQPNTFAIDTG

-299 EAGSANLSAVRIQSQ
+299 EAGSANPSAVRIQSQ

-491 LNNAGGKISAQNAAV
+491 LNNAGGKISAQNADIAV
-506 SVAQFHNRQ
+506 RQFNNQQ
-515 GQLAAEQIRVDSQ
+515 GQLAAEQMRVDSQ
-528 RLDNTHGSLDAQALQ
+528 RLDNTHGSLDARALQ

-643 GRKLTLRTEGNLTNR
+643 GRKLTLSTEGNLTNR

-724 GDHVALSAQDVVNR
+724 GDHVALSAQDVVNK
-738 EETVNGETKAGVIA
+738 EETANGETKAGVIA
-752 ARQRLDIGAKTVT
+752 ARERLDIGAKTIQNLGSGFNRIENGQAVQGT
-765 NQEDALLFSDGG
+765 SSLISSEGTLHIGG
-777 LFVGRQLNERH
+777 QLNEQH
-788 QAEGTAERVH
+788 QAVGTADNLTNISARIESAGHAHIGSKTLSNQNSDFSVETYLAEQTPQIRDYARSGENIYYQAGKDGEFDEYRGKKDQTTAKFVLKDGAVIEGKTWHVRDYHKNIYRERVT
-798 NGSATIESIGDM
+798 S
-810 VIDAKNLAN
+810 
-819 RNNHFSI
+819 
-826 RHVPINDPTA
+826 
-836 DIQPFQVGAVE
+836 
-847 KHHEIAAKGDP
+847 
-858 QRLPFSRFK
+858 SRP
-867 VVGFS
+867 G
-872 RATKL
+872 
-877 VDKAANEYSDADYEL
+877 
-892 GRTPIPDSK
+892 
-901 MDYSPNSKLWRYF
+901 
-914 GIEPPKGEPKIPSV
+914 
-928 EKAEKP
+928 
-934 AALPEGTCDS
+934 
-944 AHASYNAAAC
+944 
-954 QSYQQAWQKYETD
+954 
-967 KAEIEAY
+967 
-974 TQWEE
+974 
-979 QNAALFNALNDK
+979 
-991 VAAYNSQFHREIKDY
+991 
-1006 TDFVFE
+1006 
-1012 RRRYRD
+1012 
-1018 QIASSKP
+1018 QIL
-1025 GNIRVG
+1025 VG
-1031 GNAQFTGAMTN
+1031 GNLSLEGNELNNDKSEILVGGAISYSGQADKINNVEVLGHETTQTIGRQWN
-1042 DQSNILIGKQLFGGL
+1042 SVSKEGWYKRGKWQRRTEVDYRDYNQTQS
-1057 ERIHNVS
+1057 
-1064 MPAFEYVKDNGTR
+1064 A
-1077 QYTYT
+1077 TY
-1082 RWRGGFKRYHTREW
+1082 
-1096 GNKDPYNPPAERH
+1096 
-1109 QINLNVSDVQENVS
+1109 NLNVARVDDHISNLPAQLGNPADVTGLVAPSIHGAQRKQLSTV
-1123 VTPNKPT
+1123 V
-1130 DLYGSGGGQVS
+1130 
-1141 PINVPNARSDQNQ
+1141 
-1154 NRIQLPNSSLYSTQ
+1154 LPNSSLYSTQ
-1168 PNHPDYLIETDP
+1168 PNNPNYLIETDP
-1180 AFTNYRRWL
+1180 AFTNYRQWL
-1189 GSDYLLAAFDPV
+1189 GSDYLLNALGLR
-1201 NKHKRLGDGY
+1201 NMHKRLGDGY

-1234 NDEAQLKALMDA
+1234 NDEDQLKALMDA

-1276 LENQTVTLKDGSQQT
+1276 LENQTITLKDGSQQT

-1343 IEHSGQIRGEKVWVE
+1343 IEHSGQIRGEKVWLD

-1373 KLLSLTADQIN
+1373 KLLSLSADQIN

-1402 DRVARL
+1402 DKVARL

-1441 GKTQIVSEHGNVD
+1441 GKTQIISEHGNVD

-1460 ERHESYGRL
+1460 ERHESYGSL
-1469 SDKNHRHVH
+1469 NDKNHRHVH

-1484 TDIQSQGDLLVKAGN
+1484 TDIQSQGDLLIKAGN

-1520 HNIQISEGRSTL
+1520 RNIQISEGRSTL
-1532 DFDESVYTQSKG
+1532 NLDEAVYTKSRKL
-1544 VLSKRSSLDTYQRQ
+1544 LSKSSQLDTYQRQ

-1620 GFAVSVSHA
+1620 GFAASVSHA

-2043 RLHATGS
+2043 RLHATGA

-2291 LGQGAQNNSKLTT
+2291 LGQGTQNNSKLTT

-2326 STTKS
+2326 STTHS

-2341 DEAGQI
+2341 DEAGQL

-2364 IRTEDARTQSGSL
+2364 IRTEDAGQQSGSL
-2377 KNRFDASEV
+2377 KNRFDADKV
-2386 QNELDLQRDVS
+2386 QSELDLQREVS
-2397 QKFAPVAAQT
+2397 QQFSHNADIVRAEFNKDLDALNEKIKTEKDPEKQKEYEQQRDKLQQRQVFFNMVVAALSAPTDSAAGIAAATAAPAISYGIGQEFKNNKLKNEKDGGNRPT
-2407 VAWTADKL
+2407 EGSATHIASHMALGAVVSALGGNDAVSGALAAGGAEALVPLFSKAMYGTTDPEKLTAADKQNL
-2415 GNIQNYERVQ
+2415 SNMARLFGAAVSAATGNGAANGYANVAQGGMNAGNAVENNSLHPARAEEYMPKIKRLLASNKPEDKVELSKLLNEMQEESKAYTKALKSPYDRNTRVPSDND
-2425 IAKANLQE
+2425 KKGLQV
-2433 QLKDAQN
+2433 
-2440 PEQIAQLQQQLA
+2440 QLQQLA
-2452 LADQYL
+2452 EAQVLYAKAAAQ
-2458 SDHQTEYNTWK
+2458 SKK
-2469 EGGLGRAALHAGVGA
+2469 EG
-2484 LLTGDAQG
+2484 
-2492 AVGAGTSSLAA
+2492 
-2503 PYLNQVGDKFG
+2503 
-2514 GAGKLLT
+2514 
-2521 DTLGGA
+2521 
-2527 AIGVLTGGSTGAA
+2527 
-2540 VAGANADW
+2540 
-2548 FNRQLHPDERN
+2548 
-2559 WIRSHAAEFAGLL
+2559 
-2572 GITPEE
+2572 
-2578 AEKRLSQQAARQTD
+2578 
-2592 LLWMLTLEKVIDE
+2592 
-2605 PAQQFLAQ
+2605 
-2613 AKNQSFVNENNK
+2613 
-2625 KQTFFTTQGKQFLR
+2625 
-2639 PEYFADKA
+2639 
-2647 DGDIGFYRKNLIS
+2647 NL
-2660 RNNSD
+2660 
-2665 VTTGA
+2665 
-2670 KQLARKFG
+2670 
-2678 QKVIEDAKSEYD
+2678 
-2690 KFNQGRMRYLKN
+2690 N
-2702 AASASLNTAKSV
+2702 AASFYLKLQNEAADDYRMLAGIYNRKETREVQNNPVTFKSSNGRVWNDGRYAANLESIPFIKPKADYTAIHTGSV
-2714 GASAVKSTW
+2714 TNYIPTRDPSNWMIGLPISDDS
-2723 NCVAN
+2723 
-2728 FNNCT
+2728 NNIPT
-2733 KNAEKQVREHFVET
+2733 
-2747 GEALGTGAGSM
+2747 
-2758 AVNDLK
+2758 D
-2764 SIYGQDVRGAQA
+2764 YGLIKDI
-2776 GLWALNAVDGLA
+2776 
-2788 SATGAAK
+2788 ATGAVNYGNDMFKNKQLRLPSK
-2795 ALNLL
+2795 AGLKKGITNHFSSISVTRGFILTEPEEIKRFYKEKEKELINQGVYTPNPRLHYPQEIDDIWKNETNLFL
-2800 KTGKLSATQLAAK
+2800 
-2813 IKKQA
+2813 
-2818 PIVPNGK
+2818 PGK
-2825 AFDFT
+2825 A
-2830 SGTLIPH
+2830 GTVGVCYQFLCVNYVRTLEGKSAVEVGIGGKAS
-2837 QTVKLTQAQKLSNGT
+2837 VDASYGT
-2852 TLPAGT
+2852 TYE
-2858 IARLTDKGVEATL
+2858 IK
-2871 PNGKNVS
+2871 
-2878 YAGVTE
+2878 
-2884 QRALPKPNSS
+2884 
-2894 APKIR
+2894 
-2899 PNGTVELFTD
+2899 
-2909 SKGVQIPGAVGVSP
+2909 
-2923 SDPMAVARDARF
+2923 
-2935 MPNIPTGSQAR
+2935 R
-2946 VIANNPYIPKPE
+2946 VIE
-2958 GKFTIMDYLPEA
+2958 EKFKN
-2970 ARITKKG
+2970 KK
-2977 GEIVINGTSNN
+2977 
-2988 KYLRGIP
+2988 
-2995 NETELARMGLRL
+2995 
-3007 KYNGPLKE
+3007 
-3015 EFKRLEFHKST
+3015 
-3026 GANLDS
+3026 
-3032 KNLKTIVFEKVK
+3032 